1 MATLEKL
8 MKAFESLKSFQQQQ
22 QQTVEGV
29 AGRAGRGHRPMG
41 ERGPLLGVT
50 LAWGVEGTEGTGA
63 AGRVVVRGEL
73 PAPAERGGPQTG
85 DGEGTPVLKVQ
96 IGHDLPRVLPGDRA
110 THAQDFPGQHPPH
123 QTHRTLELSLPSV
136 GLAVHRQLEGTCGV
150 SLPLPPGTRSVHPP
164 PGDPECPP
172 ASRGPGVPTQG
183 RRRLP
188 CGQLWTPAPDSTGGS
203 VCSWAAPAPLP
214 PPGPGSWLIPSSETQ
229 TQRKKELLNTKKDRV
244 NHCQTI
250 CENIVAQSLRNSPE
264 FQKLLGI
271 AVELF
276 LLCSD
281 DAESDV
287 RMVADEC
294 LNKVIK
300 ALMDSNLPRLQL
312 ELYKEIKKN
321 GAPRSLRAALWRFA
335 ELAHLVR
342 PQKCR
347 PYLVNLLPCLTR
359 ISKRTEES
367 VQESL
372 AAAIPKIMASF
383 GNFANDNEI
392 KVLLKAFIAN
402 LKSSSPT
409 IRRTAASSAVSV
421 CQHSR
426 RTQHFYSWL
435 LSVLLGLLVPVG
447 GEPPT
452 LLILGVLLAL
462 RYLVPLLQQQVK
474 DTSLKGSFGV
484 TRKETEVSP
493 STEQLVQVYE
503 LILHYTQHPDHNV
516 VTGALELLQQI
527 FRTPPPELL
536 QVLTTVGGGRR
547 LGAAR
552 DEPGCRSRSG
562 SIVELIAG
570 GGSSCSPVLSRKQKG
585 KVLLG
590 EEEALEDDS
599 ESRSDVSSSAFAA
612 SVKGEVAG
620 ELAASSGVS
629 TPGSTS
635 SAADSVGH
643 DIITEQPRSQHT
655 LQSDP
660 VDLASCDLASAAT
673 DGDEEDILSHSS
685 SQISAVPS
693 DPAMDLNDGTQASSP
708 ISDSSQTTTEGPD
721 SAVTPSD
728 SSEIVLDSADSQ
740 YSGMQMEHLQ
750 DEEEDA
756 AGVLTD
762 EASVA
767 LPHAHALRNAG
778 HSRQSSD
785 SSVER
790 LLPKEEAAELGDPES
805 KPCRIK
811 GDIGQ
816 FTDDDAAPLVHCVRL
831 LAASFLLTGEKNAL
845 VPDRDAR
852 VSVKALAVSCVGAAV
867 ALHPE
872 SFFSKLYKSPLDP
885 VEYPEEQYVSDI
897 LNYIDHGDPQIR
909 GATAILCGT
918 LVHSILTRSRFH
930 VSDWLGAMRG
940 LTGNTFSLVDCV
952 PLLQKTL
959 KDESSV
965 TCKLACTAVRLCVM
979 SLCSSSY
986 SELGLQ
992 LIIDALPLRSS
1003 SYWLVRTE
1011 LLETLAE
1018 IDFRLVS
1025 FLESRAEK
1033 LHRGAHHYT
1042 GLLKLQERVLNNV
1055 VISLLG
1061 DEDSRVRHV
1070 AAASLLRL
1078 VPKLFYKCDQGQA
1091 DPVVAVAR
1099 DQSSVYLKLL
1109 MHEMQ
1114 PPSHFSVSTM
1124 TRIYRGYSLLP
1135 SITDVTLEN
1144 NLSRVIAAVSHQL
1157 VRSTT
1162 RALTFGCCEALCLL
1176 STAFPVCVW
1185 SLGWHC
1191 GVPPLGGADES
1202 RKSCTVGMV
1211 TVILTL
1217 LSSAWFPLDLS
1228 AHQDALT
1235 LAGNLLAASAP
1246 RSLRS
1251 SWSTEEEA
1259 STAATRQEE
1268 AWPALGD
1275 RSLVP
1280 MVEQLFSHLLKVINI
1295 CAHVLDDVAPGPAVK
1310 AALPSLTNPPS
1321 LSPIRRKGK
1330 EKEAGEQVAVP
1341 LSPKKGP
1348 EAGPASRQPDTPGPA
1363 TTSKS
1368 STLGGFYH
1376 LPSYLKLYEVL
1387 KATHTNYKVTL
1398 DLQSS
1403 TEKFGSFLR
1412 SALDVLSQILEL
1424 ATLQDIGKC
1433 VEEILGYLKSCFS
1446 REPMMATVCV
1456 QQLLKTLFG
1465 TNLASQFDGL
1475 SSNPSKS
1482 QGRAQRLGSSS
1493 IRPGL
1498 YHYCFMAPY
1507 THFTQALADAS
1518 LRNMVQA
1525 EQDHDTSGWFDVL
1538 QKVSSQLKT
1547 NLTGVTKNR
1556 ADKNAIHNHIRL
1568 FEPLVIK
1575 ALKQYTTTTSV
1586 QLQRQVLD
1594 LLAQLVQLR
1603 VNYCLLDSDQ
1613 VFIGFVLKQFEY
1625 IEVGQFRESEAII
1638 PNVFFFLV
1646 LLSYERYHSKQIIG
1660 IPKIIQL
1667 CDGIMASGRKAVTHA
1682 IPALQPIVHDLFVLR
1697 GANKA
1702 DAGKELET
1710 QKEVVV
1716 SMLLRLIQH
1725 HQVLEMFI
1733 LVLQQCHKEN
1743 EDKWKRL
1750 SRQVADVILPML
1762 AKQQMHIDSH
1772 EALGVLNTLF
1782 EILAP
1787 SSLRPVDMLLR
1798 SMFVTPST
1806 MASVSTVQLW
1816 ISGILAILRVLI
1828 SQSTEDIVL
1837 SRIQELSFSA
1847 HLLSC
1852 PVINRL
1858 REGSSSPAPE
1868 GHSEGRH
1875 GKSLPEETFS
1885 RFLLQLVGILLD
1897 DIVTKQLRV
1906 DVSEQQHTFYCQE
1919 LGTLLMCLVH
1929 IFKSGMFRRMT
1940 AAATRL
1946 FTSEASDGSFYTLE
1960 GLNAHVRAMVPTHPA
1975 LVLLWCQLLLLVN
1988 YTDYRWWAEVQQ
2000 TPKRHSLSSTKLLS
2014 PQALGEADSDWASRL
2029 GMCNREIV
2037 RRGALILFCDYV
2049 CQNLHDSEHL
2059 TWLTVNH
2066 IQDLISLSH
2075 EPPVQDF
2082 ISAVHRNSAASGLF
2096 IQAIQSR
2103 CDNLSTPTMLRKTLQ
2118 CLEGIHLSQSG
2129 AVLTLYVDRLLHTPF
2144 RVLARRVDTL
2154 ACRRVEMLLA
2164 ANTQS
2169 SVSQLPLE
2177 ELNRIQEYLQSSGL
2191 AQRHQRL
2198 YSLLDRFRLSTV
2210 PESQSPAPPV
2220 TSHPLDGDGHMALEA
2235 VNPDKDWYIR
2245 LVRSQCWTRSDS
2257 ALLEGAELVHRI
2269 PAGELEAFM
2278 MNPEFN
2284 ISLLAP
2290 CLSLGVRELS
2300 GGQGSPLF
2308 ETARLVTLHRMSS
2321 VVQQLPATHQPYQ
2334 PSFPPESSAYWSKLS
2349 DLFGDATVYQSLT
2362 TLARALAQYLVVLS
2376 RVPSHLHL
2384 PPEKEEDVVKFV
2396 VMTLE
2401 ALSWHLIHRQ
2411 MPLSLDL
2418 QAALDCCC
2426 VALQLP
2432 GLWLVLS
2439 SLEFVTHACSLIHCV
2454 RFALEAIAVQPGD
2467 QLLSPERRMNPAA
2480 ALREDRADA
2489 DSAPPQYVTTACE
2502 LVAEMVEALQ
2512 SVLAPGHRRNSNVP
2526 AFLTSVLKNIVVSL
2540 ARLPLVNSYTRVPPL
2555 VWKLGWSPKPG
2566 GDFGTA
2572 LPEIP
2577 VEFLQE
2583 KEVFKEFIYRINTL
2597 GWTSRTQF
2605 EETWATLLGV
2615 LVTQPL
2621 SMEQE
2626 ESQPEEDTERTQIH
2640 VLAVQ
2645 AITSLVLSAMAVP
2658 VAGNPAVSCLEQQP
2672 RNKPL
2677 KALDTRF
2684 GRKLS
2689 VIRGIVEQEVQ
2700 AMVSKRDNI
2709 ATHHSYQ
2716 AWDPVPSLA
2725 PATTGALISHDK
2737 LLLQINPERE
2747 LGNMSYK
2754 LGQVSI
2760 HSVWLGNS
2768 ITPLREEEWDEE
2780 EEEEADV
2787 PLPSSPPTSPVNS
2800 RKHRAGVDIHSCSQ
2814 FLLELYSRWLLPSGS
2829 ARKTPVILISEV
2841 VRSLLVVSDLFT
2853 ERNQF
2858 EMMYSTLMELRRV
2871 HPSEDEILV
2880 QYLVP
2885 ATCKAAAVLG
2895 MDKAVAEPVSR
2906 LLESALRSS
2915 HLPSRLGALHGVLY
2929 VLECDLLDDTAKQ
2942 LIPVVSDYLLS
2953 NLKGI
2958 AHCVNVHSQQHV
2970 LLMCATAFYL
2980 IENYPLDV
2988 GPEFS
2993 ASIIQMCGVMLSGS
3007 EEATP
3012 SAVFHC
3018 VLRGLERLLLSEQLS
3033 RLDAESLVKLSVD
3046 RVNVHSP
3053 HRAMAA
3059 LGLML
3064 TCMYTGKEKVSPGRT
3079 ADPNSSAPD
3088 SESVIVAMERV
3099 SVLFDRIRKGF
3110 PCEARVVA
3118 RILPQF
3124 LDDFFPP
3131 QDVMNKVIGEFLSN
3145 QQPYPQFMATVVY
3158 KVFQTLHSTGQSS
3171 MVRDWVMLSLSN
3183 FTQRTPVAMAMWS
3196 LSCFFVSA
3204 STSPWVSAV
3213 LPHVIS
3219 RMGKLEPVDVNLFCL
3234 VATDF
3239 YRHQIEE
3246 ELDRRAFQSVFEV
3259 VAAPGSPYHRLLA
3272 CLRGAH
3278 QGTTG

>member
-1 MATLEKL
+1 
-8 MKAFESLKSFQQQQ
+8 
-22 QQTVEGV
+22 
-29 AGRAGRGHRPMG
+29 PP
-41 ERGPLLGVT
+41 PL
-50 LAWGVEGTEGTGA
+50 
-63 AGRVVVRGEL
+63 
-73 PAPAERGGPQTG
+73 
-85 DGEGTPVLKVQ
+85 
-96 IGHDLPRVLPGDRA
+96 
-110 THAQDFPGQHPPH
+110 
-123 QTHRTLELSLPSV
+123 
-136 GLAVHRQLEGTCGV
+136 GLAVAEEPLHR
-150 SLPLPPGTRSVHPP
+150 P
-164 PGDPECPP
+164 
-172 ASRGPGVPTQG
+172 
-183 RRRLP
+183 
-188 CGQLWTPAPDSTGGS
+188 
-203 VCSWAAPAPLP
+203 
-214 PPGPGSWLIPSSETQ
+214 
-229 TQRKKELLNTKKDRV
+229 KKELFNTKKDRV
-244 NHCQTI
+244 NHCLTI

-271 AVELF
+271 AMELF

-359 ISKRTEES
+359 ISKRPEES
-367 VQESL
+367 VQETL

-402 LKSSSPT
+402 LKSGSPT
-409 IRRTAASSAVSV
+409 IRRTAAGSAVSV

-426 RTQHFYSWL
+426 RMQYFYSWL
-435 LSVLLGLLVPVG
+435 LNVLLGLLVPV
-447 GEPPT
+447 EDEHPT
-452 LLILGVLLAL
+452 LLILGVLLTL

-474 DTSLKGSFGV
+474 DMSLKGSFGV
-484 TRKETEVSP
+484 TRKEMEVSP

-503 LILHYTQHPDHNV
+503 LTLHYTQHPDHNV

-536 QVLTTVGGGRR
+536 QALTTAGGLGR
-547 LGAAR
+547 LTAAR
-552 DEPGCRSRSG
+552 DEPSCRSRSG

-570 GGSSCSPVLSRKQKG
+570 GGSSCSPVLSRRQKG
-585 KVLLG
+585 KVLQG
-590 EEEALEDDS
+590 EEEGLEDDS
-599 ESRSDVSSSAFAA
+599 ESRSDVSSSTFAA
-612 SVKGEVAG
+612 SVKGEITG

-629 TPGSTS
+629 TPGSSS
-635 SAADSVGH
+635 SAADSTGH

-655 LQSDP
+655 LQSDS
-660 VDLASCDLASAAT
+660 VALASCDLASAAT
-673 DGDEEDILSHSS
+673 EGDEEDILSPSS
-685 SQISAVPS
+685 SQISAIPS

-728 SSEIVLDSADSQ
+728 SSEIVLDGADSQ
-740 YSGMQMEHLQ
+740 YLGMQTGQLQ
-750 DEEEDA
+750 DDDEDA
-756 AGVLTD
+756 AAALPD
-762 EASVA
+762 EATDAFRSSPVA
-767 LPHAHALRNAG
+767 LQQAHLLTNMG
-778 HSRQSSD
+778 YSRQSSD
-785 SSVER
+785 SSVDKFTSR
-790 LLPKEEAAELGDPES
+790 EEGAEPGDQES
-805 KPCRIK
+805 KPCRVK
-811 GDIGQ
+811 GDVGQ
-816 FTDDDAAPLVHCVRL
+816 STDDDAAPLVHCVRL
-831 LAASFLLTGEKNAL
+831 LSASFLLTGEKNAL
-845 VPDRDAR
+845 VPDRDVR
-852 VSVKALAVSCVGAAV
+852 VSVKALAVSCVSAAV

-872 SFFSKLYKSPLDP
+872 SFFSKLYKVPLDAT
-885 VEYPEEQYVSDI
+885 EYPEEQYVSDI
-897 LNYIDHGDPQIR
+897 LNYIDHGDPQVR

-918 LVHSILTRSRFH
+918 LVYSILSRARFH
-930 VSDWLGAMRG
+930 VGDWLGALRS
-940 LTGNTFSLVDCV
+940 LTGNTFSLADCI

-965 TCKLACTAVRLCVM
+965 TCKLACSAVRHCVT
-979 SLCSSSY
+979 SLCGSSY
-986 SELGLQ
+986 SDLGLQ
-992 LIIDALPLRSS
+992 LIIDVLALRSS

-1025 FLESRAEK
+1025 FLEAKAEN

-1042 GLLKLQERVLNNV
+1042 GLLKLQERVLNDV
-1055 VISLLG
+1055 AIYLLG
-1061 DEDSRVRHV
+1061 DEDPRVRHV
-1070 AAASLLRL
+1070 AAASLMRL

-1109 MHEMQ
+1109 MHETQ
-1114 PPSHFSVSTM
+1114 PPSHFSVSTI
-1124 TRIYRGYSLLP
+1124 TRVYRGYNLVP

-1144 NLSRVIAAVSHQL
+1144 NLSRVIAAVSHEL
-1157 VRSTT
+1157 ITSTT

-1191 GVPPLGGADES
+1191 GVPPLSASDES
-1202 RKSCTVGMV
+1202 RKSCTVGMATMV
-1211 TVILTL
+1211 LTL

-1246 RSLRS
+1246 KSLRS
-1251 SWSTEEEA
+1251 SWTAEEEA
-1259 STAATRQEE
+1259 NPAATKQEE
-1268 AWPALGD
+1268 VWPALSD
-1275 RSLVP
+1275 RTLVP

-1330 EKEAGEQVAVP
+1330 EKEAGEQASAP
-1341 LSPKKGP
+1341 LSPKKGT
-1348 EAGPASRQPDTPGPA
+1348 EAGPASRQSDTSGPV

-1368 STLGGFYH
+1368 SSLGSFYH
-1376 LPSYLKLYEVL
+1376 LPSYLKLHDVL
-1387 KATHTNYKVTL
+1387 KATHANYKVTL
-1398 DLQSS
+1398 DLQNSS
-1403 TEKFGSFLR
+1403 EKFGGFLR

-1433 VEEILGYLKSCFS
+1433 VEEILGYLKSCFN

-1493 IRPGL
+1493 VRPGL

-1525 EQDHDTSGWFDVL
+1525 EQEPDASGWFDVL

-1586 QLQRQVLD
+1586 QLQKQVLD

-1625 IEVGQFRESEAII
+1625 IEVGQFRQSEAII
-1638 PNVFFFLV
+1638 PNIFFFLV
-1646 LLSYERYHSKQIIG
+1646 LLSYERYHSKQIVG

-1697 GANKA
+1697 GTNKA

-1716 SMLLRLIQH
+1716 SMLLRLIQY

-1750 SRQVADVILPML
+1750 SRQIADVILPML

-1837 SRIQELSFSA
+1837 SRIQELSFSPY
-1847 HLLSC
+1847 LISC

-1858 REGSSSPAPE
+1858 REGGSNSTPE
-1868 GHSEGRH
+1868 EHSEGRET
-1875 GKSLPEETFS
+1875 KNLPEETFS
-1885 RFLLQLVGILLD
+1885 RFLLQLVGILLE
-1897 DIVTKQLRV
+1897 DIVTKQLKV
-1906 DVSEQQHTFYCQE
+1906 EMSEQQHTFYCQE
-1919 LGTLLMCLVH
+1919 LGTLLMCLIH
-1929 IFKSGMFRRMT
+1929 IFKSGMFRRIT

-1946 FTSEASDGSFYTLE
+1946 LTSDSSDGSFYALE
-1960 GLNAHVRAMVPTHPA
+1960 GLNSHVRAMIPTHPS
-1975 LVLLWCQLLLLVN
+1975 LVLLWCQLLLLAN

-2000 TPKRHSLSSTKLLS
+2000 TPKRCSLSSTKLLS
-2014 PQALGEADSDWASRL
+2014 PQTLGEEDDSDLASKL

-2059 TWLTVNH
+2059 TWLIVNH
-2066 IQDLISLSH
+2066 IQDLISLSQ

-2103 CDNLSTPTMLRKTLQ
+2103 CENLSTPTTLRKTLQ

-2129 AVLTLYVDRLLHTPF
+2129 AVLTLYVDRLLCTPL

-2164 ANTQS
+2164 ANAQS
-2169 SVSQLPLE
+2169 SMSQLPLE

-2210 PESQSPAPPV
+2210 PESPSPSPPV
-2220 TSHPLDGDGHMALEA
+2220 TSHPLDRDGQMSLET
-2235 VNPDKDWYIR
+2235 VSPDKDWYIR
-2245 LVRSQCWTRSDS
+2245 LVKSQCWTRSDS

-2269 PAGELEAFM
+2269 PPSELGAFM

-2284 ISLLAP
+2284 LSLLAP
-2290 CLSLGVRELS
+2290 CLSLGMSEIS
-2300 GGQGSPLF
+2300 GGHRSHLF
-2308 ETARLVTLHRMSS
+2308 ETARLVTLERMSS
-2321 VVQQLPATHQPYQ
+2321 IVQQLPTTHQVFQ
-2334 PSFPPESSAYWSKLS
+2334 PFLPAESSAYWSKLN
-2349 DLFGDATVYQSLT
+2349 DLFGDTALYHSMT
-2362 TLARALAQYLVVLS
+2362 TLARALAQYLMVLS
-2376 RVPSHLHL
+2376 ILPGHLHL
-2384 PPEKEEDVVKFV
+2384 PTDKEQDAVKFV
-2396 VMTLE
+2396 VMILE
-2401 ALSWHLIHRQ
+2401 ALSWHLIHEQ

-2418 QAALDCCC
+2418 QAGLDCCC
-2426 VALQLP
+2426 LALQRQ
-2432 GLWLVLS
+2432 GLWLVVS
-2439 SLEFVTHACSLIHCV
+2439 SPEFVSHACSLIHCV
-2454 RFALEAIAVQPGD
+2454 RFILEAIAVQPGD
-2467 QLLSPERRMNPAA
+2467 QLLSPERRTSAPKAI
-2480 ALREDRADA
+2480 REDRV
-2489 DSAPPQYVTTACE
+2489 DSNTPHRQSITTACE
-2502 LVAEMVEALQ
+2502 MVAEMVEALQ
-2512 SVLAPGHRRNSNVP
+2512 SVLALGHKRNSGMP
-2526 AFLTSVLKNIVVSL
+2526 AFLTSVLKNIVISL

-2621 SMEQE
+2621 AMEQE
-2626 ESQPEEDTERTQIH
+2626 ESQPEEDTERTQIN

-2645 AITSLVLSAMAVP
+2645 AITSLVLSAMTVP
-2658 VAGNPAVSCLEQQP
+2658 MAGNPAVSCLEQQP

-2700 AMVSKRDNI
+2700 AMVSKRENI

-2716 AWDPVPSLA
+2716 AWDPVPSLS
-2725 PATTGALISHDK
+2725 PATTGALISHDR
-2737 LLLQINPERE
+2737 LLLQANPERE

-2760 HSVWLGNS
+2760 HSVWLGNN
-2768 ITPLREEEWDEE
+2768 ITPLREEEWGEE
-2780 EEEEADV
+2780 EEEEVDV
-2787 PLPSSPPTSPVNS
+2787 PAPSSPPTSPVNS

-2814 FLLELYSRWLLPSGS
+2814 FLLELYSRWVLPSSS
-2829 ARKTPVILISEV
+2829 ARRTPVILISEV

-2853 ERNQF
+2853 ERSQF
-2858 EMMYSTLMELRRV
+2858 EMMYATLTELRRV
-2871 HPSEDEILV
+2871 HPSEDEILI

-2915 HLPSRLGALHGVLY
+2915 HLPSRIGALHGMLY

-2942 LIPVVSDYLLS
+2942 LIPVISDYLLS
-2953 NLKGI
+2953 NLKGV

-3007 EEATP
+3007 EESTP

-3046 RVNVHSP
+3046 RVSVHSP

-3064 TCMYTGKEKVSPGRT
+3064 TCMYTGKEKVSPGRST
-3079 ADPNSSAPD
+3079 DPTPAAPD

-3183 FTQRTPVAMAMWS
+3183 FTQRTPVAMAVWS

-3204 STSPWVSAV
+3204 STSPWVSAA

-3259 VAAPGSPYHRLLA
+3259 VAAPGSPYHRLLT
-3272 CLRGAH
+3272 CLRNVH
-3278 QGTTG
+3278 QGATG

>member
-1 MATLEKL
+1 
-8 MKAFESLKSFQQQQ
+8 MKAFESLRSFQQQQ
-22 QQTVEGV
+22 GPAAIPEEPLQ
-29 AGRAGRGHRPMG
+29 RP
-41 ERGPLLGVT
+41 
-50 LAWGVEGTEGTGA
+50 
-63 AGRVVVRGEL
+63 
-73 PAPAERGGPQTG
+73 
-85 DGEGTPVLKVQ
+85 
-96 IGHDLPRVLPGDRA
+96 
-110 THAQDFPGQHPPH
+110 
-123 QTHRTLELSLPSV
+123 
-136 GLAVHRQLEGTCGV
+136 
-150 SLPLPPGTRSVHPP
+150 
-164 PGDPECPP
+164 
-172 ASRGPGVPTQG
+172 
-183 RRRLP
+183 
-188 CGQLWTPAPDSTGGS
+188 
-203 VCSWAAPAPLP
+203 
-214 PPGPGSWLIPSSETQ
+214 
-229 TQRKKELLNTKKDRV
+229 KKELSTTKKDRV
-244 NHCQTI
+244 NHCLTI

-271 AVELF
+271 AMEVF
-276 LLCSD
+276 LLCSE

-300 ALMDSNLPRLQL
+300 VLMDSNLPRLQL

-321 GAPRSLRAALWRFA
+321 GASRSLRAALWRFA

-359 ISKRTEES
+359 ISKRPEES
-367 VQESL
+367 VQETL
-372 AAAIPKIMASF
+372 AAAIPKIMAAF

-409 IRRTAASSAVSV
+409 IRRTAAGSAVSI

-426 RTQHFYSWL
+426 RMQYFYAWL
-435 LSVLLGLLVPVG
+435 LNVLLGLLVPVDDDH
-447 GEPPT
+447 PT
-452 LLILGVLLAL
+452 LLILGVLLTL
-462 RYLVPLLQQQVK
+462 RYLIPLLQQQVK

-484 TRKETEVSP
+484 TRKEAEISP
-493 STEQLVQVYE
+493 SPDQLVQVYE
-503 LILHYTQHPDHNV
+503 LTLHYTQHQDHNV
-516 VTGALELLQQI
+516 VTGALELLQQL

-536 QVLTTVGGGRR
+536 HALTTTGGI
-547 LGAAR
+547 AQVSVSK
-552 DEPGCRSRSG
+552 DESTIRNRSG
-562 SIVELIAG
+562 SIVELI
-570 GGSSCSPVLSRKQKG
+570 G
-585 KVLLG
+585 KILLG
-590 EEEALEDDS
+590 EEEGLEDDS
-599 ESRSDVSSSAFAA
+599 ETRSDVSAASFAA
-612 SVKGEVAG
+612 SVKGEITS
-620 ELAASSGVS
+620 ELASSSGVS
-629 TPGSTS
+629 TAGSAGS
-635 SAADSVGH
+635 SAADPTGH

-655 LQSDP
+655 LQSDS
-660 VDLASCDLASAAT
+660 VDLTSCDLTSTAT
-673 DGDEEDILSHSS
+673 EGEDDDVLSRSS
-685 SQISAVPS
+685 SQISAVQS
-693 DPAMDLNDGTQASSP
+693 DPTMDLNDGTQASSP

-728 SSEIVLDSADSQ
+728 SSEIVLEGAEGQ
-740 YSGMQMEHLQ
+740 YSGMQIGQLQ
-750 DEEEDA
+750 DEEDEAANILQDDSSESFRNSSIALQQPHLLKTTSHSRQPSDGSVDRFTSKEDA
-756 AGVLTD
+756 AD
-762 EASVA
+762 
-767 LPHAHALRNAG
+767 P
-778 HSRQSSD
+778 
-785 SSVER
+785 
-790 LLPKEEAAELGDPES
+790 GDHEN
-805 KPCRIK
+805 KPSRIK
-811 GDIGQ
+811 GDIGHY
-816 FTDDDAAPLVHCVRL
+816 TDGNSAPLVHCVRL
-831 LAASFLLTGEKNAL
+831 LSASFLLTGEKGAL
-845 VPDRDAR
+845 VPDRDVR
-852 VSVKALAVSCVGAAV
+852 VSVKALAVSCVGAAI

-872 SFFSKLYKSPLDP
+872 AFFSKLYKTPLEAMGE
-885 VEYPEEQYVSDI
+885 EYEEQYVSDI

-918 LVHSILTRSRFH
+918 IINSILLKSRFD
-930 VSDWLGAMRG
+930 VEKWLINIRSS
-940 LTGNTFSLVDCV
+940 TGNLFSLVDCI

-965 TCKLACTAVRLCVM
+965 TCKLACTAVRHCIM

-992 LIIDALPLRSS
+992 LIVDLLTLKNS

-1018 IDFRLVS
+1018 VDFRLVN
-1025 FLESRAEK
+1025 FLEGKTDS
-1033 LHRGAHHYT
+1033 LHRGVHHYT

-1061 DEDSRVRHV
+1061 DEDPRVRHV
-1070 AAASLLRL
+1070 AASSLMRL
-1078 VPKLFYKCDQGQA
+1078 VPKLFYNCDQGQA

-1109 MHEMQ
+1109 MHETQ
-1114 PPSHFSVSTM
+1114 PPSHFAVSTI
-1124 TRIYRGYSLLP
+1124 TRTYRGYNMLQSP
-1135 SITDVTLEN
+1135 TDVTMEN
-1144 NLSRVIAAVSHQL
+1144 NLSRVVAAISHAL
-1157 VRSTT
+1157 TISTT

-1176 STAFPVCVW
+1176 STTFPVCTWTV
-1185 SLGWHC
+1185 GWHC
-1191 GVPPLGGADES
+1191 GVSQPNSSDEAQ
-1202 RKSCTVGMV
+1202 KGCTIGMAGMV
-1211 TVILTL
+1211 LSL

-1228 AHQDALT
+1228 AHQDALILT
-1235 LAGNLLAASAP
+1235 GNLLAASAP
-1246 RSLRS
+1246 KCLKNP
-1251 SWSTEEEA
+1251 WSAEED
-1259 STAATRQEE
+1259 SNQGAAKQEE
-1268 AWPALGD
+1268 PWPALAD
-1275 RSLVP
+1275 RTLVTL
-1280 MVEQLFSHLLKVINI
+1280 VEQLFSHLLKVINI
-1295 CAHVLDDVAPGPAVK
+1295 CAHVMDDVAPGPAVK

-1330 EKEAGEQVAVP
+1330 EREPVEQASVP
-1341 LSPKKGP
+1341 MSPKKGG
-1348 EAGPASRQPDTPGPA
+1348 ETSPA
-1363 TTSKS
+1363 TRQTDASGPVPTSKS
-1368 STLGGFYH
+1368 SSVGSFYH
-1376 LPSYLKLYEVL
+1376 LPSYLKLYDVL
-1387 KATHTNYKVTL
+1387 KATHANYKVTL
-1398 DLQSS
+1398 DLQNSN
-1403 TEKFGSFLR
+1403 EKFGCFLR

-1433 VEEILGYLKSCFS
+1433 VEEILGYLKSCFN
-1446 REPMMATVCV
+1446 REPTMATVCV

-1465 TNLASQFDGL
+1465 TNLASQYDGL
-1475 SSNPSKS
+1475 SSNTSKA
-1482 QGRAQRLGSSS
+1482 QGKAQRLGSSNL
-1493 IRPGL
+1493 RPGL

-1525 EQDHDTSGWFDVL
+1525 EQEHDASGWFDVL
-1538 QKVSSQLKT
+1538 QKVSTQLKT
-1547 NLTGVTKNR
+1547 SISSAAKHR

-1638 PNVFFFLV
+1638 PNIFFFLV

-1697 GANKA
+1697 GTNKA

-1716 SMLLRLIQH
+1716 SMLLRLIQY

-1750 SRQVADVILPML
+1750 SRQIADIILPML

-1772 EALGVLNTLF
+1772 DALGVLNTLF

-1798 SMFVTPST
+1798 SMFVTPKT

-1837 SRIQELSFSA
+1837 SRIQELSFSPY
-1847 HLLSC
+1847 LISC
-1852 PVINRL
+1852 QAINRL
-1858 REGSSSPAPE
+1858 RRGENNVSTPE
-1868 GHSEGRH
+1868 DRAEV
-1875 GKSLPEETFS
+1875 KQAKYLPEETFS
-1885 RFLLQLVGILLD
+1885 RFLLQLVGILLE
-1897 DIVTKQLRV
+1897 DIVTKQLKV
-1906 DVSEQQHTFYCQE
+1906 DMNEQQHTFYCQE
-1919 LGTLLMCLVH
+1919 LGTLLMCLIH
-1929 IFKSGMFRRMT
+1929 IFKSGMFRRIT

-1946 FTSEASDGSFYTLE
+1946 FTGDGSDGSFYTLE
-1960 GLNAHVRAMVPTHPA
+1960 SLSDLVQSMIPTHPS
-1975 LVLLWCQLLLLVN
+1975 LVLLWCQILLLVN
-1988 YTDYRWWAEVQQ
+1988 YTNYNWWSEVHQ
-2000 TPKRHSLSSTKLLS
+2000 TPKRHSLSTTKLLS
-2014 PQALGEADSDWASRL
+2014 PQICGDSDESDSESKR

-2059 TWLTVNH
+2059 TWLIVNH
-2066 IQDLISLSH
+2066 VQDLINLSH

-2103 CDNLSTPTMLRKTLQ
+2103 CENLAAPTTLKKTLQ

-2129 AVLTLYVDRLLHTPF
+2129 AVLTLYVDKLLCTPF
-2144 RVLARRVDTL
+2144 RVLARMVDTL

-2164 ANTQS
+2164 ATLQNSIT
-2169 SVSQLPLE
+2169 QLPVE
-2177 ELNRIQEYLQSSGL
+2177 ELDRIQEYLQSSGL
-2191 AQRHQRL
+2191 ATRHQRL
-2198 YSLLDRFRLSTV
+2198 YSLLDRFRLMVAPDTT
-2210 PESQSPAPPV
+2210 SPSPVV
-2220 TSHPLDGDGHMALEA
+2220 TSHPLDGEGQPALET
-2235 VNPDKDWYIR
+2235 VVLDKDWYVS
-2245 LVRSQCWTRSDS
+2245 LVRSQCCIKSDS
-2257 ALLEGAELVHRI
+2257 ALLEGAELVNRI
-2269 PAGELEAFM
+2269 PQPDLNSFM
-2278 MNPEFN
+2278 TCKEFN
-2284 ISLLAP
+2284 LSLLAP
-2290 CLSLGVRELS
+2290 CLSLGMNEISRDQKS
-2300 GGQGSPLF
+2300 SLF
-2308 ETARLVTLHRMSS
+2308 ETSRRVTLDHVSTT
-2321 VVQQLPATHQPYQ
+2321 VLNLPANHQVFQ
-2334 PSFPPESSAYWSKLS
+2334 PLLPTEPSAYWKKLS
-2349 DLFGDATVYQSLT
+2349 DIFGDEVMYRSVM
-2362 TLARALAQYLVVLS
+2362 TLCRALAQYLLLLS
-2376 RVPSHLHL
+2376 KLPTGLRVP
-2384 PPEKEEDVVKFV
+2384 PDKEDDILKFV
-2396 VMTLE
+2396 VMSVE
-2401 ALSWHLIHRQ
+2401 ALSWRLMHDQL
-2411 MPLSLDL
+2411 PLSIDL

-2426 VALQLP
+2426 LTLQQP
-2432 GLWLVLS
+2432 NLWNLLASAVN
-2439 SLEFVTHACSLIHCV
+2439 VTYACSLINCI
-2454 RFALEAIAVQPGD
+2454 RFIIEAVAVEPGN
-2467 QLLSPERRMNPAA
+2467 QLLSPERKKNTSKG
-2480 ALREDRADA
+2480 LNEDEV
-2489 DSAPPQYVTTACE
+2489 DSNAQKNKHVTAACE
-2502 LVAEMVEALQ
+2502 MVAEMVECLQ
-2512 SVLAPGHRRNSNVP
+2512 TVLALGHQRNSSIP
-2526 AFLTSVLKNIVVSL
+2526 AFLTPVLKNIIISL

-2555 VWKLGWSPKPG
+2555 VWKLGWSPKPA
-2566 GDFGTA
+2566 GDFGTVF
-2572 LPEIP
+2572 PEIP

-2583 KEVFKEFIYRINTL
+2583 KEIFKEFIYRINTL
-2597 GWTSRTQF
+2597 GWISRTQF

-2615 LVTQPL
+2615 LVTQPIV
-2621 SMEQE
+2621 MDQE
-2626 ESQPEEDTERTQIH
+2626 ESQQEEDTERTQIN

-2645 AITSLVLSAMAVP
+2645 AITSLVLSAMTIP

-2672 RNKPL
+2672 RNKAL

-2689 VIRGIVEQEVQ
+2689 VIRGIVEQEIQ

-2709 ATHHSYQ
+2709 ATHHLYQ
-2716 AWDPVPSLA
+2716 AWDPVPSLS
-2725 PATTGALISHDK
+2725 PATTGALISHEK
-2737 LLLQINPERE
+2737 LLLQINTERE
-2747 LGNMSYK
+2747 IGDMDYK

-2760 HSVWLGNS
+2760 HSIWLGNN
-2768 ITPLREEEWDEE
+2768 ITPLREEEWGEDEE
-2780 EEEEADV
+2780 DENDV
-2787 PLPSSPPTSPVNS
+2787 PAPSSPPTSPINT

-2814 FLLELYSRWLLPSGS
+2814 FLLELYSQWILPSNPS
-2829 ARKTPVILISEV
+2829 KRTPVILISEV
-2841 VRSLLVVSDLFT
+2841 VRSLLAVSDLFT

-2858 EMMYSTLMELRRV
+2858 EMMYTTLTELRKV
-2871 HPSEDEILV
+2871 HPSEDEILI
-2880 QYLVP
+2880 QYLIP

-2906 LLESALRSS
+2906 LLESTLRST
-2915 HLPSRLGALHGVLY
+2915 HMPSRIGALHGILY
-2929 VLECDLLDDTAKQ
+2929 ILECDLLDETAKQ
-2942 LIPVVSDYLLS
+2942 LIPIISDYLLS
-2953 NLKGI
+2953 NLRGV
-2958 AHCVNVHSQQHV
+2958 AHCVNVHNQQHILV
-2970 LLMCATAFYL
+2970 MCAAAFYL

-2993 ASIIQMCGVMLSGS
+2993 AGIIQMCGVMVSGS
-3007 EEATP
+3007 DESTP
-3012 SAVFHC
+3012 SIIYHC

-3033 RLDAESLVKLSVD
+3033 RLDSESLVKLSVD
-3046 RVNVHSP
+3046 RVNVQSP

-3064 TCMYTGKEKVSPGRT
+3064 TCMYTGKEKISPSRST
-3079 ADPNSSAPD
+3079 DANPAAPD

-3110 PCEARVVA
+3110 PFEARVVA

-3158 KVFQTLHSTGQSS
+3158 KVFQTLHTTGQSS

-3204 STSPWVSAV
+3204 STSQWISAI
-3213 LPHVIS
+3213 LPHIIS
-3219 RMGKLEPVDVNLFCL
+3219 RMGKLEQVDVNIFCL
-3234 VATDF
+3234 VAIDF
-3239 YRHQIEE
+3239 YRHQIDE

-3259 VAAPGSPYHRLLA
+3259 VASPGTPYHRLLTCLQNVHKVTA
-3272 CLRGAH
+3272 C
-3278 QGTTG
+3278 

>member
-22 QQTVEGV
+22 QQQQQQPAPPPQPPQPPQPPPQAQPPPQPPPPPPPPPPLPLGPAAAEEPL
-29 AGRAGRGHRPMG
+29 HRP
-41 ERGPLLGVT
+41 
-50 LAWGVEGTEGTGA
+50 
-63 AGRVVVRGEL
+63 
-73 PAPAERGGPQTG
+73 
-85 DGEGTPVLKVQ
+85 
-96 IGHDLPRVLPGDRA
+96 
-110 THAQDFPGQHPPH
+110 
-123 QTHRTLELSLPSV
+123 
-136 GLAVHRQLEGTCGV
+136 
-150 SLPLPPGTRSVHPP
+150 
-164 PGDPECPP
+164 
-172 ASRGPGVPTQG
+172 
-183 RRRLP
+183 
-188 CGQLWTPAPDSTGGS
+188 
-203 VCSWAAPAPLP
+203 
-214 PPGPGSWLIPSSETQ
+214 
-229 TQRKKELLNTKKDRV
+229 
-244 NHCQTI
+244 
-250 CENIVAQSLRNSPE
+250 NSPE

-271 AVELF
+271 AMELF

-321 GAPRSLRAALWRFA
+321 GAARSLRAALWRFA

-359 ISKRTEES
+359 TSKRPEES
-367 VQESL
+367 VQETL

-402 LKSSSPT
+402 LQSSSPT
-409 IRRTAASSAVSV
+409 VRRTAAGSAVSV

-426 RTQHFYSWL
+426 RTQYFYSWL
-435 LSVLLGLLVPVG
+435 LSVLLGLLVPVE
-447 GEPPT
+447 GEHPT

-484 TRKETEVSP
+484 TRKEMEVSP

-503 LILHYTQHPDHNV
+503 LTLHYTQHQDHNV
-516 VTGALELLQQI
+516 VTGALELLQQLL
-527 FRTPPPELL
+527 RTPPPELL
-536 QVLTTVGGGRR
+536 RALTTAGGVRQ
-547 LGAAR
+547 LAAAK
-552 DEPGCRSRSG
+552 DEPGGRSRSG

-585 KVLLG
+585 KVLFG
-590 EEEALEDDS
+590 EAAPLEDDS
-599 ESRSDVSSSAFAA
+599 ESRSEGSSPAFSA
-612 SVKGEVAG
+612 SVKGEVGG

-635 SAADSVGH
+635 SAADSTGH

-655 LQSDP
+655 LQTDS
-660 VDLASCDLASAAT
+660 VGLAACDSTGTAA
-673 DGDEEDILSHSS
+673 DGDEEDILSRSS
-685 SQISAVPS
+685 SQMSAVPS

-708 ISDSSQTTTEGPD
+708 VSDSSQTTTEGPD

-728 SSEIVLDSADSQ
+728 SSEIVLDGTDSQ
-740 YSGMQMEHLQ
+740 YPGMQAGPTQ
-750 DEEEDA
+750 DEDEDA
-756 AGVLTD
+756 A
-762 EASVA
+762 AA
-767 LPHAHALRNAG
+767 LPDEDTEAFRNSSIVYFFDFEALQQAHLLKSMG
-778 HSRQSSD
+778 HSRQASD
-785 SSVER
+785 SSVDKFVSR
-790 LLPKEEAAELGDPES
+790 EEAAEPGDPEN

-816 FTDDDAAPLVHCVRL
+816 STDEDSAPLVHCVRL
-831 LAASFLLTGEKNAL
+831 LSASFLLTGEKNAL
-845 VPDRDAR
+845 VPDRDVR
-852 VSVKALAVSCVGAAV
+852 VSVKALALSCVGAAV

-872 SFFSKLYKSPLDP
+872 SFFSKLYRAPLDT
-885 VEYPEEQYVSDI
+885 VECPEEQYVSDV
-897 LNYIDHGDPQIR
+897 LNYIEHGDPQVR

-918 LVHSILTRSRFH
+918 LVCSVLRRCRFH
-930 VSDWLGAMRG
+930 VAAWMGAVRAR
-940 LTGNTFSLVDCV
+940 TGNTFSLADCI

-965 TCKLACTAVRLCVM
+965 TCKLACAAVRLCVM

-986 SELGLQ
+986 SAWGLQ
-992 LIIDALPLRSS
+992 LITDLLALRSS

-1011 LLETLAE
+1011 LLETVAE

-1025 FLESRAEK
+1025 FLEAKAET

-1055 VISLLG
+1055 VIYLLG
-1061 DEDSRVRHV
+1061 DEDPRVRHV
-1070 AAASLLRL
+1070 AAASLMRL

-1099 DQSSVYLKLL
+1099 DQSSVHLMLL
-1109 MHEMQ
+1109 MHETQ
-1114 PPSHFSVSTM
+1114 PPSHSSVSTV
-1124 TRIYRGYSLLP
+1124 TRIYRGYNLLP

-1144 NLSRVIAAVSHQL
+1144 NLSRVIAAVSHEL
-1157 VRSTT
+1157 VTSTT

-1191 GVPPLGGADES
+1191 GVPPLSASDES

-1211 TVILTL
+1211 TMILTL

-1228 AHQDALT
+1228 AHQDALI

-1246 RSLRS
+1246 RCLRS
-1251 SWSTEEEA
+1251 SWTSEDEA
-1259 STAATRQEE
+1259 STAATKQEE
-1268 AWPALGD
+1268 VWPALGD
-1275 RSLVP
+1275 RTLVP

-1295 CAHVLDDVAPGPAVK
+1295 CAHVLDEVAPGPAVK

-1330 EKEAGEQVAVP
+1330 EKEPGEQASVP
-1341 LSPKKGP
+1341 VSPKKGG
-1348 EAGPASRQPDTPGPA
+1348 EASPASRPPETSGPVA
-1363 TTSKS
+1363 ANKS
-1368 STLGGFYH
+1368 SSLGSFCH
-1376 LPSYLKLYEVL
+1376 LPSYLKLHDVL
-1387 KATHTNYKVTL
+1387 KATHANYKVTL

-1403 TEKFGSFLR
+1403 SEKFGGFLR

-1433 VEEILGYLKSCFS
+1433 VEEILGYLKSCFN

-1465 TNLASQFDGL
+1465 TNLASQFDSL
-1475 SSNPSKS
+1475 SSHPSKA

-1493 IRPGL
+1493 ARPGL

-1518 LRNMVQA
+1518 LRNAVQA
-1525 EQDHDTSGWFDVL
+1525 EQDQETSGWFDVL

-1547 NLTGVTKNR
+1547 NLSSVTKNR

-1586 QLQRQVLD
+1586 QLQKQVLD

-1638 PNVFFFLV
+1638 PNIFFFLV

-1682 IPALQPIVHDLFVLR
+1682 VPALQPIVHDLFVLR
-1697 GANKA
+1697 GTNKA

-1716 SMLLRLIQH
+1716 SMLLRLIQY
-1725 HQVLEMFI
+1725 HQVLEMFT
-1733 LVLQQCHKEN
+1733 LVLRQCHKES

-1798 SMFVTPST
+1798 SMFVTPDT
-1806 MASVSTVQLW
+1806 LGSVSAVQLW
-1816 ISGILAILRVLI
+1816 VSGILAILRVLI

-1837 SRIQELSFSA
+1837 SRIQELSFSPC
-1847 HLLSC
+1847 LVSC
-1852 PVINRL
+1852 PTISRL
-1858 REGSSSPAPE
+1858 RDGDSTSALEEHG
-1868 GHSEGRH
+1868 EGRQT
-1875 GKSLPEETFS
+1875 KNLPEETFA
-1885 RFLLQLVGILLD
+1885 RFLLQLVGILLE

-1906 DVSEQQHTFYCQE
+1906 EMSEQQHTFYCQE
-1919 LGTLLMCLVH
+1919 LGTLLMCLIH
-1929 IFKSGMFRRMT
+1929 IFKSGTFRRIT
-1940 AAATRL
+1940 AAASRL
-1946 FTSEASDGSFYTLE
+1946 LTDGADGGFYSLE
-1960 GLNAHVRAMVPTHPA
+1960 SLNAWVRSMIPTHPA
-1975 LVLLWCQLLLLVN
+1975 LVLLWCQILLLVSH
-1988 YTDYRWWAEVQQ
+1988 TDYRWWAEVQQ
-2000 TPKRHSLSSTKLLS
+2000 TPKRRSLSSTKSLS
-2014 PQALGEADSDWASRL
+2014 PEMSGEDEDPDVASKL

-2059 TWLTVNH
+2059 TWLIVNH
-2066 IQDLISLSH
+2066 IQDLINLSH

-2082 ISAVHRNSAASGLF
+2082 ISAIHRNSAASGLF

-2103 CDNLSTPTMLRKTLQ
+2103 CENLSTPTMLKRTLQ

-2129 AVLTLYVDRLLHTPF
+2129 AVLTLYADKLLCTPF
-2144 RVLARRVDTL
+2144 RVLARMVDTL

-2164 ANTQS
+2164 ANLQS
-2169 SVSQLPLE
+2169 STAQLPAE
-2177 ELNRIQEYLQSSGL
+2177 ELIRIQEHLQSSGL

-2198 YSLLDRFRLSTV
+2198 YSLLDRLRLATAPGSRGPT
-2210 PESQSPAPPV
+2210 PPV
-2220 TSHPLDGDGHMALEA
+2220 TSHPLDGDGPLALEA
-2235 VNPDKDWYIR
+2235 VNPDKDWYVR
-2245 LVRSQCWTRSDS
+2245 LVKSQCWTRSDS
-2257 ALLEGAELVHRI
+2257 ALLEGAELVSRI
-2269 PAGELEAFM
+2269 PAGDLGAFM
-2278 MNPEFN
+2278 MHSEFN
-2284 ISLLAP
+2284 LSLLAP
-2290 CLSLGVRELS
+2290 CLGLGLREIS
-2300 GGQGSPLF
+2300 GGQRSPLF
-2308 ETARLVTLHRMSS
+2308 EAARAATLDRVSV
-2321 VVQQLPATHQPYQ
+2321 VVQQLPAVHQAFQ
-2334 PSFPPESSAYWSKLS
+2334 PSLPVQPTAYWSKLG
-2349 DLFGDATVYQSLT
+2349 DLFGDAALYRTLAA
-2362 TLARALAQYLVVLS
+2362 LARALGQYLLVFS
-2376 RVPSHLHL
+2376 RLPSHLHL
-2384 PPEKEEDVVKFV
+2384 PPEKERDTVKFV

-2401 ALSWHLIHRQ
+2401 ALSWHLIHARV
-2411 MPLSLDL
+2411 PLSLDL
-2418 QAALDCCC
+2418 QAGLDCCC
-2426 VALQLP
+2426 LALQLP
-2432 GLWLVLS
+2432 GLW
-2439 SLEFVTHACSLIHCV
+2439 SLLAAPDMVTHACSLIHCV
-2454 RFALEAIAVQPGD
+2454 RFILEAIVVQPGD
-2467 QLLSPERRMNPAA
+2467 QLLSPERRTSTPKAA
-2480 ALREDRADA
+2480 REDDV
-2489 DSAPPQYVTTACE
+2489 DSDTQNPQYITAACGM
-2502 LVAEMVEALQ
+2502 VAEMVECLP
-2512 SVLAPGHRRNSNVP
+2512 SVLALGHKRNSHTP
-2526 AFLTSVLKNIVVSL
+2526 AFLTPVLRNIIISL

-2566 GDFGTA
+2566 GDFGTVF
-2572 LPEIP
+2572 PEIP

-2621 SMEQE
+2621 VMEQE
-2626 ESQPEEDTERTQIH
+2626 ESPPEEDTERTQIH

-2645 AITSLVLSAMAVP
+2645 AITSLVLSAMTVP

-2689 VIRGIVEQEVQ
+2689 IIRGIVEQEIQ
-2700 AMVSKRDNI
+2700 AMVSRRENA
-2709 ATHHSYQ
+2709 ATHHLYQ

-2737 LLLQINPERE
+2737 LLLQLNPERE
-2747 LGNMSYK
+2747 LGDMSYK

-2780 EEEEADV
+2780 EEEEAEA
-2787 PLPSSPPTSPVNS
+2787 PAPPSPPTSPVNS

-2814 FLLELYSRWLLPSGS
+2814 FLLELYSRWILPPSS
-2829 ARKTPVILISEV
+2829 ARRTPVILISEV

-2853 ERNQF
+2853 ERTQF
-2858 EMMYSTLMELRRV
+2858 EMMYLTLTELRKV
-2871 HPSEDEILV
+2871 HPQEDEILL

-2915 HLPSRLGALHGVLY
+2915 HLPSTLGALHGVLY

-2942 LIPVVSDYLLS
+2942 LVPVVSDYLLS
-2953 NLKGI
+2953 NLQGR

-2970 LLMCATAFYL
+2970 LVMCATAFYL

-2993 ASIIQMCGVMLSGS
+2993 ASIIQLCGVMLSGS

-3012 SAVFHC
+3012 SVVYHC

-3079 ADPNSSAPD
+3079 SEPSPAAPD

-3118 RILPQF
+3118 RVLPQF

-3131 QDVMNKVIGEFLSN
+3131 QDVMNKVIGEFLSS

-3158 KVFQTLHSTGQSS
+3158 QVFQTLHGAGQSS

-3183 FTQRTPVAMAMWS
+3183 FTQRSPVAMATWS

-3204 STSPWVSAV
+3204 STSPWVSAI
-3213 LPHVIS
+3213 LPHVVS
-3219 RMGKLEPVDVNLFCL
+3219 RMGKLEQVDVSLFCL
-3234 VATDF
+3234 VAADF

-3259 VAAPGSPYHRLLA
+3259 VAAPGNPYHRLLA
-3272 CLRGAH
+3272 CLRSVHKAAAC
-3278 QGTTG
+3278 

>member
-22 QQTVEGV
+22 
-29 AGRAGRGHRPMG
+29 
-41 ERGPLLGVT
+41 
-50 LAWGVEGTEGTGA
+50 
-63 AGRVVVRGEL
+63 
-73 PAPAERGGPQTG
+73 APPPQ
-85 DGEGTPVLKVQ
+85 PSQ
-96 IGHDLPRVLPGDRA
+96 PSPQA
-110 THAQDFPGQHPPH
+110 PPP
-123 QTHRTLELSLPSV
+123 Q
-136 GLAVHRQLEGTCGV
+136 A
-150 SLPLPPGTRSVHPP
+150 HPP
-164 PGDPECPP
+164 PPPPP
-172 ASRGPGVPTQG
+172 AGLSGPEE
-183 RRRLP
+183 
-188 CGQLWTPAPDSTGGS
+188 
-203 VCSWAAPAPLP
+203 PLP
-214 PPGPGSWLIPSSETQ
+214 RP
-229 TQRKKELLNTKKDRV
+229 KKELSATKKDRV
-244 NHCQTI
+244 NHCLTI

-271 AVELF
+271 AMELF

-359 ISKRTEES
+359 TSKRPEES
-367 VQESL
+367 VQETL
-372 AAAIPKIMASF
+372 AAAVPKIMASF

-409 IRRTAASSAVSV
+409 VRRTAAGSAVSI

-426 RTQHFYSWL
+426 RTQYFYSWL
-435 LSVLLGLLVPVG
+435 LNVLLGLLVPV
-447 GEPPT
+447 EEEHPT
-452 LLILGVLLAL
+452 LLILGVLLTL

-484 TRKETEVSP
+484 TQKEMEVSP
-493 STEQLVQVYE
+493 SAEQLVQVYE
-503 LILHYTQHPDHNV
+503 LTLHHTQHQDHNV
-516 VTGALELLQQI
+516 VTGALELLQQL
-527 FRTPPPELL
+527 FRTPPPVLL
-536 QVLTTVGGGRR
+536 QALTTPGGLAQLSAAQDEARGR
-547 LGAAR
+547 G
-552 DEPGCRSRSG
+552 RSE
-562 SIVELIAG
+562 SIVELLAG
-570 GGSSCSPVLSRKQKG
+570 GGSCSPGLSRKQKG

-599 ESRSDVSSSAFAA
+599 ESRSDTSSSAFAA
-612 SVKGEVAG
+612 SVKGEISG
-620 ELAASSGVS
+620 ELAAASGVS
-629 TPGSTS
+629 TPG
-635 SAADSVGH
+635 SVGH

-655 LQSDP
+655 LQADS
-660 VDLASCDLASAAT
+660 VDLSSCDLTSAAT

-693 DPAMDLNDGTQASSP
+693 DAAIDLNDGTQASSP

-721 SAVTPSD
+721 SAITPSD
-728 SSEIVLDSADSQ
+728 SSEIVLDGADSQ
-740 YSGMQMEHLQ
+740 YSGLQTGLPEDEDENEAEAESVPMPVPVPSGLPAGTSDAFRNSSLSLQQAHLL
-750 DEEEDA
+750 E
-756 AGVLTD
+756 
-762 EASVA
+762 SV
-767 LPHAHALRNAG
+767 G
-778 HSRQSSD
+778 HSQQPSESSID
-785 SSVER
+785 KFVSR
-790 LLPKEEAAELGDPES
+790 EEAAEPGDQEN
-805 KPCRIK
+805 KPCRVK

-816 FTDDDAAPLVHCVRL
+816 SADDDSAPLIYCVRL
-831 LAASFLLTGEKNAL
+831 LSASFLLTGEKNVL
-845 VPDRDAR
+845 VPDRDVR
-852 VSVKALAVSCVGAAV
+852 VSVKALALSCVGAAV

-872 SFFSKLYKSPLDP
+872 SFFSKLYKHPLDTT
-885 VEYPEEQYVSDI
+885 EYPEEQYVSDV
-897 LNYIDHGDPQIR
+897 LNYIDHGDPQVR

-918 LVHSILTRSRFH
+918 LISSVLSRSRFH
-930 VSDWLGAMRG
+930 VGDWLGTIRM
-940 LTGNTFSLVDCV
+940 LTGNRFSLADCI
-952 PLLQKTL
+952 PLLRKTL

-965 TCKLACTAVRLCVM
+965 TCKLACAAVRHCVM

-986 SELGLQ
+986 SDLGLQ
-992 LIIDALPLRSS
+992 LLVDLLALRDS

-1018 IDFRLVS
+1018 MDFRLVS
-1025 FLESRAEK
+1025 FLEAKSEN

-1042 GLLKLQERVLNNV
+1042 GLLKLQERVLSNV

-1061 DEDSRVRHV
+1061 DEDPRVRHV
-1070 AAASLLRL
+1070 AAASLVRL

-1099 DQSSVYLKLL
+1099 DQSSVHLKLL
-1109 MHEMQ
+1109 MHETR
-1114 PPSHFSVSTM
+1114 PPSHFSVSTI
-1124 TRIYRGYSLLP
+1124 TRDYTLKRFSINSPLRIYRGYSLLP
-1135 SITDVTLEN
+1135 SITDVTMEN
-1144 NLSRVIAAVSHQL
+1144 NLSRVIAAVSHEL
-1157 VRSTT
+1157 ITATT

-1176 STAFPVCVW
+1176 SAAFPVCVW

-1191 GVPPLGGADES
+1191 GAPPLNISDES
-1202 RKSCTVGMV
+1202 RKSCTVGMA

-1217 LSSAWFPLDLS
+1217 LSSAWFPLDIS
-1228 AHQDALT
+1228 AHQDALI

-1246 RSLRS
+1246 KSLRS
-1251 SWSTEEEA
+1251 SWASEEEA
-1259 STAATRQEE
+1259 NPTATRQEE
-1268 AWPALGD
+1268 VWPALGD
-1275 RSLVP
+1275 RTLVP

-1295 CAHVLDDVAPGPAVK
+1295 CAHVLDDVAPGPAIK

-1330 EKEAGEQVAVP
+1330 EKEPGEQASAP
-1341 LSPKKGP
+1341 LSPKKGS
-1348 EAGPASRQPDTPGPA
+1348 EASTVSRQSDTSGPVTA
-1363 TTSKS
+1363 SKLLS
-1368 STLGGFYH
+1368 LGSFYH
-1376 LPSYLKLYEVL
+1376 LPSYLKLHDVL
-1387 KATHTNYKVTL
+1387 KATHANYKVTL
-1398 DLQSS
+1398 DLQNS
-1403 TEKFGSFLR
+1403 TEKFGGFLR

-1446 REPMMATVCV
+1446 REPMMATLCV

-1475 SSNPSKS
+1475 SSNSCKS

-1493 IRPGL
+1493 VRPGL

-1518 LRNMVQA
+1518 LRNMVQT
-1525 EQDHDTSGWFDVL
+1525 EQEHDNSGWFDVL

-1547 NLTGVTKNR
+1547 NLTGATKNR
-1556 ADKNAIHNHIRL
+1556 TDKNAIHNHIRL

-1586 QLQRQVLD
+1586 QLQKQVLD

-1638 PNVFFFLV
+1638 PNIFFFLV

-1716 SMLLRLIQH
+1716 SMLLRLIQY

-1733 LVLQQCHKEN
+1733 LVLQQCHKES

-1750 SRQVADVILPML
+1750 SRQVADIILPML

-1798 SMFVTPST
+1798 SMFVTPDT
-1806 MASVSTVQLW
+1806 LASVSTVQLW

-1837 SRIQELSFSA
+1837 SRIQELSFSPY
-1847 HLLSC
+1847 LISC
-1852 PVINRL
+1852 SVINRL
-1858 REGSSSPAPE
+1858 RDGDSTSTAEEHNEGKQLKNS
-1868 GHSEGRH
+1868 
-1875 GKSLPEETFS
+1875 PEETFS
-1885 RFLLQLVGILLD
+1885 RFLLQLVGILLE
-1897 DIVTKQLRV
+1897 DIVTKQLKV
-1906 DVSEQQHTFYCQE
+1906 EMSEQQHTFYCQE
-1919 LGTLLMCLVH
+1919 LGTLLMCLIH
-1929 IFKSGMFRRMT
+1929 IFKSGMFRRIT

-1946 FTSEASDGSFYTLE
+1946 FTSDACEGGFYTLE
-1960 GLNAHVRAMVPTHPA
+1960 SLNARVRSMVPTHPA
-1975 LVLLWCQLLLLVN
+1975 LVLLWCQILLLVN
-1988 YTDYRWWAEVQQ
+1988 HTDHRWWAEVQQ
-2000 TPKRHSLSSTKLLS
+2000 TPKRHSLSCTKSLS
-2014 PQALGEADSDWASRL
+2014 PQLSSEKEDSDSTAEL

-2059 TWLTVNH
+2059 TWLIINH

-2103 CDNLSTPTMLRKTLQ
+2103 CENLSTPTTLKKTLQ

-2129 AVLTLYVDRLLHTPF
+2129 AVLTLYVDRLLGTPF
-2144 RVLARRVDTL
+2144 RALSHRVDTL

-2164 ANTQS
+2164 ANLQS
-2169 SVSQLPLE
+2169 STAQLPVE
-2177 ELNRIQEYLQSSGL
+2177 ELNRIQEHLQSSGL

-2210 PESQSPAPPV
+2210 QDSLSPLPLI
-2220 TSHPLDGDGHMALEA
+2220 TSHPLDGDGHVALET
-2235 VNPDKDWYIR
+2235 VSPDKDWYIR
-2245 LVRSQCWTRSDS
+2245 LVKSQCWTRSDS
-2257 ALLEGAELVHRI
+2257 ALLEGAELVNCL
-2269 PAGELEAFM
+2269 PAEDMRVFM
-2278 MNPEFN
+2278 MSTEFN
-2284 ISLLAP
+2284 LSLLAP
-2290 CLSLGVRELS
+2290 CLSLSLNEIAA
-2300 GGQGSPLF
+2300 GQKSPLF
-2308 ETARLVTLHRMSS
+2308 EVARGVTLDRMTSI
-2321 VVQQLPATHQPYQ
+2321 VQQLPAVHQVFQ
-2334 PSFPPESSAYWSKLS
+2334 PFLPTKLTAYWSKLN
-2349 DLFGDATVYQSLT
+2349 DLFGDATLYQSLT
-2362 TLARALAQYLVVLS
+2362 TLARALAQYLVVVS
-2376 RVPSHLHL
+2376 KVPAYLHL
-2384 PPEKEEDVVKFV
+2384 PPEKEKDMVKFV

-2401 ALSWHLIHRQ
+2401 ALSWHLIHEQ
-2411 MPLSLDL
+2411 IPLSLDL
-2418 QAALDCCC
+2418 QAGLDCCC
-2426 VALQLP
+2426 LALQQP
-2432 GLWLVLS
+2432 SLWNVVS
-2439 SLEFVTHACSLIHCV
+2439 SPEFVTHACSLIHCL
-2454 RFALEAIAVQPGD
+2454 RFILEAIAVQPGD
-2467 QLLSPERRMNPAA
+2467 QLLSPESRMSMQ
-2480 ALREDRADA
+2480 EDEVDA
-2489 DSAPPQYVTTACE
+2489 DTRNPKYITTACE
-2502 LVAEMVEALQ
+2502 MVAEMVESLQ
-2512 SVLAPGHRRNSNVP
+2512 SVLALGHKRNSSVP
-2526 AFLTSVLKNIVVSL
+2526 AFLTAVLKNIVVSL

-2566 GDFGTA
+2566 GDFSTVF
-2572 LPEIP
+2572 PEIP

-2621 SMEQE
+2621 VMEQE
-2626 ESQPEEDTERTQIH
+2626 ESPPEEDTERTQIH

-2645 AITSLVLSAMAVP
+2645 AITSLVLSAMTVP

-2689 VIRGIVEQEVQ
+2689 IIRGIVEQEIQ
-2700 AMVSKRDNI
+2700 AMVSNRENI

-2716 AWDPVPSLA
+2716 AWDPVPSLS
-2725 PATTGALISHDK
+2725 PATTGTLISHDR

-2780 EEEEADV
+2780 EEEEADAPV
-2787 PLPSSPPTSPVNS
+2787 PASPPTSPVSS

-2814 FLLELYSRWLLPSGS
+2814 FLLELYSRWLLPSSS
-2829 ARKTPVILISEV
+2829 ARRTPVILISEV

-2858 EMMYSTLMELRRV
+2858 EMMYSTLTELRRV
-2871 HPSEDEILV
+2871 HPSEDEILI

-2906 LLESALRSS
+2906 LLESTLRSS
-2915 HLPSRLGALHGVLY
+2915 HLPSQIGALHGTLY

-2953 NLKGI
+2953 SLKGA

-2970 LLMCATAFYL
+2970 LVMCATAFYL

-3007 EEATP
+3007 EESTP
-3012 SAVFHC
+3012 SIIYHC
-3018 VLRGLERLLLSEQLS
+3018 ALRGLERLLLSEQLS

-3064 TCMYTGKEKVSPGRT
+3064 TCMYTGKEKASPGRT
-3079 ADPNSSAPD
+3079 SDPNPAAPD

-3158 KVFQTLHSTGQSS
+3158 KVFQTLHSAGQSP

-3204 STSPWVSAV
+3204 STSPWVSAI

-3219 RMGKLEPVDVNLFCL
+3219 RMGKLEQVDVNLFCL

-3259 VAAPGSPYHRLLA
+3259 VAAPGSPYHRLLT
-3272 CLRGAH
+3272 CLRNVH
-3278 QGTTG
+3278 KVTTC

>member
-22 QQTVEGV
+22 QQQQPPPQAPPPPPPPPPQPPQPPPQGQPPPPPPLPGPAEEPL
-29 AGRAGRGHRPMG
+29 HRP
-41 ERGPLLGVT
+41 
-50 LAWGVEGTEGTGA
+50 
-63 AGRVVVRGEL
+63 
-73 PAPAERGGPQTG
+73 
-85 DGEGTPVLKVQ
+85 
-96 IGHDLPRVLPGDRA
+96 
-110 THAQDFPGQHPPH
+110 
-123 QTHRTLELSLPSV
+123 
-136 GLAVHRQLEGTCGV
+136 
-150 SLPLPPGTRSVHPP
+150 
-164 PGDPECPP
+164 
-172 ASRGPGVPTQG
+172 
-183 RRRLP
+183 
-188 CGQLWTPAPDSTGGS
+188 
-203 VCSWAAPAPLP
+203 
-214 PPGPGSWLIPSSETQ
+214 
-229 TQRKKELLNTKKDRV
+229 KKELSATKKDRV
-244 NHCQTI
+244 NHCLTI

-271 AVELF
+271 AMELF

-359 ISKRTEES
+359 TSKRPEES
-367 VQESL
+367 VQETL
-372 AAAIPKIMASF
+372 AAAVPKIMASF

-409 IRRTAASSAVSV
+409 VRRTAAGSAVSI

-426 RTQHFYSWL
+426 RTQYFYNWL
-435 LSVLLGLLVPVG
+435 LNVLLGLLVPM
-447 GEPPT
+447 EEEHPT
-452 LLILGVLLAL
+452 LLILGVLLTL
-462 RYLVPLLQQQVK
+462 RCLVPLLQQQVK

-484 TRKETEVSP
+484 TRKEMEVSP
-493 STEQLVQVYE
+493 SAEQLVQVYE
-503 LILHYTQHPDHNV
+503 LTLHHTQHQDHNV
-516 VTGALELLQQI
+516 VTGALELLQQL

-536 QVLTTVGGGRR
+536 QALTTPGGLGQLTLVREEAGGR
-547 LGAAR
+547 G
-552 DEPGCRSRSG
+552 RSG
-562 SIVELIAG
+562 SIVELLAG

-612 SVKGEVAG
+612 SVKSEIGG
-620 ELAASSGVS
+620 ELAASSSGVS
-629 TPGSTS
+629 TPG
-635 SAADSVGH
+635 SVGH

-655 LQSDP
+655 LQADS
-660 VDLASCDLASAAT
+660 VDLSGCDLTSAAT

-685 SQISAVPS
+685 SQFSAVPS

-728 SSEIVLDSADSQ
+728 SSEIVLDGADSQ
-740 YSGMQMEHLQ
+740 YLGVQIGQPQEE
-750 DEEEDA
+750 DEEEA
-756 AGVLTD
+756 AGVLSGEVSD
-762 EASVA
+762 VFRNSSLA
-767 LPHAHALRNAG
+767 LQQAHLLERMG
-778 HSRQSSD
+778 HSRQPSD
-785 SSVER
+785 SSVDKFVSKDEVA
-790 LLPKEEAAELGDPES
+790 EAGDPES

-816 FTDDDAAPLVHCVRL
+816 PNDDDSAPLVHCVRL
-831 LAASFLLTGEKNAL
+831 LSASFLLTGEKKAL
-845 VPDRDAR
+845 VPDRDVR
-852 VSVKALAVSCVGAAV
+852 VSVKALALSCIGAAV

-872 SFFSKLYKSPLDP
+872 SFFSKLYKVPLSTM
-885 VEYPEEQYVSDI
+885 ESTEEQYVSDI
-897 LNYIDHGDPQIR
+897 LNYIDHGDPQVR

-918 LVHSILTRSRFH
+918 LVYSILSRSRLR
-930 VSDWLGAMRG
+930 VGDWLGTIRA
-940 LTGNTFSLVDCV
+940 LTGNTFSLVDCI

-965 TCKLACTAVRLCVM
+965 TCKLACTAVRHCVL

-986 SELGLQ
+986 SDLGLQ
-992 LIIDALPLRSS
+992 LLIDMLPLKNS

-1025 FLESRAEK
+1025 FLEAKAES

-1042 GLLKLQERVLNNV
+1042 GFLKLQERVLNNV
-1055 VISLLG
+1055 VIYLLG
-1061 DEDSRVRHV
+1061 DEDPRVRHV
-1070 AAASLLRL
+1070 AATTLTRL

-1109 MHEMQ
+1109 MHETQ
-1114 PPSHFSVSTM
+1114 PPSHFSVSTI

-1135 SITDVTLEN
+1135 SVTDVTMEN
-1144 NLSRVIAAVSHQL
+1144 NLSRVVAAVSHEL
-1157 VRSTT
+1157 ITSTT
-1162 RALTFGCCEALCLL
+1162 RALTFGCCEALCVL
-1176 STAFPVCVW
+1176 SAAFPVCTW

-1191 GVPPLGGADES
+1191 GVPPLSASDES
-1202 RKSCTVGMV
+1202 RKSCTVGMASM
-1211 TVILTL
+1211 ILTL

-1228 AHQDALT
+1228 AHQDALI

-1246 RSLRS
+1246 KSLRS
-1251 SWSTEEEA
+1251 SWASEEEGN
-1259 STAATRQEE
+1259 SAATRQEE
-1268 AWPALGD
+1268 IWPALGD
-1275 RSLVP
+1275 RTLVP

-1295 CAHVLDDVAPGPAVK
+1295 CAHVLDDVTPGPAIK

-1330 EKEAGEQVAVP
+1330 EKEPGEQTSTQM
-1341 LSPKKGP
+1341 SPKKGG
-1348 EAGPASRQPDTPGPA
+1348 EASTASRQSDTSGPVTA
-1363 TTSKS
+1363 SKS
-1368 STLGGFYH
+1368 SSLGSFYH
-1376 LPSYLKLYEVL
+1376 LPSYLRLHDVL
-1387 KATHTNYKVTL
+1387 KATHANYKVTL
-1398 DLQSS
+1398 DLQNS
-1403 TEKFGSFLR
+1403 TEKFGGFLR

-1433 VEEILGYLKSCFS
+1433 VEEVLGYLKSCFS

-1482 QGRAQRLGSSS
+1482 QCRAQRLGSSS
-1493 IRPGL
+1493 VRPGL

-1525 EQDHDTSGWFDVL
+1525 EQEHDASGWFDVL
-1538 QKVSSQLKT
+1538 QKVSAQLKT
-1547 NLTGVTKNR
+1547 NLTSVTKNR

-1586 QLQRQVLD
+1586 QLQKQVLD

-1638 PNVFFFLV
+1638 PNIFFFLV

-1697 GANKA
+1697 GTNKA

-1716 SMLLRLIQH
+1716 SMLLRLIQY

-1750 SRQVADVILPML
+1750 SRQVADIILPML

-1798 SMFVTPST
+1798 SMFITPST

-1837 SRIQELSFSA
+1837 SRIQELSFSPY
-1847 HLLSC
+1847 LISC

-1858 REGSSSPAPE
+1858 RDGDSNPTLGER
-1868 GHSEGRH
+1868 SEG
-1875 GKSLPEETFS
+1875 KQVKNLPEDTFS
-1885 RFLLQLVGILLD
+1885 RFLLQLVGILLE
-1897 DIVTKQLRV
+1897 DIVTKQLKV
-1906 DVSEQQHTFYCQE
+1906 DMSEQQHTFYCQE
-1919 LGTLLMCLVH
+1919 LGTLLMCLIH
-1929 IFKSGMFRRMT
+1929 IFKSGMFRRIT

-1946 FTSEASDGSFYTLE
+1946 FTSDGCEGSFYTLDS
-1960 GLNAHVRAMVPTHPA
+1960 LNARVRAMVPTHPA
-1975 LVLLWCQLLLLVN
+1975 LVLLWCQILLLIN
-1988 YTDYRWWAEVQQ
+1988 HTDHRWWAEVQQ
-2000 TPKRHSLSSTKLLS
+2000 TPKRHSLSCTKSLN
-2014 PQALGEADSDWASRL
+2014 PQISAEEDSGSAAQL

-2059 TWLTVNH
+2059 TWLIVNH

-2082 ISAVHRNSAASGLF
+2082 ISAIHRNSAASGLF

-2103 CDNLSTPTMLRKTLQ
+2103 CENLSTPTTLKKTLQ

-2129 AVLTLYVDRLLHTPF
+2129 AVLTLYVDRLLGTPF
-2144 RVLARRVDTL
+2144 RALARMVDTL

-2164 ANTQS
+2164 ANLQS
-2169 SVSQLPLE
+2169 SMAQLPEE
-2177 ELNRIQEYLQSSGL
+2177 ELNRIQEHLQNTGL

-2210 PESQSPAPPV
+2210 QDSLSPLPPV
-2220 TSHPLDGDGHMALEA
+2220 TSHPLDGDGHTSLET
-2235 VNPDKDWYIR
+2235 VNPDKDWYLQ

-2257 ALLEGAELVHRI
+2257 ALLEGAELVNRI
-2269 PAGELEAFM
+2269 PAEDMNDFM
-2278 MNPEFN
+2278 MSSEFN
-2284 ISLLAP
+2284 LSLLAP
-2290 CLSLGVRELS
+2290 CLSLGMSEIAN
-2300 GGQGSPLF
+2300 GQKSPLF
-2308 ETARLVTLHRMSS
+2308 EAARRVTLDRVTN
-2321 VVQQLPATHQPYQ
+2321 VVQQLPAVHQVFQ
-2334 PSFPPESSAYWSKLS
+2334 PFLPTEPTAYWSKLN
-2349 DLFGDATVYQSLT
+2349 DLFGDTTSYQSLT

-2376 RVPSHLHL
+2376 KVPAPLHL
-2384 PPEKEEDVVKFV
+2384 PPEKEGHTVKFV

-2401 ALSWHLIHRQ
+2401 ALSWHLIHEQ
-2411 MPLSLDL
+2411 IPLSLDL
-2418 QAALDCCC
+2418 QAGLDCCC
-2426 VALQLP
+2426 LALQVP
-2432 GLWLVLS
+2432 GLWGVLS
-2439 SLEFVTHACSLIHCV
+2439 SPEYVTHTCSLIHCV
-2454 RFALEAIAVQPGD
+2454 RFILEAIAVQPGD
-2467 QLLSPERRMNPAA
+2467 QLLGPESRSHTP
-2480 ALREDRADA
+2480 RAVRKEEV
-2489 DSAPPQYVTTACE
+2489 DSDIQNLSHITSACE
-2502 LVAEMVEALQ
+2502 MVADMVESLQ
-2512 SVLAPGHRRNSNVP
+2512 SVLALGHKRNSTLP
-2526 AFLTSVLKNIVVSL
+2526 SFLTAVLKNIVVSL

-2566 GDFGTA
+2566 GDFGTVF
-2572 LPEIP
+2572 PEIP

-2583 KEVFKEFIYRINTL
+2583 KEVLKEFIYRINTL

-2621 SMEQE
+2621 VMEQE
-2626 ESQPEEDTERTQIH
+2626 ESPPEEDTERTQIH

-2689 VIRGIVEQEVQ
+2689 MIRGIVEQEIQ
-2700 AMVSKRDNI
+2700 EMVSQRENT
-2709 ATHHSYQ
+2709 ATHHSHQ
-2716 AWDPVPSLA
+2716 AWDPVPSLL

-2737 LLLQINPERE
+2737 LLLQINSERE
-2747 LGNMSYK
+2747 PGNMSYK

-2760 HSVWLGNS
+2760 HSVWLGNN

-2780 EEEEADV
+2780 EEEEADA
-2787 PLPSSPPTSPVNS
+2787 PAPTSPPVSPVNS

-2814 FLLELYSRWLLPSGS
+2814 FLLELYSRWILPSS
-2829 ARKTPVILISEV
+2829 AARRTPVILISEV

-2853 ERNQF
+2853 ERTQF
-2858 EMMYSTLMELRRV
+2858 EMMYLTLTELRRV
-2871 HPSEDEILV
+2871 HPSEDEILI

-2895 MDKAVAEPVSR
+2895 MDKTVAEPVSR
-2906 LLESALRSS
+2906 LLESTLRST
-2915 HLPSRLGALHGVLY
+2915 HLPSQIGALHGILY
-2929 VLECDLLDDTAKQ
+2929 VLECDLLDDTVKQ

-2958 AHCVNVHSQQHV
+2958 AHCVNIHSQQHV
-2970 LLMCATAFYL
+2970 LVMCATAFYL
-2980 IENYPLDV
+2980 MENYPLDV

-2993 ASIIQMCGVMLSGS
+2993 ASVIQMCGVMLSGS
-3007 EEATP
+3007 EESTP
-3012 SAVFHC
+3012 SIIYHC
-3018 VLRGLERLLLSEQLS
+3018 ALRGLERLLLSEQLS
-3033 RLDAESLVKLSVD
+3033 RLDTESLVKLSVD
-3046 RVNVHSP
+3046 RVNVQSP

-3064 TCMYTGKEKVSPGRT
+3064 TCMYTGKEKASPGR
-3079 ADPNSSAPD
+3079 ASDPSPATPD

-3158 KVFQTLHSTGQSS
+3158 KVFQTLHSAGQSS

-3196 LSCFFVSA
+3196 LSCFLVSA
-3204 STSPWVSAV
+3204 STSPWVSAI

-3219 RMGKLEPVDVNLFCL
+3219 RMGKLEQVDVNLFCL

-3246 ELDRRAFQSVFEV
+3246 EFDRRAFQSVFEV

-3272 CLRGAH
+3272 CLQNVHKVTAC
-3278 QGTTG
+3278 

>member
-22 QQTVEGV
+22 QQ
-29 AGRAGRGHRPMG
+29 
-41 ERGPLLGVT
+41 
-50 LAWGVEGTEGTGA
+50 
-63 AGRVVVRGEL
+63 
-73 PAPAERGGPQTG
+73 Q
-85 DGEGTPVLKVQ
+85 Q
-96 IGHDLPRVLPGDRA
+96 
-110 THAQDFPGQHPPH
+110 QPP
-123 QTHRTLELSLPSV
+123 
-136 GLAVHRQLEGTCGV
+136 
-150 SLPLPPGTRSVHPP
+150 PLPPQPPQPP
-164 PGDPECPP
+164 PQAQPP
-172 ASRGPGVPTQG
+172 PPQ
-183 RRRLP
+183 P
-188 CGQLWTPAPDSTGGS
+188 QPP
-203 VCSWAAPAPLP
+203 PPPPPPP
-214 PPGPGSWLIPSSETQ
+214 PPGPAAAEEPLHRP
-229 TQRKKELLNTKKDRV
+229 KKELSATKKDRV
-244 NHCQTI
+244 NHCLTI

-271 AVELF
+271 AMELF

-294 LNKVIK
+294 LNRVIK
-300 ALMDSNLPRLQL
+300 ALMDSSLPRLQL

-359 ISKRTEES
+359 ISKRPEES
-367 VQESL
+367 VQETL
-372 AAAIPKIMASF
+372 AAAVPKIMASF

-409 IRRTAASSAVSV
+409 IRRTAAGSAVSI

-426 RTQHFYSWL
+426 RTQYFYSWL
-435 LSVLLGLLVPVG
+435 LNVLLGLLVPVE
-447 GEPPT
+447 GEHST
-452 LLILGVLLAL
+452 LLILGVLLTL

-484 TRKETEVSP
+484 TRKELEVSP
-493 STEQLVQVYE
+493 STEQLIQVYE
-503 LILHYTQHPDHNV
+503 LTLHYTQHQDHNA
-516 VTGALELLQQI
+516 VTGALELLQQL

-536 QVLTTVGGGRR
+536 QALSTPGGGP
-547 LGAAR
+547 LAAVHR
-552 DEPGCRSRSG
+552 QPGCRSRSG
-562 SIVELIAG
+562 SIVELLAG

-585 KVLLG
+585 KVLFG
-590 EEEALEDDS
+590 EAAALEDDS
-599 ESRSDVSSSAFAA
+599 ESRSEGSSPAFAA
-612 SVKGEVAG
+612 SVKGEIGG

-629 TPGSTS
+629 TPGSAS
-635 SAADSVGH
+635 SATDSVGH

-655 LQSDP
+655 LQPDSA
-660 VDLASCDLASAAT
+660 DLTGCDLASAAT

-708 ISDSSQTTTEGPD
+708 VSDSSQTTTEGPD

-728 SSEIVLDSADSQ
+728 SSEIVLDGADSQ
-740 YSGMQMEHLQ
+740 YSGVQIGQPQ
-750 DEEEDA
+750 DEDEEATGIHPDEDA
-756 AGVLTD
+756 DAFRNS
-762 EASVA
+762 SVA
-767 LPHAHALRNAG
+767 LQQAHLLKSMG
-778 HSRQSSD
+778 HSRQPSD
-785 SSVER
+785 SSVDKFVSR
-790 LLPKEEAAELGDPES
+790 DEAAEPGDQEN

-816 FTDDDAAPLVHCVRL
+816 STDDDSVPLVHCVRL
-831 LAASFLLTGEKNAL
+831 LSASFLLTGEKNVL
-845 VPDRDAR
+845 VPDRDVR
-852 VSVKALAVSCVGAAV
+852 VSVKALALSCVGAAV

-872 SFFSKLYKSPLDP
+872 SFFSKLYKVPLDT

-897 LNYIDHGDPQIR
+897 LSYIDHGDPQVR
-909 GATAILCGT
+909 GATAVLCGT
-918 LVHSILTRSRFH
+918 LISSILSRSRFQ
-930 VSDWLGAMRG
+930 VGDWMGTVRA
-940 LTGNTFSLVDCV
+940 LTGNTFSLADCI

-965 TCKLACTAVRLCVM
+965 TCKLACTAVRHCVM

-992 LIIDALPLRSS
+992 LITDVLTLRDS

-1025 FLESRAEK
+1025 FLEAKAEN

-1042 GLLKLQERVLNNV
+1042 GLLKLQERVLHDV
-1055 VISLLG
+1055 VIHLLG
-1061 DEDSRVRHV
+1061 DEDPRVRHV
-1070 AAASLLRL
+1070 AAAALMRL

-1109 MHEMQ
+1109 MHETQ
-1114 PPSHFSVSTM
+1114 PPSHFSVSTI
-1124 TRIYRGYSLLP
+1124 TRIYRGYNLLP
-1135 SITDVTLEN
+1135 NMTDVTVEN
-1144 NLSRVIAAVSHQL
+1144 NLSRVIAAVSREL
-1157 VRSTT
+1157 VTSTT

-1176 STAFPVCVW
+1176 SAAFPVCIW

-1191 GVPPLGGADES
+1191 GVPPLSASDES
-1202 RKSCTVGMV
+1202 RKSCTVGMA
-1211 TVILTL
+1211 TMILTL

-1228 AHQDALT
+1228 AHQDALV

-1246 RSLRS
+1246 KSLRS
-1251 SWSTEEEA
+1251 SWTSEEEA
-1259 STAATRQEE
+1259 NPAAAKQEE
-1268 AWPALGD
+1268 VWPALGD
-1275 RSLVP
+1275 RTLVP

-1295 CAHVLDDVAPGPAVK
+1295 CAHVLDDVAPGPAIK

-1330 EKEAGEQVAVP
+1330 EKEPGEPASVP
-1341 LSPKKGP
+1341 LSPKKGS
-1348 EAGPASRQPDTPGPA
+1348 EASPASRQSDAPGPVTA
-1363 TTSKS
+1363 NKS
-1368 STLGGFYH
+1368 SSLGSFCH
-1376 LPSYLKLYEVL
+1376 LPSYLKLHDVL
-1387 KATHTNYKVTL
+1387 KATHANYKVTL
-1398 DLQSS
+1398 DLQNS
-1403 TEKFGSFLR
+1403 TEKFGGFLR

-1446 REPMMATVCV
+1446 REPVMATVCV

-1493 IRPGL
+1493 VRPGL

-1538 QKVSSQLKT
+1538 QKVSTQLKT
-1547 NLTGVTKNR
+1547 NLTSATKNR

-1638 PNVFFFLV
+1638 PNIFFFLV

-1697 GANKA
+1697 GTNKA

-1716 SMLLRLIQH
+1716 SMLLRLIQY

-1750 SRQVADVILPML
+1750 SRQIADVILPML
-1762 AKQQMHIDSH
+1762 ARQQMHIDSH

-1798 SMFVTPST
+1798 SMFVTPDT

-1837 SRIQELSFSA
+1837 SRIQELSFSPY
-1847 HLLSC
+1847 LISC
-1852 PVINRL
+1852 PIINRL
-1858 REGSSSPAPE
+1858 RDGDSTSTPE
-1868 GHSEGRH
+1868 EHNEGRQT
-1875 GKSLPEETFS
+1875 KSLPEETFS
-1885 RFLLQLVGILLD
+1885 RFLLQLVGILLE
-1897 DIVTKQLRV
+1897 DIVTKQLKV
-1906 DVSEQQHTFYCQE
+1906 EMSEQQHTFYCQE
-1919 LGTLLMCLVH
+1919 LGTLLMCLIH
-1929 IFKSGMFRRMT
+1929 IFKSGMFRRIT
-1940 AAATRL
+1940 AAASRL
-1946 FTSEASDGSFYTLE
+1946 FTVDSADGSFYGLE
-1960 GLNAHVRAMVPTHPA
+1960 RLNARVRAMVPTHPA
-1975 LVLLWCQLLLLVN
+1975 LVLLWCQILLLVSH
-1988 YTDYRWWAEVQQ
+1988 TDYRWWAEVQQ
-2000 TPKRHSLSSTKLLS
+2000 TPRRRSLSSTKSLS
-2014 PQALGEADSDWASRL
+2014 PQMPGEEEGPDAACKL

-2059 TWLTVNH
+2059 TWLIVNH

-2103 CDNLSTPTMLRKTLQ
+2103 CENLSAPTALKKTLQ

-2129 AVLTLYVDRLLHTPF
+2129 AVLTLYVDKLLCTPF
-2144 RVLARRVDTL
+2144 RVLARMVDTL

-2164 ANTQS
+2164 ANLQS
-2169 SVSQLPLE
+2169 STAQLPVE
-2177 ELNRIQEYLQSSGL
+2177 ELSRIQEYLQSSGL

-2198 YSLLDRFRLSTV
+2198 YSLLDRLRLATAPGSRG
-2210 PESQSPAPPV
+2210 PSPPV
-2220 TSHPLDGDGHMALEA
+2220 TSHPLDGDGPLALET
-2235 VNPDKDWYIR
+2235 VTPDKDWYLR
-2245 LVRSQCWTRSDS
+2245 LVKSQCWTRSDS
-2257 ALLEGAELVHRI
+2257 ALLEGAELVNRI
-2269 PAGELEAFM
+2269 PPSDMSTFM
-2278 MNPEFN
+2278 MNSEFN
-2284 ISLLAP
+2284 LSLLAP
-2290 CLSLGVRELS
+2290 CLGLGMREIS
-2300 GGQGSPLF
+2300 GGQRSPLF
-2308 ETARLVTLHRMSS
+2308 EAARLATLDRVTGL
-2321 VVQQLPATHQPYQ
+2321 VQQLPAAHHVFQPFL
-2334 PSFPPESSAYWSKLS
+2334 PVEPTTYWSKLN
-2349 DLFGDATVYQSLT
+2349 DLFGDAVLYRSLT
-2362 TLARALAQYLVVLS
+2362 TLARALAQYLLVFSKL
-2376 RVPSHLHL
+2376 PSHLHL
-2384 PPEKEEDVVKFV
+2384 PPEKERDTVKFV

-2401 ALSWHLIHRQ
+2401 ALAWHLIHEQ
-2411 MPLSLDL
+2411 IPLSLDL
-2418 QAALDCCC
+2418 QAGLDCCC
-2426 VALQLP
+2426 LALQLP
-2432 GLWLVLS
+2432 SLWSVLS
-2439 SLEFVTHACSLIHCV
+2439 SPEMVTHACSLIHCV
-2454 RFALEAIAVQPGD
+2454 RFVLEAVVVQPGD
-2467 QLLSPERRMNPAA
+2467 QLLSPERRRNTPKASREDEVDSNTQNPA
-2480 ALREDRADA
+2480 
-2489 DSAPPQYVTTACE
+2489 YITTACGMA
-2502 LVAEMVEALQ
+2502 AEMVESLP
-2512 SVLAPGHRRNSNVP
+2512 SVLALGHKRNSSTP
-2526 AFLTSVLKNIVVSL
+2526 AFLTSVLRNIIISL

-2572 LPEIP
+2572 FPEIP

-2583 KEVFKEFIYRINTL
+2583 KEVFKEFIYRINVL

-2621 SMEQE
+2621 VMEQE
-2626 ESQPEEDTERTQIH
+2626 ESPPEEDTERTQIN

-2645 AITSLVLSAMAVP
+2645 AITSLVLSAMTVP

-2689 VIRGIVEQEVQ
+2689 IIRGIVEQEIQ
-2700 AMVSKRDNI
+2700 AMVSKRENI
-2709 ATHHSYQ
+2709 ATHHLYQ
-2716 AWDPVPSLA
+2716 AWDPVPSLS
-2725 PATTGALISHDK
+2725 PATTGTLISHDK

-2768 ITPLREEEWDEE
+2768 ITPLREEEWEEE

-2787 PLPSSPPTSPVNS
+2787 PVPASPPTSPVNS

-2814 FLLELYSRWLLPSGS
+2814 FLLELYSRWILPSGS
-2829 ARKTPVILISEV
+2829 ARRTPIILISEV

-2853 ERNQF
+2853 ERTQF
-2858 EMMYSTLMELRRV
+2858 EMMYLALTELRRV
-2871 HPSEDEILV
+2871 HPAEDEILV

-2906 LLESALRSS
+2906 LLESTLRSS
-2915 HLPSRLGALHGVLY
+2915 HLPSKVGALHGALY
-2929 VLECDLLDDTAKQ
+2929 VLECDLLDETAKQ
-2942 LIPVVSDYLLS
+2942 LVPVISDYLLS
-2953 NLKGI
+2953 NLKGV
-2958 AHCVNVHSQQHV
+2958 AHCVNIHSQQHV
-2970 LLMCATAFYL
+2970 LVMCATAFYL

-3007 EEATP
+3007 EESTP
-3012 SAVFHC
+3012 SIIYHC
-3018 VLRGLERLLLSEQLS
+3018 VLRGLERLLLSEQLC

-3064 TCMYTGKEKVSPGRT
+3064 TCMYTGKEKISPGRSS
-3079 ADPNSSAPD
+3079 DPSPAAPD

-3099 SVLFDRIRKGF
+3099 SVLFDRVRKGF

-3183 FTQRTPVAMAMWS
+3183 FTQRTPVAMAVWS

-3219 RMGKLEPVDVNLFCL
+3219 RMGKLEQVDVNLFCL

-3259 VAAPGSPYHRLLA
+3259 VAAPGNPYHRLLT
-3272 CLRGAH
+3272 CLRNVHKVA
-3278 QGTTG
+3278 TC

>member
-1 MATLEKL
+1 MATMEKL
-8 MKAFESLKSFQQQQ
+8 MKAFESLRSFQQQQ
-22 QQTVEGV
+22 GPAAIPEEPLQ
-29 AGRAGRGHRPMG
+29 RP
-41 ERGPLLGVT
+41 
-50 LAWGVEGTEGTGA
+50 
-63 AGRVVVRGEL
+63 
-73 PAPAERGGPQTG
+73 
-85 DGEGTPVLKVQ
+85 
-96 IGHDLPRVLPGDRA
+96 
-110 THAQDFPGQHPPH
+110 
-123 QTHRTLELSLPSV
+123 
-136 GLAVHRQLEGTCGV
+136 
-150 SLPLPPGTRSVHPP
+150 
-164 PGDPECPP
+164 
-172 ASRGPGVPTQG
+172 
-183 RRRLP
+183 
-188 CGQLWTPAPDSTGGS
+188 
-203 VCSWAAPAPLP
+203 
-214 PPGPGSWLIPSSETQ
+214 
-229 TQRKKELLNTKKDRV
+229 KKELSTTKKDRV
-244 NHCQTI
+244 NHCLTI

-271 AVELF
+271 AMEVF
-276 LLCSD
+276 LLCSE

-300 ALMDSNLPRLQL
+300 VLMDSNLPRLQL

-321 GAPRSLRAALWRFA
+321 GASRSLRAALWRFA

-359 ISKRTEES
+359 ISKRPEES
-367 VQESL
+367 VQETL
-372 AAAIPKIMASF
+372 AAAIPKIMAAF

-409 IRRTAASSAVSV
+409 IRRTAAGSAVSI

-426 RTQHFYSWL
+426 RMQYFYAWL
-435 LSVLLGLLVPVG
+435 LNVLLGLLVPVDDDH
-447 GEPPT
+447 PT
-452 LLILGVLLAL
+452 LLILGVLLTL
-462 RYLVPLLQQQVK
+462 RYLIPLLQQQVK

-484 TRKETEVSP
+484 TRKEAEISP
-493 STEQLVQVYE
+493 SPDQLVQVYE
-503 LILHYTQHPDHNV
+503 LTLHYTQHQDHNV
-516 VTGALELLQQI
+516 VTGALELLQQL

-536 QVLTTVGGGRR
+536 HALTTTGGI
-547 LGAAR
+547 AQVSVSK
-552 DEPGCRSRSG
+552 DESTIRNRSG
-562 SIVELIAG
+562 SIVELI
-570 GGSSCSPVLSRKQKG
+570 G
-585 KVLLG
+585 KILLG
-590 EEEALEDDS
+590 EEEGLEDDS
-599 ESRSDVSSSAFAA
+599 ETRSDVSAASFAA
-612 SVKGEVAG
+612 SVKGEITS
-620 ELAASSGVS
+620 ELASSSGVS
-629 TPGSTS
+629 TAGSAGS
-635 SAADSVGH
+635 SAADPTGH

-655 LQSDP
+655 LQSDS
-660 VDLASCDLASAAT
+660 VDLTSCDLTSTAT
-673 DGDEEDILSHSS
+673 EGEDDDVLSRSS
-685 SQISAVPS
+685 SQISAVQS
-693 DPAMDLNDGTQASSP
+693 DPTMDLNDGTQASSP

-728 SSEIVLDSADSQ
+728 SSEIVLEGAEGQ
-740 YSGMQMEHLQ
+740 YSGMQIGQLQ
-750 DEEEDA
+750 DEEDEAANILQDDSSESFRNSSIALQQPHLLKTTSHSRQPSDGSVDRFTSKEDA
-756 AGVLTD
+756 AD
-762 EASVA
+762 
-767 LPHAHALRNAG
+767 P
-778 HSRQSSD
+778 
-785 SSVER
+785 
-790 LLPKEEAAELGDPES
+790 GDHEN
-805 KPCRIK
+805 KPSRIK
-811 GDIGQ
+811 GDIGHY
-816 FTDDDAAPLVHCVRL
+816 TDGNSAPLVHCVRL
-831 LAASFLLTGEKNAL
+831 LSASFLLTGEKGAL
-845 VPDRDAR
+845 VPDRDVR
-852 VSVKALAVSCVGAAV
+852 VSVKALAVSCVGAAI

-872 SFFSKLYKSPLDP
+872 AFFSKLYKTPLEAMGE
-885 VEYPEEQYVSDI
+885 EYEEQYVSDI

-918 LVHSILTRSRFH
+918 IINSILLKSRFD
-930 VSDWLGAMRG
+930 VEKWLINIRSS
-940 LTGNTFSLVDCV
+940 TGNLFSLVDCI

-965 TCKLACTAVRLCVM
+965 TCKLACTAVRHCIM

-992 LIIDALPLRSS
+992 LIVDLLTLKNS

-1018 IDFRLVS
+1018 VDFRLVN
-1025 FLESRAEK
+1025 FLEGKTDS
-1033 LHRGAHHYT
+1033 LHRGVHHYT

-1061 DEDSRVRHV
+1061 DEDPRVRHV
-1070 AAASLLRL
+1070 AASSLMRL
-1078 VPKLFYKCDQGQA
+1078 VPKLFYNCDQGQA

-1109 MHEMQ
+1109 MHETQ
-1114 PPSHFSVSTM
+1114 PPSHFAVSTI
-1124 TRIYRGYSLLP
+1124 TRTYRGYNMLQSP
-1135 SITDVTLEN
+1135 TDVTMEN
-1144 NLSRVIAAVSHQL
+1144 NLSRVVAAISHAL
-1157 VRSTT
+1157 TISTT

-1176 STAFPVCVW
+1176 STTFPVCTWTV
-1185 SLGWHC
+1185 GWHC
-1191 GVPPLGGADES
+1191 GVSQPNSSDEAQ
-1202 RKSCTVGMV
+1202 KGCTIGMAGMV
-1211 TVILTL
+1211 LSL

-1228 AHQDALT
+1228 AHQDALILT
-1235 LAGNLLAASAP
+1235 GNLLAASAP
-1246 RSLRS
+1246 KCLKNP
-1251 SWSTEEEA
+1251 WSAEED
-1259 STAATRQEE
+1259 SNQGAAKQEE
-1268 AWPALGD
+1268 PWPALAD
-1275 RSLVP
+1275 RTLVTL
-1280 MVEQLFSHLLKVINI
+1280 VEQLFSHLLKVINI
-1295 CAHVLDDVAPGPAVK
+1295 CAHVMDDVAPGPAVK

-1330 EKEAGEQVAVP
+1330 EREPVEQASVP
-1341 LSPKKGP
+1341 MSPKKGG
-1348 EAGPASRQPDTPGPA
+1348 ETSPA
-1363 TTSKS
+1363 TRQTDASGPVPTSKS
-1368 STLGGFYH
+1368 SSVGSFYH
-1376 LPSYLKLYEVL
+1376 LPSYLKLYDVL
-1387 KATHTNYKVTL
+1387 KATHANYKVTL
-1398 DLQSS
+1398 DLQNSN
-1403 TEKFGSFLR
+1403 EKFGCFLR

-1433 VEEILGYLKSCFS
+1433 VEEILGYLKSCFN
-1446 REPMMATVCV
+1446 REPTMATVCV

-1465 TNLASQFDGL
+1465 TNLASQYDGL
-1475 SSNPSKS
+1475 SSNTSKA
-1482 QGRAQRLGSSS
+1482 QGKAQRLGSSNL
-1493 IRPGL
+1493 RPGL

-1525 EQDHDTSGWFDVL
+1525 EQEHDASGWFDVL
-1538 QKVSSQLKT
+1538 QKVSTQLKT
-1547 NLTGVTKNR
+1547 SISSAAKHR

-1638 PNVFFFLV
+1638 PNIFFFLV

-1697 GANKA
+1697 GTNKA

-1716 SMLLRLIQH
+1716 SMLLRLIQY

-1750 SRQVADVILPML
+1750 SRQIADIILPML

-1772 EALGVLNTLF
+1772 DALGVLNTLF

-1798 SMFVTPST
+1798 SMFVTPKT

-1837 SRIQELSFSA
+1837 SRIQELSFSPY
-1847 HLLSC
+1847 LISC
-1852 PVINRL
+1852 QAINRL
-1858 REGSSSPAPE
+1858 RRGENNVSTPE
-1868 GHSEGRH
+1868 DRAEV
-1875 GKSLPEETFS
+1875 KQAKYLPEETFS
-1885 RFLLQLVGILLD
+1885 RFLLQLVGILLE
-1897 DIVTKQLRV
+1897 DIVTKQLKV
-1906 DVSEQQHTFYCQE
+1906 DMNEQQHTFYCQE
-1919 LGTLLMCLVH
+1919 LGTLLMCLIH
-1929 IFKSGMFRRMT
+1929 IFKSGMFRRIT

-1946 FTSEASDGSFYTLE
+1946 FTGDGSDGSFYTLE
-1960 GLNAHVRAMVPTHPA
+1960 SLSDLVQSMIPTHPS
-1975 LVLLWCQLLLLVN
+1975 LVLLWCQILLLVN
-1988 YTDYRWWAEVQQ
+1988 YTNYNWWSEVHQ
-2000 TPKRHSLSSTKLLS
+2000 TPKRHSLSTTKLLS
-2014 PQALGEADSDWASRL
+2014 PQICGDSDESDSESKR

-2059 TWLTVNH
+2059 TWLIVNH
-2066 IQDLISLSH
+2066 VQDLINLSH

-2103 CDNLSTPTMLRKTLQ
+2103 CENLAAPTTLKKTLQ

-2129 AVLTLYVDRLLHTPF
+2129 AVLTLYVDKLLCTPF
-2144 RVLARRVDTL
+2144 RVLARMVDTL

-2164 ANTQS
+2164 ATLQNSIT
-2169 SVSQLPLE
+2169 QLPVE
-2177 ELNRIQEYLQSSGL
+2177 ELDRIQEYLQSSGL
-2191 AQRHQRL
+2191 ATRHQRL
-2198 YSLLDRFRLSTV
+2198 YSLLDRFRLMVAPDTT
-2210 PESQSPAPPV
+2210 SPSPVV
-2220 TSHPLDGDGHMALEA
+2220 TSHPLDGEGQPALET
-2235 VNPDKDWYIR
+2235 VVLDKDWYVS
-2245 LVRSQCWTRSDS
+2245 LVRSQCCIKSDS
-2257 ALLEGAELVHRI
+2257 ALLEGAELVNRI
-2269 PAGELEAFM
+2269 PQPDLNSFM
-2278 MNPEFN
+2278 TCKEFN
-2284 ISLLAP
+2284 LSLLAP
-2290 CLSLGVRELS
+2290 CLSLGMNKISRDQKS
-2300 GGQGSPLF
+2300 SLF
-2308 ETARLVTLHRMSS
+2308 ETSRRVTLDHVSTT
-2321 VVQQLPATHQPYQ
+2321 VLNLPANHQVFQ
-2334 PSFPPESSAYWSKLS
+2334 PLLPTEPSAYWKKLS
-2349 DLFGDATVYQSLT
+2349 DIFGDEAMYRSVM
-2362 TLARALAQYLVVLS
+2362 TLCRALAQYLLLLS
-2376 RVPSHLHL
+2376 KLPTGLRVP
-2384 PPEKEEDVVKFV
+2384 PDKEDDILKFV
-2396 VMTLE
+2396 VMSVE
-2401 ALSWHLIHRQ
+2401 ALSWRLMHDQL
-2411 MPLSLDL
+2411 PLSIDL

-2426 VALQLP
+2426 LTLQQP
-2432 GLWLVLS
+2432 NLWNLLASAVN
-2439 SLEFVTHACSLIHCV
+2439 VTYACSLINCI
-2454 RFALEAIAVQPGD
+2454 RFIIEAVAVEPGN
-2467 QLLSPERRMNPAA
+2467 QLLSPERKKNTSKG
-2480 ALREDRADA
+2480 LNEDEV
-2489 DSAPPQYVTTACE
+2489 DSNAQKNKHVTAACE
-2502 LVAEMVEALQ
+2502 MVAEMVECLQ
-2512 SVLAPGHRRNSNVP
+2512 TVLALGHQRNSSIP
-2526 AFLTSVLKNIVVSL
+2526 AFLTPVLKNIIISL

-2555 VWKLGWSPKPG
+2555 VWKLGWSPKPA
-2566 GDFGTA
+2566 GDFGTVF
-2572 LPEIP
+2572 PEIP

-2583 KEVFKEFIYRINTL
+2583 KEIFKEFIYRINTL
-2597 GWTSRTQF
+2597 GWISRTQF

-2615 LVTQPL
+2615 LVTQPIV
-2621 SMEQE
+2621 MDQE
-2626 ESQPEEDTERTQIH
+2626 ESQQEEDTERTQIN

-2645 AITSLVLSAMAVP
+2645 AITSLVLSAMTIP

-2672 RNKPL
+2672 RNKAL

-2689 VIRGIVEQEVQ
+2689 VIRGIVEQEIQ

-2709 ATHHSYQ
+2709 ATHHLYQ
-2716 AWDPVPSLA
+2716 AWDPVPSLS
-2725 PATTGALISHDK
+2725 PATTGALISHEK
-2737 LLLQINPERE
+2737 LLLQINTERE
-2747 LGNMSYK
+2747 IGDMDYK

-2760 HSVWLGNS
+2760 HSIWLGNN
-2768 ITPLREEEWDEE
+2768 ITPLREEEWGEDEE
-2780 EEEEADV
+2780 DENDV
-2787 PLPSSPPTSPVNS
+2787 PAPSSPPTSPINT

-2814 FLLELYSRWLLPSGS
+2814 FLLELYSQWILPSNPS
-2829 ARKTPVILISEV
+2829 KRTPVILISEV
-2841 VRSLLVVSDLFT
+2841 VRSLLAVSDLFT

-2858 EMMYSTLMELRRV
+2858 EMMYTTLTELRKV
-2871 HPSEDEILV
+2871 HPSEDEILI
-2880 QYLVP
+2880 QYLIP

-2906 LLESALRSS
+2906 LLESTLRST
-2915 HLPSRLGALHGVLY
+2915 HMPSRIGALHGILY
-2929 VLECDLLDDTAKQ
+2929 ILECDLLDETAKQ
-2942 LIPVVSDYLLS
+2942 LIPIISDYLLS
-2953 NLKGI
+2953 NLRGV
-2958 AHCVNVHSQQHV
+2958 AHCVNVHNQQHILV
-2970 LLMCATAFYL
+2970 MCAAAFYL

-2993 ASIIQMCGVMLSGS
+2993 AGIIQMCGVMVSGS
-3007 EEATP
+3007 DESTP
-3012 SAVFHC
+3012 SIIYHC

-3033 RLDAESLVKLSVD
+3033 RLDSESLVKLSVD
-3046 RVNVHSP
+3046 RVNVQSP

-3064 TCMYTGKEKVSPGRT
+3064 TCMYTGKEKISPSRST
-3079 ADPNSSAPD
+3079 DANPAAPD

-3110 PCEARVVA
+3110 PFEARVVA

-3158 KVFQTLHSTGQSS
+3158 KVFQTLHTTGQSS

-3204 STSPWVSAV
+3204 STSQWISAI
-3213 LPHVIS
+3213 LPHIIS
-3219 RMGKLEPVDVNLFCL
+3219 RMGKLEQVDVNIFCL
-3234 VATDF
+3234 VAIDF
-3239 YRHQIEE
+3239 YRHQIDE

-3259 VAAPGSPYHRLLA
+3259 VASPGTPYHRLLTCLQNVHKVTA
-3272 CLRGAH
+3272 C
-3278 QGTTG
+3278 

>member
-22 QQTVEGV
+22 Q
-29 AGRAGRGHRPMG
+29 
-41 ERGPLLGVT
+41 
-50 LAWGVEGTEGTGA
+50 
-63 AGRVVVRGEL
+63 
-73 PAPAERGGPQTG
+73 PAPPQ
-85 DGEGTPVLKVQ
+85 
-96 IGHDLPRVLPGDRA
+96 
-110 THAQDFPGQHPPH
+110 
-123 QTHRTLELSLPSV
+123 
-136 GLAVHRQLEGTCGV
+136 
-150 SLPLPPGTRSVHPP
+150 PP
-164 PGDPECPP
+164 PQPPQPAPP
-172 ASRGPGVPTQG
+172 AQSPPQ
-183 RRRLP
+183 P
-188 CGQLWTPAPDSTGGS
+188 PP
-203 VCSWAAPAPLP
+203 PP
-214 PPGPGSWLIPSSETQ
+214 PPGPPPAEEPPP
-229 TQRKKELLNTKKDRV
+229 RPKKELSATKKDRV
-244 NHCQTI
+244 NHCLTI

-271 AVELF
+271 AMELF

-281 DAESDV
+281 DTESDV

-300 ALMDSNLPRLQL
+300 ALMDSSLPRLQL

-359 ISKRTEES
+359 TSKRPEES
-367 VQESL
+367 VQETL
-372 AAAIPKIMASF
+372 AAAVPKIMASF
-383 GNFANDNEI
+383 GNFANDSEI

-409 IRRTAASSAVSV
+409 VRRTAASSAVSI
-421 CQHSR
+421 CQYSR
-426 RTQHFYSWL
+426 RTQYFYSWL
-435 LSVLLGLLVPVG
+435 LNVLLGLLLPV
-447 GEPPT
+447 EEEHPT
-452 LLILGVLLAL
+452 LLILGVLLTL

-484 TRKETEVSP
+484 TRKEMEVSP
-493 STEQLVQVYE
+493 STEQLIQVYE
-503 LILHYTQHPDHNV
+503 LTLHHTQHQDHNV
-516 VTGALELLQQI
+516 VTGALELLQQL

-536 QVLTTVGGGRR
+536 QALTSPGG
-547 LGAAR
+547 LVQLSTAR
-552 DEPGCRSRSG
+552 EESGGRSRSG
-562 SIVELIAG
+562 SIVELLAG

-585 KVLLG
+585 RVLLG

-599 ESRSDVSSSAFAA
+599 ESRSDVSSSALAA
-612 SVKGEVAG
+612 SVKGEISG
-620 ELAASSGVS
+620 ELATSSGVS
-629 TPGSTS
+629 TPG
-635 SAADSVGH
+635 SVGH

-655 LQSDP
+655 LQAES
-660 VDLASCDLASAAT
+660 VDLSSCDLTSAAT

-728 SSEIVLDSADSQ
+728 SSEIVLDGADSQ
-740 YSGMQMEHLQ
+740 YPAAQAGQPQEEGEAAVGTLPAVGSDTFGGSPLALQ
-750 DEEEDA
+750 R
-756 AGVLTD
+756 
-762 EASVA
+762 
-767 LPHAHALRNAG
+767 AHFLESMG
-778 HSRQSSD
+778 HSRQPSD
-785 SSVER
+785 SSVEKFVSR
-790 LLPKEEAAELGDPES
+790 DEAAEPGDHENR
-805 KPCRIK
+805 PCRIK
-811 GDIGQ
+811 GEIGQ
-816 FTDDDAAPLVHCVRL
+816 PTDVDSAPLVHCVRL
-831 LAASFLLTGEKNAL
+831 LSASFLLTGKKNVL
-845 VPDRDAR
+845 VPDRDVR
-852 VSVKALAVSCVGAAV
+852 VSVKALTLSCVGAAV
-867 ALHPE
+867 ALLPE
-872 SFFSKLYKSPLDP
+872 SFFSKLYKVPLDTA
-885 VEYPEEQYVSDI
+885 EHPEEQYVSDI
-897 LNYIDHGDPQIR
+897 LNYIDHGDPQVR

-918 LVHSILTRSRFH
+918 LVCSILSRARFH
-930 VSDWLGAMRG
+930 VGDWLATVRAQ
-940 LTGNTFSLVDCV
+940 TGSTFSLVGCV
-952 PLLQKTL
+952 PLLQQAL

-965 TCKLACTAVRLCVM
+965 TCKLACTAVRHCVM

-986 SELGLQ
+986 SDLGLQ
-992 LIIDALPLRSS
+992 LLVDLLALRKS

-1011 LLETLAE
+1011 LLETFAE
-1018 IDFRLVS
+1018 VDFRLVS
-1025 FLESRAEK
+1025 FLETRAES

-1042 GLLKLQERVLNNV
+1042 GLLKLQERVLSDL
-1055 VISLLG
+1055 VICLLG
-1061 DEDSRVRHV
+1061 DEDARVRH
-1070 AAASLLRL
+1070 AAAAALARL
-1078 VPKLFYKCDQGQA
+1078 VPKLFYNCDQGQA

-1109 MHEMQ
+1109 MHETQ
-1114 PPSHFSVSTM
+1114 PPSRFSVSTI

-1135 SITDVTLEN
+1135 SITDVTMEN
-1144 NLSRVIAAVSHQL
+1144 NLSRVIAAVSHEL
-1157 VRSTT
+1157 ITSTT

-1176 STAFPVCVW
+1176 SATFPVCVW

-1191 GVPPLGGADES
+1191 GVPPLSAPAES
-1202 RKSCTVGMV
+1202 RKSCTVGMA
-1211 TVILTL
+1211 TMILTL

-1228 AHQDALT
+1228 AHRDALV

-1246 RSLRS
+1246 RSLKS
-1251 SWSTEEEA
+1251 PWTSEEEA
-1259 STAATRQEE
+1259 SSAAARQEE

-1275 RSLVP
+1275 RALVP

-1295 CAHVLDDVAPGPAVK
+1295 CAHVLDDVAPGPAIK
-1310 AALPSLTNPPS
+1310 AALPSLANPPS

-1330 EKEAGEQVAVP
+1330 DKEPGEQASAPV
-1341 LSPKKGP
+1341 SPKKGS
-1348 EAGPASRQPDTPGPA
+1348 EAGTASRQSDTSGPA
-1363 TTSKS
+1363 TASKS
-1368 STLGGFYH
+1368 SSLGSFSH
-1376 LPSYLKLYEVL
+1376 LPSYLKLHDVL
-1387 KATHTNYKVTL
+1387 KATHANYKVTL
-1398 DLQSS
+1398 DLQNS
-1403 TEKFGSFLR
+1403 TEKFGAFLR

-1465 TNLASQFDGL
+1465 TNLASQFDGF

-1493 IRPGL
+1493 LRPGL

-1525 EQDHDTSGWFDVL
+1525 EQEHDTSGWFDVL
-1538 QKVSSQLKT
+1538 QKVSTQLKT
-1547 NLTGVTKNR
+1547 NLTSVAKNR

-1586 QLQRQVLD
+1586 QLQKQVLD

-1638 PNVFFFLV
+1638 PNIFFFLV

-1697 GANKA
+1697 GTNKA

-1750 SRQVADVILPML
+1750 SRQVADIILPML

-1806 MASVSTVQLW
+1806 MASVNTVQLW
-1816 ISGILAILRVLI
+1816 VSGILAILRVLI

-1837 SRIQELSFSA
+1837 SRIQELSFSPYFI
-1847 HLLSC
+1847 SC
-1852 PVINRL
+1852 SVINSL
-1858 REGSSSPAPE
+1858 RDRDSNLPPEDHDDGRQMKSS
-1868 GHSEGRH
+1868 
-1875 GKSLPEETFS
+1875 PEETFS
-1885 RFLLQLVGILLD
+1885 RFLLQLVGILLE
-1897 DIVTKQLRV
+1897 DIVTKQPKV
-1906 DVSEQQHTFYCQE
+1906 DMSEQQHTFYCQE

-1929 IFKSGMFRRMT
+1929 IFKSGMFRRIT
-1940 AAATRL
+1940 ATATRL
-1946 FTSEASDGSFYTLE
+1946 FTSDSADGSFYTL
-1960 GLNAHVRAMVPTHPA
+1960 GSLNARVRAMVPTHPA
-1975 LVLLWCQLLLLVN
+1975 LVLLWCQILLLVN
-1988 YTDYRWWAEVQQ
+1988 HTDHRWWAEVQQ
-2000 TPKRHSLSSTKLLS
+2000 TPKRHSLSCTKSLS
-2014 PQALGEADSDWASRL
+2014 PQTSVEEEDSELTAQL

-2059 TWLTVNH
+2059 TWLIVNH
-2066 IQDLISLSH
+2066 VQDLISLSH

-2103 CDNLSTPTMLRKTLQ
+2103 CENLSTLTTLRKTLW

-2129 AVLTLYVDRLLHTPF
+2129 AVLTLYIDRLLGTPF
-2144 RVLARRVDTL
+2144 RALAHRVDTL

-2164 ANTQS
+2164 ANLQS
-2169 SVSQLPLE
+2169 STAQLPLE
-2177 ELNRIQEYLQSSGL
+2177 ELNRIQEHLQSSGL

-2210 PESQSPAPPV
+2210 QGSLSPLPPV
-2220 TSHPLDGDGHMALEA
+2220 TSHPLDGDGHMSLET
-2235 VNPDKDWYIR
+2235 VSPDIDWYIR
-2245 LVRSQCWTRSDS
+2245 LVRSQCWTRSDA
-2257 ALLEGAELVHRI
+2257 ALLEGAELVNRI
-2269 PAGELEAFM
+2269 PAEDMTPFM
-2278 MNPEFN
+2278 MSSEFN
-2284 ISLLAP
+2284 LSLLAP
-2290 CLSLGVRELS
+2290 CLSLGVSEVAA
-2300 GGQGSPLF
+2300 GQKSPLF
-2308 ETARLVTLHRMSS
+2308 EAARGVTLDRVTS
-2321 VVQQLPATHQPYQ
+2321 VTEQLPAAHQVFQ
-2334 PSFPPESSAYWSKLS
+2334 PFLPPEPTAYWSKLN
-2349 DLFGDATVYQSLT
+2349 DLFGDAALYQSLT

-2376 RVPSHLHL
+2376 KVPSHLHL
-2384 PPEKEEDVVKFV
+2384 PAEKEKDTVKFV

-2401 ALSWHLIHRQ
+2401 ALSWHLIHGQ
-2411 MPLSLDL
+2411 IPLSLDL
-2418 QAALDCCC
+2418 QAGLDCCC
-2426 VALQLP
+2426 LALQQP
-2432 GLWLVLS
+2432 GLWSVLS
-2439 SLEFVTHACSLIHCV
+2439 SAEFVTQACSLIHCV
-2454 RFALEAIAVQPGD
+2454 RFILEAIAVQPGE
-2467 QLLSPERRMNPAA
+2467 QLLSPESRM
-2480 ALREDRADA
+2480 
-2489 DSAPPQYVTTACE
+2489 SAPRAVTGDGVTDKQNPEYIATACE
-2502 LVAEMVEALQ
+2502 MAAEMVESLQ
-2512 SVLAPGHRRNSNVP
+2512 SVLALGHKRNSSVP
-2526 AFLTSVLKNIVVSL
+2526 AFLTTVLKNIVISL
-2540 ARLPLVNSYTRVPPL
+2540 ARLPLVNSFTRVPPL
-2555 VWKLGWSPKPG
+2555 VWKLGWSPTPG
-2566 GDFGTA
+2566 GDFGTVF
-2572 LPEIP
+2572 PEIP
-2577 VEFLQE
+2577 VELLQE
-2583 KEVFKEFIYRINTL
+2583 KEVFKEFIYRINAL

-2621 SMEQE
+2621 VMEQE
-2626 ESQPEEDTERTQIH
+2626 ESPPEEDTERTQIH

-2645 AITSLVLSAMAVP
+2645 AITSLVLSAMTVP
-2658 VAGNPAVSCLEQQP
+2658 IAGNPAVSCLEQQP

-2689 VIRGIVEQEVQ
+2689 LIRGIVEQEIQ
-2700 AMVSKRDNI
+2700 AMVSKRENA
-2709 ATHHSYQ
+2709 ATHHPYQ
-2716 AWDPVPSLA
+2716 AWDPVPSLS

-2780 EEEEADV
+2780 EEEEADA
-2787 PLPSSPPTSPVNS
+2787 PAPASPPTSPVNS

-2814 FLLELYSRWLLPSGS
+2814 FLLELYSRWILPSSS
-2829 ARKTPVILISEV
+2829 ARRTPVILVSEV

-2858 EMMYSTLMELRRV
+2858 EMMYLTLMELRRV
-2871 HPSEDEILV
+2871 HPSEDEILI

-2895 MDKAVAEPVSR
+2895 MDKAVAEPVTR
-2906 LLESALRSS
+2906 LLESTLRSS
-2915 HLPSRLGALHGVLY
+2915 HLPSQVGALHGILY

-2953 NLKGI
+2953 NLKGA
-2958 AHCVNVHSQQHV
+2958 AHCVNIHSQQHV
-2970 LLMCATAFYL
+2970 LVMCAAAFYL

-2993 ASIIQMCGVMLSGS
+2993 ASIIQVCGVMLSGS
-3007 EEATP
+3007 EESTP
-3012 SAVFHC
+3012 SVIYHC
-3018 VLRGLERLLLSEQLS
+3018 ALRGLERLLLSEQLS

-3064 TCMYTGKEKVSPGRT
+3064 TCMYTGKEKASPGIT
-3079 ADPNSSAPD
+3079 SDPNPAAPD

-3158 KVFQTLHSTGQSS
+3158 KVFQTLHSAGQSS

-3183 FTQRTPVAMAMWS
+3183 FTQRTPVAMAVWS

-3204 STSPWVSAV
+3204 STSPWVSAI

-3219 RMGKLEPVDVNLFCL
+3219 RMGKLEQVDVNLFCL

-3259 VAAPGSPYHRLLA
+3259 VAAPGSPYYRLLT
-3272 CLRGAH
+3272 CLRSVHKVA
-3278 QGTTG
+3278 TC

>member
-1 MATLEKL
+1 MATMEKL
-8 MKAFESLKSFQQQQ
+8 MKAFESLRSFQHQQ
-22 QQTVEGV
+22 G
-29 AGRAGRGHRPMG
+29 
-41 ERGPLLGVT
+41 
-50 LAWGVEGTEGTGA
+50 
-63 AGRVVVRGEL
+63 
-73 PAPAERGGPQTG
+73 
-85 DGEGTPVLKVQ
+85 
-96 IGHDLPRVLPGDRA
+96 
-110 THAQDFPGQHPPH
+110 
-123 QTHRTLELSLPSV
+123 
-136 GLAVHRQLEGTCGV
+136 
-150 SLPLPPGTRSVHPP
+150 
-164 PGDPECPP
+164 PP
-172 ASRGPGVPTQG
+172 AIPEE
-183 RRRLP
+183 
-188 CGQLWTPAPDSTGGS
+188 
-203 VCSWAAPAPLP
+203 PL
-214 PPGPGSWLIPSSETQ
+214 
-229 TQRKKELLNTKKDRV
+229 QRAKKELSTTKKDRV
-244 NHCQTI
+244 NHCLTI

-271 AVELF
+271 AMELF

-321 GAPRSLRAALWRFA
+321 GASRSLRAAVWRFA

-359 ISKRTEES
+359 ISKRPEES
-367 VQESL
+367 VQETL
-372 AAAIPKIMASF
+372 AAAIPKIMAAF

-409 IRRTAASSAVSV
+409 IRRTAAGSAVSI

-426 RTQHFYSWL
+426 RTQYFYTWL
-435 LSVLLGLLVPVG
+435 LNVLLGLLIPV
-447 GEPPT
+447 EDEHPT
-452 LLILGVLLAL
+452 LLILGVLLTL
-462 RYLVPLLQQQVK
+462 RYLIPLLKQQVK

-484 TRKETEVSP
+484 TRKETEISP
-493 STEQLVQVYE
+493 SPDQLIQVYE
-503 LILHYTQHPDHNV
+503 LTLHYTQHQDHNV
-516 VTGALELLQQI
+516 VTGALELLQQL
-527 FRTPPPELL
+527 FRTPPPDLL
-536 QVLTTVGGGRR
+536 HALTTSGGIMQVSVS
-547 LGAAR
+547 R
-552 DEPGCRSRSG
+552 DETISRSRSG
-562 SIVELIAG
+562 SIVELI
-570 GGSSCSPVLSRKQKG
+570 G

-590 EEEALEDDS
+590 EEEGLEDDPETRS
-599 ESRSDVSSSAFAA
+599 EVSTATFAA
-612 SVKGEVAG
+612 SMKTEVTS
-620 ELAASSGVS
+620 ELASSSGVS
-629 TPGSTS
+629 TAGSTVS
-635 SAADSVGH
+635 SASDPTGH

-655 LQSDP
+655 LQSDS
-660 VDLASCDLASAAT
+660 VDLTTCDLAST
-673 DGDEEDILSHSS
+673 TTEGEEDDMLSRSS
-685 SQISAVPS
+685 SQISTVQS
-693 DPAMDLNDGTQASSP
+693 DPTMDLNDGTQASSP
-708 ISDSSQTTTEGPD
+708 VSDSSQTTTEGPD

-728 SSEIVLDSADSQ
+728 SSEIVLEGTESQ
-740 YSGMQMEHLQ
+740 YSGMQIGQLQ
-750 DEEEDA
+750 DEE
-756 AGVLTD
+756 D
-762 EASVA
+762 EAANVLQDESSDPFRNCSLA
-767 LPHAHALRNAG
+767 LQQSHLLKNMG
-778 HSRQSSD
+778 HNRQPSD
-785 SSVER
+785 SSVDR
-790 LLPKEEAAELGDPES
+790 FMAKEEAVESGDNEN
-805 KPCRIK
+805 KPSRIK
-811 GDIGQ
+811 GDIGHY
-816 FTDDDAAPLVHCVRL
+816 TDGSSAPLVHCVRL
-831 LAASFLLTGEKNAL
+831 LSASFLLTGEKGAL
-845 VPDRDAR
+845 VPDRDVR

-872 SFFSKLYKSPLDP
+872 SFFSKLYKTPL
-885 VEYPEEQYVSDI
+885 ENMGEESEEQYVSDI

-918 LVHSILTRSRFH
+918 IVYSILNKSRF
-930 VSDWLGAMRG
+930 DAENWLANVRSS
-940 LTGNTFSLVDCV
+940 TGNLFSLVDCI

-965 TCKLACTAVRLCVM
+965 TCKLACAAVRHCIM

-992 LIIDALPLRSS
+992 LIIDLLTLRNS

-1025 FLESRAEK
+1025 FLEGKADN
-1033 LHRGAHHYT
+1033 LHRGVHHYT

-1055 VISLLG
+1055 VIYLLG
-1061 DEDSRVRHV
+1061 DEDPRVRHI
-1070 AAASLLRL
+1070 AASSLLRL
-1078 VPKLFYKCDQGQA
+1078 VPKLFYNCDQGQA

-1109 MHEMQ
+1109 MHETQ
-1114 PPSHFSVSTM
+1114 PPSHFAVSTI
-1124 TRIYRGYSLLP
+1124 TRTYRGYNMVQSP
-1135 SITDVTLEN
+1135 TDVTMEN
-1144 NLSRVIAAVSHQL
+1144 NLSRVISAVSHAL
-1157 VRSTT
+1157 TTSTT

-1176 STAFPVCVW
+1176 STTFPVCTWTV
-1185 SLGWHC
+1185 GWHC
-1191 GVPPLGGADES
+1191 GVSPLSPSEES
-1202 RKSCTVGMV
+1202 RKSCTIGMAGMV
-1211 TVILTL
+1211 LSL
-1217 LSSAWFPLDLS
+1217 LSTAWFPLDLS
-1228 AHQDALT
+1228 AHQDALI

-1246 RSLRS
+1246 KSLKNP
-1251 SWSTEEEA
+1251 WSTEEDMNQG
-1259 STAATRQEE
+1259 AAKQEE
-1268 AWPALGD
+1268 PWPALAD
-1275 RSLVP
+1275 RTLVTL
-1280 MVEQLFSHLLKVINI
+1280 VEQFFSHLLKAINI
-1295 CAHVLDDVAPGPAVK
+1295 CAHVVDDVAPGPAIK
-1310 AALPSLTNPPS
+1310 AALPSLSNPPS

-1330 EKEAGEQVAVP
+1330 EREPVEQTSVP
-1341 LSPKKGP
+1341 MSPKKGSETNP
-1348 EAGPASRQPDTPGPA
+1348 ATRQTDTSGPAP
-1363 TTSKS
+1363 TSKS
-1368 STLGGFYH
+1368 SSLGSFYH
-1376 LPSYLKLYEVL
+1376 LPSYLKLYDVL
-1387 KATHTNYKVTL
+1387 KATHANYKVTL
-1398 DLQSS
+1398 DLQNNN
-1403 TEKFGSFLR
+1403 EKFGGFLR

-1433 VEEILGYLKSCFS
+1433 VEEILGYLKSCFN

-1465 TNLASQFDGL
+1465 TNLASQYDGL

-1482 QGRAQRLGSSS
+1482 QGKVQRLGSSNL
-1493 IRPGL
+1493 RPGL

-1525 EQDHDTSGWFDVL
+1525 EQEHDASGWFDVL
-1538 QKVSSQLKT
+1538 QKVSTQLKT
-1547 NLTGVTKNR
+1547 SLTSVTKHR

-1638 PNVFFFLV
+1638 PNIFFFLV

-1697 GANKA
+1697 GTNKA

-1716 SMLLRLIQH
+1716 SMLLRLIQY

-1750 SRQVADVILPML
+1750 SRQIADIILPML

-1837 SRIQELSFSA
+1837 SRIQELSFSPY
-1847 HLLSC
+1847 LMSC
-1852 PVINRL
+1852 QTINRL
-1858 REGSSSPAPE
+1858 RDGENNIPTPE
-1868 GHSEGRH
+1868 E
-1875 GKSLPEETFS
+1875 KIELKQAKYLPEETFS
-1885 RFLLQLVGILLD
+1885 RFLLQLVGILLE
-1897 DIVTKQLRV
+1897 DIVTKQLKV
-1906 DVSEQQHTFYCQE
+1906 DMNEQQHTFYCQE
-1919 LGTLLMCLVH
+1919 LGTLLMCLIH
-1929 IFKSGMFRRMT
+1929 IFKSGMFRRIT

-1946 FTSEASDGSFYTLE
+1946 FTGDGSDGSFYTLE
-1960 GLNAHVRAMVPTHPA
+1960 SLSGLVQFMIPTHPA
-1975 LVLLWCQLLLLVN
+1975 LVLLWCQILLLVN
-1988 YTDYRWWAEVQQ
+1988 YTNYSWWSEVHQ

-2014 PQALGEADSDWASRL
+2014 PQISEDSDEFDSESKF

-2059 TWLTVNH
+2059 TWLIVNH
-2066 IQDLISLSH
+2066 VQDLINLSH

-2103 CDNLSTPTMLRKTLQ
+2103 CENLATPTTLKKTLQ

-2129 AVLTLYVDRLLHTPF
+2129 AVLMLYVDKLLCTPF
-2144 RVLARRVDTL
+2144 RVLARMVDTL
-2154 ACRRVEMLLA
+2154 ACRRIEMLLA
-2164 ANTQS
+2164 ATLQNS
-2169 SVSQLPLE
+2169 ISQLPVE
-2177 ELNRIQEYLQSSGL
+2177 ELDRIQEYLQNSGL
-2191 AQRHQRL
+2191 APRHQRL
-2198 YSLLDRFRLSTV
+2198 YSLLDRFRLIV
-2210 PESQSPAPPV
+2210 APETTSPSPLV
-2220 TSHPLDGDGHMALEA
+2220 TSHPLDGENQPALEN
-2235 VNPDKDWYIR
+2235 VIPDKDWYVS
-2245 LVRSQCWTRSDS
+2245 LVRSQCCIKSDS
-2257 ALLEGAELVHRI
+2257 ALLEGAELVNRI
-2269 PAGELEAFM
+2269 PQPDLNSFM
-2278 MNPEFN
+2278 TNKEFSL
-2284 ISLLAP
+2284 SLLAP
-2290 CLSLGVRELS
+2290 CLSLGMNEIS
-2300 GGQGSPLF
+2300 ENQKSSLF
-2308 ETARLVTLHRMSS
+2308 ETARRITLDHVSTI
-2321 VVQQLPATHQPYQ
+2321 VQKLPANHQVFQ
-2334 PSFPPESSAYWSKLS
+2334 PLQPVETSAYWNKLS
-2349 DLFGDATVYQSLT
+2349 DIFGDMMVYQTGMRLS
-2362 TLARALAQYLVVLS
+2362 RALAQYLLLLS
-2376 RVPSHLHL
+2376 KL
-2384 PPEKEEDVVKFV
+2384 PASLCIPPDKENDILKFV
-2396 VMTLE
+2396 LMSVE
-2401 ALSWHLIHRQ
+2401 ALSWHLIHEQ
-2411 MPLSLDL
+2411 IPLSIDL
-2418 QAALDCCC
+2418 QAALECCC
-2426 VALQLP
+2426 LTLQQP
-2432 GLWLVLS
+2432 GLWNLLAS
-2439 SLEFVTHACSLIHCV
+2439 AAYVTQACSLINCV
-2454 RFALEAIAVQPGD
+2454 RFIIEAVAIEPGN
-2467 QLLSPERRMNPAA
+2467 QLLSPERKKNTSKGISEDEVDSN
-2480 ALREDRADA
+2480 ALKMK
-2489 DSAPPQYVTTACE
+2489 YITTACE
-2502 LVAEMVEALQ
+2502 MMAEMVECLQ
-2512 SVLAPGHRRNSNVP
+2512 TVLALGHKRNNSIP
-2526 AFLTSVLKNIVVSL
+2526 AFLTPVLKNIIISL
-2540 ARLPLVNSYTRVPPL
+2540 GRLPLVNSYTRIPPL
-2555 VWKLGWSPKPG
+2555 VWKLGWSPKPV

-2572 LPEIP
+2572 FPEIP

-2583 KEVFKEFIYRINTL
+2583 KEIFKEFIYRINIL

-2615 LVTQPL
+2615 LVTQPIV
-2621 SMEQE
+2621 MDQE
-2626 ESQPEEDTERTQIH
+2626 ESQQEEDTERTQIN

-2645 AITSLVLSAMAVP
+2645 AITSLVLSAMTIP

-2672 RNKPL
+2672 RNKAL
-2677 KALDTRF
+2677 KVLDTRF

-2689 VIRGIVEQEVQ
+2689 VIRGIVEQEIQ
-2700 AMVSKRDNI
+2700 AMISKRDNI
-2709 ATHHSYQ
+2709 ATHHFYQ
-2716 AWDPVPSLA
+2716 AWDPVPSLSS
-2725 PATTGALISHDK
+2725 ATTGGLISHEK
-2737 LLLQINPERE
+2737 LLLQINTERE
-2747 LGNMSYK
+2747 MGNMGYK

-2760 HSVWLGNS
+2760 HSVWLGNN
-2768 ITPLREEEWDEE
+2768 ITPLREEEWDEDE
-2780 EEEEADV
+2780 EDEIDMPA
-2787 PLPSSPPTSPVNS
+2787 PSSPPTSPINS

-2814 FLLELYSRWLLPSGS
+2814 FLLELYSQWILPSNPS
-2829 ARKTPVILISEV
+2829 KRTPVILISEV
-2841 VRSLLVVSDLFT
+2841 VRSLLAVSDLFT

-2858 EMMYSTLMELRRV
+2858 EMMYTTLTELRKV
-2871 HPSEDEILV
+2871 HPSEDEILI

-2895 MDKAVAEPVSR
+2895 MDKAVADPVSR
-2906 LLESALRSS
+2906 LLESTLRSTNM
-2915 HLPSRLGALHGVLY
+2915 PSRIGALHGILY
-2929 VLECDLLDDTAKQ
+2929 ILECDLLDETAKQ
-2942 LIPVVSDYLLS
+2942 LIPIISEYLLS
-2953 NLKGI
+2953 NLRGI
-2958 AHCVNVHSQQHV
+2958 AHCVNVHNQQHILV
-2970 LLMCATAFYL
+2970 MCAAAFYL

-2993 ASIIQMCGVMLSGS
+2993 AGIIQMCGVMVSGS
-3007 EEATP
+3007 DESTP
-3012 SAVFHC
+3012 SIIYHC

-3033 RLDAESLVKLSVD
+3033 RLDSESLVKLSVD
-3046 RVNVHSP
+3046 RVNTHSP

-3064 TCMYTGKEKVSPGRT
+3064 TCMYTGKEKISPSRAT
-3079 ADPNSSAPD
+3079 DANPTTPD

-3110 PCEARVVA
+3110 PFEARVVA

-3158 KVFQTLHSTGQSS
+3158 KVFQTLHTTGQSS

-3204 STSPWVSAV
+3204 STTEWISAV
-3213 LPHVIS
+3213 LPHIIS
-3219 RMGKLEPVDVNLFCL
+3219 RMGKSEQVDINLFCL
-3234 VATDF
+3234 VAIDF
-3239 YRHQIEE
+3239 YRHQIDE
-3246 ELDRRAFQSVFEV
+3246 ELDRRAFQSVFEM
-3259 VAAPGSPYHRLLA
+3259 VASPGSPYHRLLTCLQNVHKSTA
-3272 CLRGAH
+3272 C
-3278 QGTTG
+3278 

>member
-1 MATLEKL
+1 MATMEKL
-8 MKAFESLKSFQQQQ
+8 MKAFESLRSFQQQQ
-22 QQTVEGV
+22 GPAAIPEEPLQ
-29 AGRAGRGHRPMG
+29 RP
-41 ERGPLLGVT
+41 
-50 LAWGVEGTEGTGA
+50 
-63 AGRVVVRGEL
+63 
-73 PAPAERGGPQTG
+73 
-85 DGEGTPVLKVQ
+85 
-96 IGHDLPRVLPGDRA
+96 
-110 THAQDFPGQHPPH
+110 
-123 QTHRTLELSLPSV
+123 
-136 GLAVHRQLEGTCGV
+136 
-150 SLPLPPGTRSVHPP
+150 
-164 PGDPECPP
+164 
-172 ASRGPGVPTQG
+172 
-183 RRRLP
+183 
-188 CGQLWTPAPDSTGGS
+188 
-203 VCSWAAPAPLP
+203 
-214 PPGPGSWLIPSSETQ
+214 
-229 TQRKKELLNTKKDRV
+229 KKELSTTKKDRV
-244 NHCQTI
+244 NHCLTI

-271 AVELF
+271 AMELF
-276 LLCSD
+276 LLCSE

-321 GAPRSLRAALWRFA
+321 GASRSLRAALWRFA

-359 ISKRTEES
+359 ISKRPEES
-367 VQESL
+367 VQETL
-372 AAAIPKIMASF
+372 AAAIPKIMAAF

-409 IRRTAASSAVSV
+409 IRRTAAGSAVSI

-426 RTQHFYSWL
+426 RMQYFYAWL
-435 LSVLLGLLVPVG
+435 LNVLLGLLVPV
-447 GEPPT
+447 EDDHPT
-452 LLILGVLLAL
+452 LLILGVLLTL
-462 RYLVPLLQQQVK
+462 RYLIPLLQQQVK

-484 TRKETEVSP
+484 TRKETEISP
-493 STEQLVQVYE
+493 SPEQLIQVYE
-503 LILHYTQHPDHNV
+503 LTLHYTQHQDHNV
-516 VTGALELLQQI
+516 VTGALELLQQL

-536 QVLTTVGGGRR
+536 HALTTSGGI
-547 LGAAR
+547 AQVSVSK
-552 DEPGCRSRSG
+552 DESASRIRSG
-562 SIVELIAG
+562 SIVELI
-570 GGSSCSPVLSRKQKG
+570 G
-585 KVLLG
+585 KILLG
-590 EEEALEDDS
+590 EEEGLEDDP
-599 ESRSDVSSSAFAA
+599 ETRSDVSAASFAA
-612 SVKGEVAG
+612 SMKGEITS
-620 ELAASSGVS
+620 ELASSSGVS
-629 TPGSTS
+629 TAGSVGS
-635 SAADSVGH
+635 SAADSTGH

-655 LQSDP
+655 LQSDS
-660 VDLASCDLASAAT
+660 VDLTSCDLTSTAAE
-673 DGDEEDILSHSS
+673 GEEDDVLSRSS
-685 SQISAVPS
+685 SQISAVQS
-693 DPAMDLNDGTQASSP
+693 DPTMDLNDGTQASSP

-728 SSEIVLDSADSQ
+728 SSEIVLEGAEGQ
-740 YSGMQMEHLQ
+740 YSGMQIGQLQ
-750 DEEEDA
+750 DEE
-756 AGVLTD
+756 D
-762 EASVA
+762 EAANILQDDSSESFRNSSIA
-767 LPHAHALRNAG
+767 LQQPHLLKTIS
-778 HSRQSSD
+778 HSRQPSD
-785 SSVER
+785 SSVDR
-790 LLPKEEAAELGDPES
+790 FTSKEDAADPGDHEN
-805 KPCRIK
+805 KPSRVK
-811 GDIGQ
+811 GDIGHY
-816 FTDDDAAPLVHCVRL
+816 TDGNSAPLVHCVRL
-831 LAASFLLTGEKNAL
+831 LSASFLLTGEKGAF
-845 VPDRDAR
+845 VPDRDVR
-852 VSVKALAVSCVGAAV
+852 VSVKALAVSCVGAAI

-872 SFFSKLYKSPLDP
+872 SFFSKLYKTPLEAMGE
-885 VEYPEEQYVSDI
+885 EYEEQYVSDI

-918 LVHSILTRSRFH
+918 IVNSILIKSRFDVEKWLIH
-930 VSDWLGAMRG
+930 VRSS
-940 LTGNTFSLVDCV
+940 TGNLFSLVDCI

-965 TCKLACTAVRLCVM
+965 TCKLACTAVRHCIM

-992 LIIDALPLRSS
+992 LIIDLLTLKNS

-1018 IDFRLVS
+1018 VDFRLVS
-1025 FLESRAEK
+1025 FLEGKTES
-1033 LHRGAHHYT
+1033 LHRGVHHYT
-1042 GLLKLQERVLNNV
+1042 DLLKLQERVLNNV
-1055 VISLLG
+1055 VICLLG
-1061 DEDSRVRHV
+1061 DEDPRVRHV
-1070 AAASLLRL
+1070 AAASLMRL
-1078 VPKLFYKCDQGQA
+1078 VPKLFYNCDQGQA

-1109 MHEMQ
+1109 MHETQ
-1114 PPSHFSVSTM
+1114 PPSHFAVSTI
-1124 TRIYRGYSLLP
+1124 TRTYRGYNMLQSP
-1135 SITDVTLEN
+1135 TDVTMEN
-1144 NLSRVIAAVSHQL
+1144 NLSRVIAAISHAL
-1157 VRSTT
+1157 TISTT

-1176 STAFPVCVW
+1176 STMFPVCTWNV
-1185 SLGWHC
+1185 GWHC
-1191 GVPPLGGADES
+1191 GVSQPSPSDEAQ
-1202 RKSCTVGMV
+1202 KGCTIGMAGMV
-1211 TVILTL
+1211 LSL

-1228 AHQDALT
+1228 AHQDALILT
-1235 LAGNLLAASAP
+1235 GNLLAASAP
-1246 RSLRS
+1246 KCLKNP
-1251 SWSTEEEA
+1251 WSAEED
-1259 STAATRQEE
+1259 SNQGAAKQEE
-1268 AWPALGD
+1268 PWPALAD
-1275 RSLVP
+1275 RTLVTL
-1280 MVEQLFSHLLKVINI
+1280 VEQLFSHLLKVINI
-1295 CAHVLDDVAPGPAVK
+1295 CAHVMDDVAPGPAVK

-1330 EKEAGEQVAVP
+1330 ERESVEQASVP
-1341 LSPKKGP
+1341 MSPKKGG
-1348 EAGPASRQPDTPGPA
+1348 ETSPA
-1363 TTSKS
+1363 TRQTDATGPVPTSKS
-1368 STLGGFYH
+1368 SSVGSFYH
-1376 LPSYLKLYEVL
+1376 LPSYLKLYDVL
-1387 KATHTNYKVTL
+1387 KATHANYKVTL
-1398 DLQSS
+1398 DLQNSN
-1403 TEKFGSFLR
+1403 EKFGCFLR

-1433 VEEILGYLKSCFS
+1433 VEEILGYLKSCFN
-1446 REPMMATVCV
+1446 REPTMATVCV

-1465 TNLASQFDGL
+1465 TNLASQYDGL
-1475 SSNPSKS
+1475 SSNPNKA
-1482 QGRAQRLGSSS
+1482 QGKAQRLGSSNL
-1493 IRPGL
+1493 RPGL

-1525 EQDHDTSGWFDVL
+1525 EQEHDASGWFDVL
-1538 QKVSSQLKT
+1538 QKVSTQLKT
-1547 NLTGVTKNR
+1547 SITSAAKHR

-1638 PNVFFFLV
+1638 PNIFFFLV

-1697 GANKA
+1697 GTNKA

-1716 SMLLRLIQH
+1716 SMLLRLIQY

-1750 SRQVADVILPML
+1750 SRQIADIILPML

-1772 EALGVLNTLF
+1772 DALGVLNTLF

-1798 SMFVTPST
+1798 SMFVTPKT

-1837 SRIQELSFSA
+1837 SRIQELSFSPY
-1847 HLLSC
+1847 LISC
-1852 PVINRL
+1852 QAINRL
-1858 REGSSSPAPE
+1858 RRGENNLSIPE
-1868 GHSEGRH
+1868 DRTEV
-1875 GKSLPEETFS
+1875 KQAKYLPEETFS
-1885 RFLLQLVGILLD
+1885 RFLLQLVGILLE
-1897 DIVTKQLRV
+1897 DIVTKQLKV
-1906 DVSEQQHTFYCQE
+1906 DMNEQQHTFYCQE
-1919 LGTLLMCLVH
+1919 LGTLLMCLIH
-1929 IFKSGMFRRMT
+1929 IFKSGMFRRIT

-1946 FTSEASDGSFYTLE
+1946 FTGDGSDGSFYTLE
-1960 GLNAHVRAMVPTHPA
+1960 SLSDLVQSMIPTHPS
-1975 LVLLWCQLLLLVN
+1975 LVLLWCQILLLVN
-1988 YTDYRWWAEVQQ
+1988 YTNYSWWSEVHQ
-2000 TPKRHSLSSTKLLS
+2000 TPKRHSLSTTKLLS
-2014 PQALGEADSDWASRL
+2014 RQISGDSDESNSESKR

-2059 TWLTVNH
+2059 TWLIVNH
-2066 IQDLISLSH
+2066 VQDLINLSH

-2103 CDNLSTPTMLRKTLQ
+2103 CENLAAPTTLKKTLQ

-2129 AVLTLYVDRLLHTPF
+2129 AVLTLYVDKLLCTPF
-2144 RVLARRVDTL
+2144 RVLARMVDTL

-2164 ANTQS
+2164 ATLQNSIT
-2169 SVSQLPLE
+2169 QLPVE
-2177 ELNRIQEYLQSSGL
+2177 ELDRIQEYLQNSGL
-2191 AQRHQRL
+2191 ATRHQRL
-2198 YSLLDRFRLSTV
+2198 YSLLDRFRLMVAPDTS
-2210 PESQSPAPPV
+2210 SPSPLV
-2220 TSHPLDGDGHMALEA
+2220 TSHPLDGEDQPALEN
-2235 VNPDKDWYIR
+2235 VILDKDWYVS
-2245 LVRSQCWTRSDS
+2245 LVRSQCCIKSDS
-2257 ALLEGAELVHRI
+2257 ALLEGAELVNRI
-2269 PAGELEAFM
+2269 PQPDLISFM
-2278 MNPEFN
+2278 TSKEFN
-2284 ISLLAP
+2284 LSLLAP
-2290 CLSLGVRELS
+2290 CLSLGMNEIS
-2300 GGQGSPLF
+2300 KDQKSSFF
-2308 ETARLVTLHRMSS
+2308 ETARRVTLDHVSTT
-2321 VVQQLPATHQPYQ
+2321 VQNLPANHQVFQ
-2334 PSFPPESSAYWSKLS
+2334 PLLPTEPSAYWKKLS
-2349 DLFGDATVYQSLT
+2349 DIFGDEVMYQSMM
-2362 TLARALAQYLVVLS
+2362 TLCRALAQYLLLLS
-2376 RVPSHLHL
+2376 KLPACLHVP
-2384 PPEKEEDVVKFV
+2384 PDKEDDILKFV
-2396 VMTLE
+2396 VMSVE
-2401 ALSWHLIHRQ
+2401 ALSWHLMHDQI
-2411 MPLSLDL
+2411 PLSVDL

-2426 VALQLP
+2426 LTLQQP
-2432 GLWLVLS
+2432 SLWNLLAS
-2439 SLEFVTHACSLIHCV
+2439 AANVTYACSLINCI
-2454 RFALEAIAVQPGD
+2454 RFIIEAVAVEPGN
-2467 QLLSPERRMNPAA
+2467 QLLSPERKKNTSKG
-2480 ALREDRADA
+2480 LSEGEG
-2489 DSAPPQYVTTACE
+2489 DSNTQKTKHITAACE
-2502 LVAEMVEALQ
+2502 MVAEMVECLQ
-2512 SVLAPGHRRNSNVP
+2512 TVLALGHRRNSSIP
-2526 AFLTSVLKNIVVSL
+2526 AFLTPVLKNIIISL

-2555 VWKLGWSPKPG
+2555 VWKLGWSPKPA
-2566 GDFGTA
+2566 GDFGTVF
-2572 LPEIP
+2572 PEIP

-2583 KEVFKEFIYRINTL
+2583 KEIFKEFIYRINTL
-2597 GWTSRTQF
+2597 GWISRTQF

-2615 LVTQPL
+2615 LVTQPIV
-2621 SMEQE
+2621 MDQE
-2626 ESQPEEDTERTQIH
+2626 ENQQEEDTERTQIN

-2645 AITSLVLSAMAVP
+2645 AITSLVLSAMTIP

-2672 RNKPL
+2672 RNKAL

-2689 VIRGIVEQEVQ
+2689 VIRGIVEQEIQ

-2709 ATHHSYQ
+2709 ATHHLYQ
-2716 AWDPVPSLA
+2716 AWDPVPSLS
-2725 PATTGALISHDK
+2725 PATTGALISHEK
-2737 LLLQINPERE
+2737 LLLQINTERE
-2747 LGNMSYK
+2747 IGDMDYK

-2760 HSVWLGNS
+2760 HSIWLGNN
-2768 ITPLREEEWDEE
+2768 ITPLREEEWGEDEE
-2780 EEEEADV
+2780 DENDIPA
-2787 PLPSSPPTSPVNS
+2787 PSSPPTSPVNT

-2814 FLLELYSRWLLPSGS
+2814 FLLELYSQWILPANPSK
-2829 ARKTPVILISEV
+2829 RTPVILISEV
-2841 VRSLLVVSDLFT
+2841 VRSLLAVSDLFT

-2858 EMMYSTLMELRRV
+2858 EMMYTTLTELRKV

-2880 QYLVP
+2880 QYLIP

-2906 LLESALRSS
+2906 LLESTLRST
-2915 HLPSRLGALHGVLY
+2915 HMPSRIGALHGILY
-2929 VLECDLLDDTAKQ
+2929 ILECDLLDETAKQ
-2942 LIPVVSDYLLS
+2942 LIPIISEYLLS
-2953 NLKGI
+2953 NLRGV
-2958 AHCVNVHSQQHV
+2958 AHCVNIHNQQHILV
-2970 LLMCATAFYL
+2970 MCAAAFYL

-2993 ASIIQMCGVMLSGS
+2993 AGIIQMCGVMVSGS
-3007 EEATP
+3007 DESTP
-3012 SAVFHC
+3012 SIIYHC

-3033 RLDAESLVKLSVD
+3033 RLDSESLVKLSVD
-3046 RVNVHSP
+3046 RVNVQSP

-3064 TCMYTGKEKVSPGRT
+3064 TCMYTGKEKISPSRT
-3079 ADPNSSAPD
+3079 TDANPAAPD

-3110 PCEARVVA
+3110 PFEARVVA

-3131 QDVMNKVIGEFLSN
+3131 QDIMNKVIGEFLSN

-3158 KVFQTLHSTGQSS
+3158 KVVFQTLHSTGQSS

-3204 STSPWVSAV
+3204 STSPWISAI

-3219 RMGKLEPVDVNLFCL
+3219 RMGKSEQVDVNIFCL
-3234 VATDF
+3234 VAIDF
-3239 YRHQIEE
+3239 YRHQIDE

-3259 VAAPGSPYHRLLA
+3259 VASPGTPYHRLLTCLQNVHKVTA
-3272 CLRGAH
+3272 C
-3278 QGTTG
+3278 

>member
-1 MATLEKL
+1 MATMEKL
-8 MKAFESLKSFQQQQ
+8 MKAFESLRSFQQQQ
-22 QQTVEGV
+22 GPAAIPEEPLQ
-29 AGRAGRGHRPMG
+29 RP
-41 ERGPLLGVT
+41 
-50 LAWGVEGTEGTGA
+50 
-63 AGRVVVRGEL
+63 
-73 PAPAERGGPQTG
+73 
-85 DGEGTPVLKVQ
+85 
-96 IGHDLPRVLPGDRA
+96 
-110 THAQDFPGQHPPH
+110 
-123 QTHRTLELSLPSV
+123 
-136 GLAVHRQLEGTCGV
+136 
-150 SLPLPPGTRSVHPP
+150 
-164 PGDPECPP
+164 
-172 ASRGPGVPTQG
+172 
-183 RRRLP
+183 
-188 CGQLWTPAPDSTGGS
+188 
-203 VCSWAAPAPLP
+203 
-214 PPGPGSWLIPSSETQ
+214 
-229 TQRKKELLNTKKDRV
+229 KKELSTTKKDRV
-244 NHCQTI
+244 NHCLTI

-271 AVELF
+271 AMEVF
-276 LLCSD
+276 LLCSE

-300 ALMDSNLPRLQL
+300 VLMDSNLPRLQL

-321 GAPRSLRAALWRFA
+321 GASRSLRAALWRFA

-359 ISKRTEES
+359 ISKRPEES
-367 VQESL
+367 VQETL
-372 AAAIPKIMASF
+372 AAAIPKIMAAF

-409 IRRTAASSAVSV
+409 IRRTAAGSAVSI

-426 RTQHFYSWL
+426 RMQYFYAWL
-435 LSVLLGLLVPVG
+435 LNVLLGLLVPVDDDH
-447 GEPPT
+447 PT
-452 LLILGVLLAL
+452 LLILGVLLTL
-462 RYLVPLLQQQVK
+462 RYLIPLLQQQVK

-484 TRKETEVSP
+484 TRKEAEISP
-493 STEQLVQVYE
+493 SPDQLVQVYE
-503 LILHYTQHPDHNV
+503 LTLHYTQHQDHNV
-516 VTGALELLQQI
+516 VTGALELLQQL

-536 QVLTTVGGGRR
+536 HALTTTGGI
-547 LGAAR
+547 AQVSVSK
-552 DEPGCRSRSG
+552 DESTIRNRSG

-570 GGSSCSPVLSRKQKG
+570 GGSSCSPVLARKHKG
-585 KVLLG
+585 KILLG
-590 EEEALEDDS
+590 EEEGLEDDS
-599 ESRSDVSSSAFAA
+599 ETRSDVSAASFAA
-612 SVKGEVAG
+612 SVKGEITS
-620 ELAASSGVS
+620 ELASSSGVS
-629 TPGSTS
+629 TAGSAGS
-635 SAADSVGH
+635 SAADPTGH

-655 LQSDP
+655 LQSDS
-660 VDLASCDLASAAT
+660 VDLTSCDLTSTAT
-673 DGDEEDILSHSS
+673 EGEDDDVLSRSS
-685 SQISAVPS
+685 SQISAVQS
-693 DPAMDLNDGTQASSP
+693 DPTMDLNDGTQASSP

-728 SSEIVLDSADSQ
+728 SSEIVSVQRAEGGSTSTEGPDISQSSSMEGPDLDSSPYSSSTFPSSASNNGKVLEGAEGQ
-740 YSGMQMEHLQ
+740 YSGMQIGQLQ
-750 DEEEDA
+750 DEEDEAANILQDDSSESFRNSSIALQQPHLLKTTSHSRQPSDGSVDRFTSKEDA
-756 AGVLTD
+756 AD
-762 EASVA
+762 
-767 LPHAHALRNAG
+767 P
-778 HSRQSSD
+778 
-785 SSVER
+785 
-790 LLPKEEAAELGDPES
+790 GDHEN
-805 KPCRIK
+805 KPSRIK
-811 GDIGQ
+811 GDIGHY
-816 FTDDDAAPLVHCVRL
+816 TDGNSAPLVHCVRL
-831 LAASFLLTGEKNAL
+831 LSASFLLTGEKGAL
-845 VPDRDAR
+845 VPDRDVR
-852 VSVKALAVSCVGAAV
+852 VSVKALAVSCVGAAI

-872 SFFSKLYKSPLDP
+872 AFFSKLYKTPLEAMGE
-885 VEYPEEQYVSDI
+885 EYEEQYVSDI

-918 LVHSILTRSRFH
+918 IINSILLKSRFD
-930 VSDWLGAMRG
+930 VEKWLINIRSS
-940 LTGNTFSLVDCV
+940 TGNLFSLVDCI

-965 TCKLACTAVRLCVM
+965 TCKLACTAVRHCIM

-992 LIIDALPLRSS
+992 LIVDLLTLKNS

-1018 IDFRLVS
+1018 VDFRLVN
-1025 FLESRAEK
+1025 FLEGKTDS
-1033 LHRGAHHYT
+1033 LHRGVHHYT

-1061 DEDSRVRHV
+1061 DEDPRVRHV
-1070 AAASLLRL
+1070 AASSLMRL
-1078 VPKLFYKCDQGQA
+1078 VPKLFYNCDQGQA

-1109 MHEMQ
+1109 MHETQ
-1114 PPSHFSVSTM
+1114 PPSHFAVSTI
-1124 TRIYRGYSLLP
+1124 TRTYRGYNMLQSP
-1135 SITDVTLEN
+1135 TDVTMEN
-1144 NLSRVIAAVSHQL
+1144 NLSRVVAAISHAL
-1157 VRSTT
+1157 TISTT

-1176 STAFPVCVW
+1176 STTFPVCTWTV
-1185 SLGWHC
+1185 GWHC
-1191 GVPPLGGADES
+1191 GVSQPNSSDEAQ
-1202 RKSCTVGMV
+1202 KGCTIGMAGMV
-1211 TVILTL
+1211 LSL

-1228 AHQDALT
+1228 AHQDALILT
-1235 LAGNLLAASAP
+1235 GNLLAASAP
-1246 RSLRS
+1246 KCLKNP
-1251 SWSTEEEA
+1251 WSAEED
-1259 STAATRQEE
+1259 SNQGAAKQEE
-1268 AWPALGD
+1268 PWPALAD
-1275 RSLVP
+1275 RTLVTL
-1280 MVEQLFSHLLKVINI
+1280 VEQLFSHLLKVINI
-1295 CAHVLDDVAPGPAVK
+1295 CAHVMDDVAPGPAVK

-1330 EKEAGEQVAVP
+1330 EREPVEQASVP
-1341 LSPKKGP
+1341 MSPKKGG
-1348 EAGPASRQPDTPGPA
+1348 ETSPA
-1363 TTSKS
+1363 TRQTDASGPVPTSKS
-1368 STLGGFYH
+1368 SSVGSFYH
-1376 LPSYLKLYEVL
+1376 LPSYLKLYDVL
-1387 KATHTNYKVTL
+1387 KATHANYKVTL
-1398 DLQSS
+1398 DLQNSN
-1403 TEKFGSFLR
+1403 EKFGCFLR

-1433 VEEILGYLKSCFS
+1433 VEEILGYLKSCFN
-1446 REPMMATVCV
+1446 REPTMATVCV

-1465 TNLASQFDGL
+1465 TNLASQYDGL
-1475 SSNPSKS
+1475 SSNTSKT
-1482 QGRAQRLGSSS
+1482 QGKAQRLGSSNL
-1493 IRPGL
+1493 RPGL

-1525 EQDHDTSGWFDVL
+1525 EQEHDASGWFDVL
-1538 QKVSSQLKT
+1538 QKVSTQLKT
-1547 NLTGVTKNR
+1547 SISSAAKHR

-1638 PNVFFFLV
+1638 PNIFFFLV

-1697 GANKA
+1697 GTNKA

-1716 SMLLRLIQH
+1716 SMLLRLIQY

-1750 SRQVADVILPML
+1750 SRQIADIILPML

-1772 EALGVLNTLF
+1772 DALGVLNTLF

-1798 SMFVTPST
+1798 SMFVTPKT

-1837 SRIQELSFSA
+1837 SRIQELSFSPY
-1847 HLLSC
+1847 LISC
-1852 PVINRL
+1852 QAINRL
-1858 REGSSSPAPE
+1858 RRGENNVSTPE
-1868 GHSEGRH
+1868 DRAEV
-1875 GKSLPEETFS
+1875 KQAKYLPEETFS
-1885 RFLLQLVGILLD
+1885 RFLLQLVGILLE
-1897 DIVTKQLRV
+1897 DIVTKQLKV
-1906 DVSEQQHTFYCQE
+1906 DMNEQQHTFYCQE
-1919 LGTLLMCLVH
+1919 LGTLLMCLIH
-1929 IFKSGMFRRMT
+1929 IFKSGMFRRIT

-1946 FTSEASDGSFYTLE
+1946 FTGDGSDGSFYTLE
-1960 GLNAHVRAMVPTHPA
+1960 SLSDLVQSMIPTHPS
-1975 LVLLWCQLLLLVN
+1975 LVLLWCQILLLVN
-1988 YTDYRWWAEVQQ
+1988 YTNYNWWSEVHQ
-2000 TPKRHSLSSTKLLS
+2000 TPKRHSLSTTKLLS
-2014 PQALGEADSDWASRL
+2014 PQICGDSDESDSESKR

-2059 TWLTVNH
+2059 TWLIVNH
-2066 IQDLISLSH
+2066 VQDLINLSH

-2103 CDNLSTPTMLRKTLQ
+2103 CENLAAPTTLKKTLQ

-2129 AVLTLYVDRLLHTPF
+2129 AVLTLYVDKLLCTPF
-2144 RVLARRVDTL
+2144 RVLARMVDTL

-2164 ANTQS
+2164 ATLQNSIT
-2169 SVSQLPLE
+2169 QLPVE
-2177 ELNRIQEYLQSSGL
+2177 ELDRIQEYLQSSGL
-2191 AQRHQRL
+2191 ATRHQRL
-2198 YSLLDRFRLSTV
+2198 YSLLDRFRLMVAPDTT
-2210 PESQSPAPPV
+2210 SPSPVV
-2220 TSHPLDGDGHMALEA
+2220 TSHPLDGEGQPALET
-2235 VNPDKDWYIR
+2235 VVLDKDWYVS
-2245 LVRSQCWTRSDS
+2245 LVRSQCCIKSDS
-2257 ALLEGAELVHRI
+2257 ALLEGAELVNRI
-2269 PAGELEAFM
+2269 PQPDLNSFM
-2278 MNPEFN
+2278 TCKEFN
-2284 ISLLAP
+2284 LSLLAP
-2290 CLSLGVRELS
+2290 CLSLGMNEISRDQKS
-2300 GGQGSPLF
+2300 SLF
-2308 ETARLVTLHRMSS
+2308 ETSRRVTLDHVSTT
-2321 VVQQLPATHQPYQ
+2321 VLNLPANHQVFQ
-2334 PSFPPESSAYWSKLS
+2334 PLLPTEPSAYWKKLS
-2349 DLFGDATVYQSLT
+2349 DIFGDEVMYRSVM
-2362 TLARALAQYLVVLS
+2362 TLCRALAQYLLLLS
-2376 RVPSHLHL
+2376 KLPTGLRVP
-2384 PPEKEEDVVKFV
+2384 PDKEDDILKFV
-2396 VMTLE
+2396 VMSVE
-2401 ALSWHLIHRQ
+2401 ALSWRLMHDQL
-2411 MPLSLDL
+2411 PLSIDL

-2426 VALQLP
+2426 LTLQQP
-2432 GLWLVLS
+2432 NLWNLLASAVN
-2439 SLEFVTHACSLIHCV
+2439 VTYACSLINCI
-2454 RFALEAIAVQPGD
+2454 RFIIEAVAVEPGN
-2467 QLLSPERRMNPAA
+2467 QLLSPERKKNTSKG
-2480 ALREDRADA
+2480 LNEDEV
-2489 DSAPPQYVTTACE
+2489 DSNAQKNKHVTAACE
-2502 LVAEMVEALQ
+2502 MVAEMVECLQ
-2512 SVLAPGHRRNSNVP
+2512 TVLALGHQRNSSIP
-2526 AFLTSVLKNIVVSL
+2526 AFLTPVLKNIIISL

-2555 VWKLGWSPKPG
+2555 VWKLGWSPKPA
-2566 GDFGTA
+2566 GDFGTVF
-2572 LPEIP
+2572 PEIP

-2583 KEVFKEFIYRINTL
+2583 KEIFKEFIYRINTL
-2597 GWTSRTQF
+2597 GWISRTQF

-2615 LVTQPL
+2615 LVTQPIV
-2621 SMEQE
+2621 MDQE
-2626 ESQPEEDTERTQIH
+2626 ESQQEEDTERTQIN

-2645 AITSLVLSAMAVP
+2645 AITSLVLSAMTIP

-2672 RNKPL
+2672 RNKAL

-2689 VIRGIVEQEVQ
+2689 VIRGIVEQEIQ

-2709 ATHHSYQ
+2709 ATHHLYQ
-2716 AWDPVPSLA
+2716 AWDPVPSLS
-2725 PATTGALISHDK
+2725 PATTGALISHEK
-2737 LLLQINPERE
+2737 LLLQINTERE
-2747 LGNMSYK
+2747 IGDMDYK

-2760 HSVWLGNS
+2760 HSIWLGNN
-2768 ITPLREEEWDEE
+2768 ITPLREEEWGEDEE
-2780 EEEEADV
+2780 DENDV
-2787 PLPSSPPTSPVNS
+2787 PAPSSPPTSPINT

-2814 FLLELYSRWLLPSGS
+2814 FLLELYSQWILPSNPS
-2829 ARKTPVILISEV
+2829 KRTPVILISEV
-2841 VRSLLVVSDLFT
+2841 VRSLLAVSDLFT

-2858 EMMYSTLMELRRV
+2858 EMMYTTLTELRKV
-2871 HPSEDEILV
+2871 HPSEDEILI
-2880 QYLVP
+2880 QYLIP

-2906 LLESALRSS
+2906 LLESTLRST
-2915 HLPSRLGALHGVLY
+2915 HMPSRIGALHGILY
-2929 VLECDLLDDTAKQ
+2929 ILECDLLDETAKQ
-2942 LIPVVSDYLLS
+2942 LIPIISDYLLS
-2953 NLKGI
+2953 NLRGV
-2958 AHCVNVHSQQHV
+2958 AHCVNVHNQQHILV
-2970 LLMCATAFYL
+2970 MCAAAFYL

-2993 ASIIQMCGVMLSGS
+2993 AGIIQMCGVMVSGS
-3007 EEATP
+3007 DESTP
-3012 SAVFHC
+3012 SIIYHC

-3033 RLDAESLVKLSVD
+3033 RLDSESLVKLSVD
-3046 RVNVHSP
+3046 RVNVQSP

-3064 TCMYTGKEKVSPGRT
+3064 TCMYTGKEKISPSRST
-3079 ADPNSSAPD
+3079 DANPAAPD

-3110 PCEARVVA
+3110 PFEARVVA

-3158 KVFQTLHSTGQSS
+3158 KVFQTLHTTGQSS

-3204 STSPWVSAV
+3204 STSQWISAI
-3213 LPHVIS
+3213 LPHIIS
-3219 RMGKLEPVDVNLFCL
+3219 RMGKLEQVDVNIFCL
-3234 VATDF
+3234 VAIDF
-3239 YRHQIEE
+3239 YRHQIDE

-3259 VAAPGSPYHRLLA
+3259 VASPGTPYHRLLTCLQNVHKVTA
-3272 CLRGAH
+3272 C
-3278 QGTTG
+3278 

>member
-1 MATLEKL
+1 MATMEKL
-8 MKAFESLKSFQQQQ
+8 TKAFESLRSFQQQQ
-22 QQTVEGV
+22 GPAALPEEPLQ
-29 AGRAGRGHRPMG
+29 RP
-41 ERGPLLGVT
+41 
-50 LAWGVEGTEGTGA
+50 
-63 AGRVVVRGEL
+63 
-73 PAPAERGGPQTG
+73 
-85 DGEGTPVLKVQ
+85 
-96 IGHDLPRVLPGDRA
+96 
-110 THAQDFPGQHPPH
+110 
-123 QTHRTLELSLPSV
+123 
-136 GLAVHRQLEGTCGV
+136 
-150 SLPLPPGTRSVHPP
+150 
-164 PGDPECPP
+164 
-172 ASRGPGVPTQG
+172 
-183 RRRLP
+183 
-188 CGQLWTPAPDSTGGS
+188 
-203 VCSWAAPAPLP
+203 
-214 PPGPGSWLIPSSETQ
+214 
-229 TQRKKELLNTKKDRV
+229 KKELSATKKDRV
-244 NHCQTI
+244 NHCLTI

-271 AVELF
+271 AMELF
-276 LLCSD
+276 LLCSE

-321 GAPRSLRAALWRFA
+321 GASRSLRAALWRFA

-359 ISKRTEES
+359 ISKRPEES
-367 VQESL
+367 VQETL
-372 AAAIPKIMASF
+372 AAAIPKIMAAF

-409 IRRTAASSAVSV
+409 IRRTAAGSAVSI

-426 RTQHFYSWL
+426 RTHYFYAWL
-435 LSVLLGLLVPVG
+435 LNVLLGLLVPV
-447 GEPPT
+447 EEDRPT
-452 LLILGVLLAL
+452 LLILGVLLTL
-462 RYLVPLLQQQVK
+462 RYLIPLLQQQVK

-484 TRKETEVSP
+484 TRKETEISP
-493 STEQLVQVYE
+493 SPEQLIQVYE
-503 LILHYTQHPDHNV
+503 LTLHYTQHQDHNV
-516 VTGALELLQQI
+516 VTGALELLQQL

-536 QVLTTVGGGRR
+536 HALTTSGGI
-547 LGAAR
+547 AQVSVSR
-552 DEPGCRSRSG
+552 DEPASRSRSG
-562 SIVELIAG
+562 SIVELI
-570 GGSSCSPVLSRKQKG
+570 G
-585 KVLLG
+585 KILLG
-590 EEEALEDDS
+590 EEEGLDDDS
-599 ESRSDVSSSAFAA
+599 ETRSDVSTASFTA
-612 SVKGEVAG
+612 SVKGEITSD
-620 ELAASSGVS
+620 LASSSGVS
-629 TPGSTS
+629 TAGSVGS
-635 SAADSVGH
+635 SAADPAGH

-655 LQSDP
+655 LQSDS
-660 VDLASCDLASAAT
+660 VDLASCDLTSTAT
-673 DGDEEDILSHSS
+673 EGEEDEVLSRSS
-685 SQISAVPS
+685 SQISAVQS
-693 DPAMDLNDGTQASSP
+693 DATMDLNDGTQASSP

-728 SSEIVLDSADSQ
+728 SSEIVLEGAEGQ
-740 YSGMQMEHLQ
+740 YSGMQIGQLQ
-750 DEEEDA
+750 DEE
-756 AGVLTD
+756 D
-762 EASVA
+762 EAANILQDDSSESFRNSSLA
-767 LPHAHALRNAG
+767 LQQPHLLKTMS
-778 HSRQSSD
+778 HSRQPSD
-785 SSVER
+785 SSVDR
-790 LLPKEEAAELGDPES
+790 FTSKEDAAEAGDQEN
-805 KPCRIK
+805 KPSRVK
-811 GDIGQ
+811 GDIGHY
-816 FTDDDAAPLVHCVRL
+816 TDGDSAPLVHCVRL
-831 LAASFLLTGEKNAL
+831 LSASFLLTGEKGAL
-845 VPDRDAR
+845 VPDRDVR

-872 SFFSKLYKSPLDP
+872 SFFSKLYKTPLEAMGE
-885 VEYPEEQYVSDI
+885 EYEEQYVSDI

-918 LVHSILTRSRFH
+918 IVNSILIKSRFD
-930 VSDWLGAMRG
+930 VEKWLINVRNS
-940 LTGNTFSLVDCV
+940 TGNLFSLADCI

-965 TCKLACTAVRLCVM
+965 TCKLACTAVRHCIM

-992 LIIDALPLRSS
+992 LIVDLLTLKNS

-1018 IDFRLVS
+1018 VDFRLVS
-1025 FLESRAEK
+1025 FLEGRTES
-1033 LHRGAHHYT
+1033 LHRGTHHYT
-1042 GLLKLQERVLNNV
+1042 GLLKLQERVLDNV
-1055 VISLLG
+1055 VICLLG
-1061 DEDSRVRHV
+1061 DEDPRVRHV
-1070 AAASLLRL
+1070 AAASLMRL
-1078 VPKLFYKCDQGQA
+1078 VPKLFYNCDQGQA

-1109 MHEMQ
+1109 MHETQ
-1114 PPSHFSVSTM
+1114 PPSHFAVSTI
-1124 TRIYRGYSLLP
+1124 TRTYRGYNMMP
-1135 SITDVTLEN
+1135 SPTDVTMEN
-1144 NLSRVIAAVSHQL
+1144 NLSRVIAAISHAL
-1157 VRSTT
+1157 TISTT

-1176 STAFPVCVW
+1176 STTFPVCTW
-1185 SLGWHC
+1185 SVGWHC
-1191 GVPPLGGADES
+1191 GVSQPSSSDEAQ
-1202 RKSCTVGMV
+1202 KGCTIGMAGLV
-1211 TVILTL
+1211 LSL

-1228 AHQDALT
+1228 AHQDALILT
-1235 LAGNLLAASAP
+1235 GNLLAASAP
-1246 RSLRS
+1246 KCLKNP
-1251 SWSTEEEA
+1251 WSAEED
-1259 STAATRQEE
+1259 SNQGAAKQEE
-1268 AWPALGD
+1268 PWPALAD
-1275 RSLVP
+1275 RTLVTL
-1280 MVEQLFSHLLKVINI
+1280 VEQLFSHLLKVINI
-1295 CAHVLDDVAPGPAVK
+1295 CAHVMDDVAPGPAVK

-1330 EKEAGEQVAVP
+1330 ERESVEQASVP
-1341 LSPKKGP
+1341 MSPKKGG
-1348 EAGPASRQPDTPGPA
+1348 EASPAPRQTDATGPVP
-1363 TTSKS
+1363 TSKS
-1368 STLGGFYH
+1368 SSVGSFYH
-1376 LPSYLKLYEVL
+1376 LPSYLKLYDVL
-1387 KATHTNYKVTL
+1387 KATHANYKVTL
-1398 DLQSS
+1398 DLQNSN
-1403 TEKFGSFLR
+1403 EKFGCFLR

-1433 VEEILGYLKSCFS
+1433 VEEILGYLKSCFN
-1446 REPMMATVCV
+1446 REPTMATVCV

-1465 TNLASQFDGL
+1465 TNLASQYDGL
-1475 SSNPSKS
+1475 SSNPSKA
-1482 QGRAQRLGSSS
+1482 QGKAQRLGSSS
-1493 IRPGL
+1493 LRPGL

-1525 EQDHDTSGWFDVL
+1525 EQEHDASGWFDVL
-1538 QKVSSQLKT
+1538 QKVSTQLKT
-1547 NLTGVTKNR
+1547 SISSAAKHR

-1638 PNVFFFLV
+1638 PNIFFFLV

-1697 GANKA
+1697 GTNKA

-1716 SMLLRLIQH
+1716 SMLLRLIQY

-1750 SRQVADVILPML
+1750 SRQIADIILPML

-1772 EALGVLNTLF
+1772 DALGVLNTLF

-1798 SMFVTPST
+1798 SMFVTPKT

-1837 SRIQELSFSA
+1837 SRIQELSFSPY
-1847 HLLSC
+1847 LISC
-1852 PVINRL
+1852 QAITRL
-1858 REGSSSPAPE
+1858 RCGENISTPEDRPE
-1868 GHSEGRH
+1868 G
-1875 GKSLPEETFS
+1875 KQAKYLPEETFS
-1885 RFLLQLVGILLD
+1885 RFLLQLVGILLE
-1897 DIVTKQLRV
+1897 DIVTKQLKV
-1906 DVSEQQHTFYCQE
+1906 DMNEQQHTFYCQE
-1919 LGTLLMCLVH
+1919 LGTLLMCLIH
-1929 IFKSGMFRRMT
+1929 IFKSGMFRRIT

-1946 FTSEASDGSFYTLE
+1946 FTGDGSDGSFYTLE
-1960 GLNAHVRAMVPTHPA
+1960 SLSDLVQSMIPTHPS
-1975 LVLLWCQLLLLVN
+1975 LVLLWCQILLLVN
-1988 YTDYRWWAEVQQ
+1988 YTNYNWWSEVHQ
-2000 TPKRHSLSSTKLLS
+2000 TPKRHSLSTTKLLS
-2014 PQALGEADSDWASRL
+2014 PHISGDSDETDLESKR

-2059 TWLTVNH
+2059 TWLIVNH
-2066 IQDLISLSH
+2066 VQDLINLSH

-2103 CDNLSTPTMLRKTLQ
+2103 CENLAAPTTLKKTLQ

-2129 AVLTLYVDRLLHTPF
+2129 AVLTLYVDKLLCTPF
-2144 RVLARRVDTL
+2144 RVLARMVDTL

-2164 ANTQS
+2164 ATLQNS
-2169 SVSQLPLE
+2169 IAQLPVE
-2177 ELNRIQEYLQSSGL
+2177 ELDRIQEYLQNSGL
-2191 AQRHQRL
+2191 ATRHQRL
-2198 YSLLDRFRLSTV
+2198 YSLLDRFRLMVAPDTT
-2210 PESQSPAPPV
+2210 SPSPLV
-2220 TSHPLDGDGHMALEA
+2220 TSHPLDGEDQPALEN
-2235 VNPDKDWYIR
+2235 VVLDKDWYVS
-2245 LVRSQCWTRSDS
+2245 LVRSQCCIKSDS
-2257 ALLEGAELVHRI
+2257 ALLEGAELVNRI
-2269 PAGELEAFM
+2269 PQPDLNSFM
-2278 MNPEFN
+2278 TSKEFN
-2284 ISLLAP
+2284 LSLLAP
-2290 CLSLGVRELS
+2290 CLSLGMNEISRDQKS
-2300 GGQGSPLF
+2300 NLF
-2308 ETARLVTLHRMSS
+2308 ETARRVTLDHVSS
-2321 VVQQLPATHQPYQ
+2321 AVQNLPANHQVFQ
-2334 PSFPPESSAYWSKLS
+2334 PLLPTEPAAYWKKLS
-2349 DLFGDATVYQSLT
+2349 DIFGDEGMYQSMM
-2362 TLARALAQYLVVLS
+2362 TLCRALAQYLLLLS
-2376 RVPSHLHL
+2376 KLPVGLRVP
-2384 PPEKEEDVVKFV
+2384 PDKEDDILKFV
-2396 VMTLE
+2396 VMSIE
-2401 ALSWHLIHRQ
+2401 ALSWHLMHDQI
-2411 MPLSLDL
+2411 PLSVDL
-2418 QAALDCCC
+2418 QAGLDCCC
-2426 VALQLP
+2426 LTLQQP
-2432 GLWLVLS
+2432 GLWNLLS
-2439 SLEFVTHACSLIHCV
+2439 SAAHVTYACSLINCI
-2454 RFALEAIAVQPGD
+2454 RFIIEAVAVEPGN
-2467 QLLSPERRMNPAA
+2467 QLLSPERKKNTSKP
-2480 ALREDRADA
+2480 LSDGEA
-2489 DSAPPQYVTTACE
+2489 DSNVPKTKHITAACE
-2502 LVAEMVEALQ
+2502 MIAEMVECLQ
-2512 SVLAPGHRRNSNVP
+2512 TVLSLGHKRNSSIP
-2526 AFLTSVLKNIVVSL
+2526 AFLTPVLKNIIISL

-2555 VWKLGWSPKPG
+2555 VWKLGWSPKPA
-2566 GDFGTA
+2566 GDFGTVF
-2572 LPEIP
+2572 PEIP

-2583 KEVFKEFIYRINTL
+2583 KEIFKEFIYRINTL
-2597 GWTSRTQF
+2597 GWISRTQF

-2615 LVTQPL
+2615 LVTQPIV
-2621 SMEQE
+2621 MDQE
-2626 ESQPEEDTERTQIH
+2626 ENQQEEDTERTQIN

-2645 AITSLVLSAMAVP
+2645 AITSLVLSAMTIP

-2672 RNKPL
+2672 RNKSL

-2689 VIRGIVEQEVQ
+2689 VIRGIVEQEIQ

-2709 ATHHSYQ
+2709 ATHHLYQ
-2716 AWDPVPSLA
+2716 AWDPVPSLS
-2725 PATTGALISHDK
+2725 PATTGALISHEK
-2737 LLLQINPERE
+2737 LLLQINTERE
-2747 LGNMSYK
+2747 IGDMDYK

-2760 HSVWLGNS
+2760 HSIWLGNN
-2768 ITPLREEEWDEE
+2768 ITPLREEEWGEDEE
-2780 EEEEADV
+2780 DENDV
-2787 PLPSSPPTSPVNS
+2787 PAPSSPPTSPINT

-2814 FLLELYSRWLLPSGS
+2814 FLLELYSQWILPSNPS
-2829 ARKTPVILISEV
+2829 KRTPVILISEV
-2841 VRSLLVVSDLFT
+2841 VRSLLAVSDLFT

-2858 EMMYSTLMELRRV
+2858 EMMYTTLTELRKV

-2880 QYLVP
+2880 QYLIP

-2906 LLESALRSS
+2906 LLESTLRST
-2915 HLPSRLGALHGVLY
+2915 HMPSRIGALHGILY
-2929 VLECDLLDDTAKQ
+2929 ILECDLLDETAKQ
-2942 LIPVVSDYLLS
+2942 LIPIISEYLLS
-2953 NLKGI
+2953 NLRGV
-2958 AHCVNVHSQQHV
+2958 AHCVNIHNQQHILV
-2970 LLMCATAFYL
+2970 MCAAAFYL

-2993 ASIIQMCGVMLSGS
+2993 AGIIQMCGVMVSGS
-3007 EEATP
+3007 DESTP
-3012 SAVFHC
+3012 SIIYHC

-3033 RLDAESLVKLSVD
+3033 RLDSESLVKLSVD
-3046 RVNVHSP
+3046 RVNVQSP

-3064 TCMYTGKEKVSPGRT
+3064 TCMYTGKEKISPSRMTDANPG
-3079 ADPNSSAPD
+3079 APD

-3110 PCEARVVA
+3110 PFEARVVA

-3204 STSPWVSAV
+3204 STSQWISAI
-3213 LPHVIS
+3213 LPHIIS
-3219 RMGKLEPVDVNLFCL
+3219 RMGKSEQVDVNIFCL
-3234 VATDF
+3234 VAIDF
-3239 YRHQIEE
+3239 YRHQIDE

-3259 VAAPGSPYHRLLA
+3259 VASPGTPYHRLLTCLQNVHKVTA
-3272 CLRGAH
+3272 C
-3278 QGTTG
+3278 

>member
-1 MATLEKL
+1 MATMEKL
-8 MKAFESLKSFQQQQ
+8 TKAFESLRSFQQQQ
-22 QQTVEGV
+22 GPAALPEEPLQ
-29 AGRAGRGHRPMG
+29 RP
-41 ERGPLLGVT
+41 
-50 LAWGVEGTEGTGA
+50 
-63 AGRVVVRGEL
+63 
-73 PAPAERGGPQTG
+73 
-85 DGEGTPVLKVQ
+85 
-96 IGHDLPRVLPGDRA
+96 
-110 THAQDFPGQHPPH
+110 
-123 QTHRTLELSLPSV
+123 
-136 GLAVHRQLEGTCGV
+136 
-150 SLPLPPGTRSVHPP
+150 
-164 PGDPECPP
+164 
-172 ASRGPGVPTQG
+172 
-183 RRRLP
+183 
-188 CGQLWTPAPDSTGGS
+188 
-203 VCSWAAPAPLP
+203 
-214 PPGPGSWLIPSSETQ
+214 
-229 TQRKKELLNTKKDRV
+229 KKELSATKKDRV
-244 NHCQTI
+244 NHCLTI

-271 AVELF
+271 AMELF
-276 LLCSD
+276 LLCSE

-321 GAPRSLRAALWRFA
+321 GASRSLRAALWRFA

-359 ISKRTEES
+359 ISKRPEES
-367 VQESL
+367 VQETL
-372 AAAIPKIMASF
+372 AAAIPKIMAAF

-409 IRRTAASSAVSV
+409 IRRTAAGSAVSI

-426 RTQHFYSWL
+426 RTQYFYAWL
-435 LSVLLGLLVPVG
+435 LNVLLGLLVPV
-447 GEPPT
+447 EEDRPT
-452 LLILGVLLAL
+452 LLILGVLLTL
-462 RYLVPLLQQQVK
+462 RYLIPLLQQQVK

-484 TRKETEVSP
+484 TRKETEISP
-493 STEQLVQVYE
+493 SPEQLIQVYE
-503 LILHYTQHPDHNV
+503 LTLHYTQHQDHNV
-516 VTGALELLQQI
+516 VTGALELLQQL

-536 QVLTTVGGGRR
+536 HALTTSGGI
-547 LGAAR
+547 AQVSVSK
-552 DEPGCRSRSG
+552 DEPASRSRSG

-570 GGSSCSPVLSRKQKG
+570 GGSSCSPVLARKHKG
-585 KVLLG
+585 KILLG
-590 EEEALEDDS
+590 EEEGLDDDS
-599 ESRSDVSSSAFAA
+599 ETRSDVSTASFTA
-612 SVKGEVAG
+612 SVKGEITS
-620 ELAASSGVS
+620 ELASSSGVS
-629 TPGSTS
+629 TAGSVGS
-635 SAADSVGH
+635 SAADPTGH

-655 LQSDP
+655 LQSDS
-660 VDLASCDLASAAT
+660 VDLASCDLTSTAT
-673 DGDEEDILSHSS
+673 EGEEDEVLSRSS
-685 SQISAVPS
+685 SQISAVQS
-693 DPAMDLNDGTQASSP
+693 DATMDLNDGTQASSP

-728 SSEIVLDSADSQ
+728 SSEIVSVQRAEGGSPSTEGPDMSQSSSLEGQDLDSSPYSSSTFQSSASNSGKVLEGAEGQ
-740 YSGMQMEHLQ
+740 YSGMQIGQLQ
-750 DEEEDA
+750 DEE
-756 AGVLTD
+756 D
-762 EASVA
+762 EAANILQDDSSESFRNSSLA
-767 LPHAHALRNAG
+767 LQQPHLLKTMS
-778 HSRQSSD
+778 HSRQPSD
-785 SSVER
+785 SSVDR
-790 LLPKEEAAELGDPES
+790 FTSKEDAAEAGDHEN
-805 KPCRIK
+805 KPSRVK
-811 GDIGQ
+811 GDIGHY
-816 FTDDDAAPLVHCVRL
+816 TDGDSAPLVHCVRL
-831 LAASFLLTGEKNAL
+831 LSASFLLTGEKGAL
-845 VPDRDAR
+845 VPDRDVR

-872 SFFSKLYKSPLDP
+872 SFFSKLYKTPLEAMGE
-885 VEYPEEQYVSDI
+885 EYEEQYVSDI

-918 LVHSILTRSRFH
+918 IVNSILIKSRFD
-930 VSDWLGAMRG
+930 VEKWLINVRSS
-940 LTGNTFSLVDCV
+940 TGNLFSLVDCI

-965 TCKLACTAVRLCVM
+965 TCKLACTAVRHCIM

-992 LIIDALPLRSS
+992 LIVDLLTLKNS

-1018 IDFRLVS
+1018 VDFRLVS
-1025 FLESRAEK
+1025 FLEGRTES
-1033 LHRGAHHYT
+1033 LHRGTHHYT
-1042 GLLKLQERVLNNV
+1042 GLLKLQERVLENV
-1055 VISLLG
+1055 VICLLG
-1061 DEDSRVRHV
+1061 DEDPRVRHV
-1070 AAASLLRL
+1070 AAASLMRL
-1078 VPKLFYKCDQGQA
+1078 VPKLFYNCDQGQA

-1109 MHEMQ
+1109 MHETQ
-1114 PPSHFSVSTM
+1114 PPSHFAVSTI
-1124 TRIYRGYSLLP
+1124 TRTYRGYNMMP
-1135 SITDVTLEN
+1135 SPTDVTMEN
-1144 NLSRVIAAVSHQL
+1144 NLSRVIAAISHAL
-1157 VRSTT
+1157 TISTT

-1176 STAFPVCVW
+1176 STTFPVCTW
-1185 SLGWHC
+1185 SVGWHC
-1191 GVPPLGGADES
+1191 GVSQPSSSDEAQ
-1202 RKSCTVGMV
+1202 KGCTIGMAGLV
-1211 TVILTL
+1211 LSL

-1228 AHQDALT
+1228 AHQDALILT
-1235 LAGNLLAASAP
+1235 GNLLAASAP
-1246 RSLRS
+1246 KCLKNP
-1251 SWSTEEEA
+1251 WSAEED
-1259 STAATRQEE
+1259 SNQGAAKQEE
-1268 AWPALGD
+1268 PWPALAD
-1275 RSLVP
+1275 RTLVTL
-1280 MVEQLFSHLLKVINI
+1280 VEQLFSHLLKVINI
-1295 CAHVLDDVAPGPAVK
+1295 CAHVMDDVAPGPAVK

-1330 EKEAGEQVAVP
+1330 ERESVEQASVP
-1341 LSPKKGP
+1341 MSPKKGG
-1348 EAGPASRQPDTPGPA
+1348 EASPAPRQTDTTGPVP
-1363 TTSKS
+1363 TSKS
-1368 STLGGFYH
+1368 SSVGSFYH
-1376 LPSYLKLYEVL
+1376 LPSYLKLYDVL
-1387 KATHTNYKVTL
+1387 KATHANYKVTL
-1398 DLQSS
+1398 DLQNSN
-1403 TEKFGSFLR
+1403 EKFGCFLR

-1433 VEEILGYLKSCFS
+1433 VEEILGYLKSCFN
-1446 REPMMATVCV
+1446 REPTMATVCV

-1465 TNLASQFDGL
+1465 TNLASQYDGL
-1475 SSNPSKS
+1475 SSNPNKA
-1482 QGRAQRLGSSS
+1482 QGKAQRLGSSNL
-1493 IRPGL
+1493 RPGL

-1525 EQDHDTSGWFDVL
+1525 EQEHDASGWFDVL
-1538 QKVSSQLKT
+1538 QKVSTQLKT
-1547 NLTGVTKNR
+1547 SISSAAKHR

-1638 PNVFFFLV
+1638 PNIFFFLV

-1697 GANKA
+1697 GTNKA

-1716 SMLLRLIQH
+1716 SMLLRLIQY

-1750 SRQVADVILPML
+1750 SRQIADIILPML

-1772 EALGVLNTLF
+1772 DALGVLNTLF

-1798 SMFVTPST
+1798 SMFVTPKT

-1837 SRIQELSFSA
+1837 SRIQELSFSPY
-1847 HLLSC
+1847 LISC
-1852 PVINRL
+1852 QAINRL
-1858 REGSSSPAPE
+1858 RCGENISTPEDHTEGKQA
-1868 GHSEGRH
+1868 
-1875 GKSLPEETFS
+1875 KYLPEETFS
-1885 RFLLQLVGILLD
+1885 RFLLQLVGILLE
-1897 DIVTKQLRV
+1897 DIVNKQLKV
-1906 DVSEQQHTFYCQE
+1906 DMNEQQHTFYCQE
-1919 LGTLLMCLVH
+1919 LGTLLMCLIH
-1929 IFKSGMFRRMT
+1929 IFKSGMFRRIT

-1946 FTSEASDGSFYTLE
+1946 FTGDGSDGSFYTLE
-1960 GLNAHVRAMVPTHPA
+1960 SLSDLVQSMIPTHPS
-1975 LVLLWCQLLLLVN
+1975 LVLLWCQILLLVN
-1988 YTDYRWWAEVQQ
+1988 YTNYNWWSEVHQ
-2000 TPKRHSLSSTKLLS
+2000 TPKRHSLSTTKLLS
-2014 PQALGEADSDWASRL
+2014 PHISGDSDETDLESKR

-2059 TWLTVNH
+2059 TWLIVNH
-2066 IQDLISLSH
+2066 VQDLINLSH

-2103 CDNLSTPTMLRKTLQ
+2103 CENLAAPTTLKKTLQ

-2129 AVLTLYVDRLLHTPF
+2129 AVLTLYVDKLLCTPF
-2144 RVLARRVDTL
+2144 RVLARMVDTL

-2164 ANTQS
+2164 ATLQNS
-2169 SVSQLPLE
+2169 IAQLPVE
-2177 ELNRIQEYLQSSGL
+2177 ELDRIQEYLQNSGL
-2191 AQRHQRL
+2191 ATRHQRL
-2198 YSLLDRFRLSTV
+2198 YSLLDRFRLMVAPDTT
-2210 PESQSPAPPV
+2210 SPSPLV
-2220 TSHPLDGDGHMALEA
+2220 TSHPLDGEDQPALEN
-2235 VNPDKDWYIR
+2235 VILDKDWYVS
-2245 LVRSQCWTRSDS
+2245 LVRSQCCIRSDS
-2257 ALLEGAELVHRI
+2257 ALLEGAELVNRI
-2269 PAGELEAFM
+2269 PQPDLNSFM
-2278 MNPEFN
+2278 TNKEFN
-2284 ISLLAP
+2284 LSLLAP
-2290 CLSLGVRELS
+2290 CLSLGMNEISRDQKS
-2300 GGQGSPLF
+2300 SLF
-2308 ETARLVTLHRMSS
+2308 ETARRVTLDHVSS
-2321 VVQQLPATHQPYQ
+2321 AVQNLPANHQVFQ
-2334 PSFPPESSAYWSKLS
+2334 PLLPPEPSAYWKKLS
-2349 DLFGDATVYQSLT
+2349 DIFGDEVLYQSMM
-2362 TLARALAQYLVVLS
+2362 TLCRALAQYLLLLS
-2376 RVPSHLHL
+2376 KLPVGLRVP
-2384 PPEKEEDVVKFV
+2384 PDKEDDILKFV
-2396 VMTLE
+2396 VMSIE
-2401 ALSWHLIHRQ
+2401 ALSWHLMHDQI
-2411 MPLSLDL
+2411 PLSVDL
-2418 QAALDCCC
+2418 QAGLDCCC
-2426 VALQLP
+2426 LTLQQP
-2432 GLWLVLS
+2432 SLWNLLAS
-2439 SLEFVTHACSLIHCV
+2439 AAHATYACSLINCI
-2454 RFALEAIAVQPGD
+2454 RFIIEAVAVEPGN
-2467 QLLSPERRMNPAA
+2467 QLLSPERKKNTSKP
-2480 ALREDRADA
+2480 LSDGEV
-2489 DSAPPQYVTTACE
+2489 DSNVPKTKHITAACE
-2502 LVAEMVEALQ
+2502 MIAEMVECLQ
-2512 SVLAPGHRRNSNVP
+2512 TVLSLGHKRNSSIP
-2526 AFLTSVLKNIVVSL
+2526 AFLTPVLKNIIISL

-2555 VWKLGWSPKPG
+2555 VWKLGWSPKPA
-2566 GDFGTA
+2566 GDFGTVF
-2572 LPEIP
+2572 PEIP

-2583 KEVFKEFIYRINTL
+2583 KEIFKEFIYRINTL
-2597 GWTSRTQF
+2597 GWISRTQF

-2615 LVTQPL
+2615 LVTQPIV
-2621 SMEQE
+2621 MDQE
-2626 ESQPEEDTERTQIH
+2626 ENQQEEDTERTQIN

-2645 AITSLVLSAMAVP
+2645 AITSLVLSAMTIP

-2672 RNKPL
+2672 RNKAL

-2689 VIRGIVEQEVQ
+2689 VIRGIVEQEIQ

-2709 ATHHSYQ
+2709 ATHHLYQ
-2716 AWDPVPSLA
+2716 AWDPVPSLS
-2725 PATTGALISHDK
+2725 PATTGALISHEK
-2737 LLLQINPERE
+2737 LLLQINTERE
-2747 LGNMSYK
+2747 IGDMDYK

-2760 HSVWLGNS
+2760 HSIWLGNN
-2768 ITPLREEEWDEE
+2768 ITPLREEEWGEDEE
-2780 EEEEADV
+2780 DENDV
-2787 PLPSSPPTSPVNS
+2787 PAPSSPPTSPINT

-2814 FLLELYSRWLLPSGS
+2814 FLLELYSQWILPSNPS
-2829 ARKTPVILISEV
+2829 KRTPVILISEV
-2841 VRSLLVVSDLFT
+2841 VRSLLAVSDLFT

-2858 EMMYSTLMELRRV
+2858 EMMYTTLTELRKV

-2880 QYLVP
+2880 QYLIP

-2906 LLESALRSS
+2906 LLESTLRST
-2915 HLPSRLGALHGVLY
+2915 HMPSRIGALHGILY
-2929 VLECDLLDDTAKQ
+2929 ILECDLLDETAKQ
-2942 LIPVVSDYLLS
+2942 LIPIISEYLLS
-2953 NLKGI
+2953 NLRGV
-2958 AHCVNVHSQQHV
+2958 AHCVNIHNQQHILV
-2970 LLMCATAFYL
+2970 MCAAAFYL

-2993 ASIIQMCGVMLSGS
+2993 AGIIQMCGVMVSGS
-3007 EEATP
+3007 DESTP
-3012 SAVFHC
+3012 SIIYHC

-3033 RLDAESLVKLSVD
+3033 RLDSESLVKLSVD
-3046 RVNVHSP
+3046 RVNVQSP

-3064 TCMYTGKEKVSPGRT
+3064 TCMYTGKEKISPSRITDANPG
-3079 ADPNSSAPD
+3079 APD

-3110 PCEARVVA
+3110 PFEARVVA

-3204 STSPWVSAV
+3204 STSQWISAI
-3213 LPHVIS
+3213 LPHIIS
-3219 RMGKLEPVDVNLFCL
+3219 RMGKSEQVDVNIFCL
-3234 VATDF
+3234 VAIDF
-3239 YRHQIEE
+3239 YRHQIDE

-3259 VAAPGSPYHRLLA
+3259 VASPGTPYHRLLSCLQNVHKVTA
-3272 CLRGAH
+3272 C
-3278 QGTTG
+3278 

>member
-1 MATLEKL
+1 
-8 MKAFESLKSFQQQQ
+8 
-22 QQTVEGV
+22 
-29 AGRAGRGHRPMG
+29 
-41 ERGPLLGVT
+41 
-50 LAWGVEGTEGTGA
+50 
-63 AGRVVVRGEL
+63 
-73 PAPAERGGPQTG
+73 
-85 DGEGTPVLKVQ
+85 
-96 IGHDLPRVLPGDRA
+96 
-110 THAQDFPGQHPPH
+110 
-123 QTHRTLELSLPSV
+123 
-136 GLAVHRQLEGTCGV
+136 
-150 SLPLPPGTRSVHPP
+150 
-164 PGDPECPP
+164 
-172 ASRGPGVPTQG
+172 
-183 RRRLP
+183 
-188 CGQLWTPAPDSTGGS
+188 
-203 VCSWAAPAPLP
+203 
-214 PPGPGSWLIPSSETQ
+214 
-229 TQRKKELLNTKKDRV
+229 KKELSTTKKDRV
-244 NHCQTI
+244 NHCLTI

-271 AVELF
+271 AMELF
-276 LLCSD
+276 LLCSE

-321 GAPRSLRAALWRFA
+321 GASRSLRAALWRFA

-359 ISKRTEES
+359 ISKRPEES
-367 VQESL
+367 VQETL
-372 AAAIPKIMASF
+372 AAAIPKIMAAF

-409 IRRTAASSAVSV
+409 IRRTAAGSAVSI

-426 RTQHFYSWL
+426 RTQYFYAWL
-435 LSVLLGLLVPVG
+435 LNVLLGLLVPVVDDH
-447 GEPPT
+447 PT
-452 LLILGVLLAL
+452 LLILGVLLTL
-462 RYLVPLLQQQVK
+462 RYLIPLLQQQVK

-484 TRKETEVSP
+484 TRKETEISP
-493 STEQLVQVYE
+493 SPEQLIQVYE
-503 LILHYTQHPDHNV
+503 LTLHYTQHQDHNV
-516 VTGALELLQQI
+516 VTGALELLQQL

-536 QVLTTVGGGRR
+536 HALTASGGIAQVSVSK
-547 LGAAR
+547 
-552 DEPGCRSRSG
+552 DESASRSRSG

-570 GGSSCSPVLSRKQKG
+570 GGSSCSPVLARKHKG
-585 KVLLG
+585 KILLG
-590 EEEALEDDS
+590 EEEGLEDDP
-599 ESRSDVSSSAFAA
+599 ETRSDVSAASFAG
-612 SVKGEVAG
+612 SVKGEITS
-620 ELAASSGVS
+620 ELASSSGVS
-629 TPGSTS
+629 TAGSVGS
-635 SAADSVGH
+635 SAADSAGH

-655 LQSDP
+655 LQSDS
-660 VDLASCDLASAAT
+660 VDLTSCDLTSTAT
-673 DGDEEDILSHSS
+673 EGEEDDVLSRSS
-685 SQISAVPS
+685 SQISAVQS
-693 DPAMDLNDGTQASSP
+693 DPTMDLNDGTQASSP

-728 SSEIVLDSADSQ
+728 SSEIVLEGAEGQ
-740 YSGMQMEHLQ
+740 YSGMQIGQLQ
-750 DEEEDA
+750 DEE
-756 AGVLTD
+756 D
-762 EASVA
+762 EAANIIQDDSSESFRNSSIA
-767 LPHAHALRNAG
+767 LQQPHLLKTTS
-778 HSRQSSD
+778 HSRQPSD
-785 SSVER
+785 SSVDR
-790 LLPKEEAAELGDPES
+790 FTSKEDAADPGDHEN
-805 KPCRIK
+805 KPSRVK
-811 GDIGQ
+811 GDIGHY
-816 FTDDDAAPLVHCVRL
+816 TDGNSAPLVHCVRL
-831 LAASFLLTGEKNAL
+831 LSASFLLTGEKGAL
-845 VPDRDAR
+845 VPDRDVR
-852 VSVKALAVSCVGAAV
+852 VSVKALAVSCVGAAI

-872 SFFSKLYKSPLDP
+872 SFFSKLYKTPLEAMGE
-885 VEYPEEQYVSDI
+885 EYEEQYVSDI

-918 LVHSILTRSRFH
+918 IVNSILIKSRFD
-930 VSDWLGAMRG
+930 VEKWLINVRSS
-940 LTGNTFSLVDCV
+940 TGNLISLVDCI

-965 TCKLACTAVRLCVM
+965 TCKLACTAVRLCIM

-992 LIIDALPLRSS
+992 LIVDLLTLKNS

-1018 IDFRLVS
+1018 VDFRLVS
-1025 FLESRAEK
+1025 FLEGKTES
-1033 LHRGAHHYT
+1033 LHRGIHHYT
-1042 GLLKLQERVLNNV
+1042 GLLKLQERVLHNV
-1055 VISLLG
+1055 VICLLG
-1061 DEDSRVRHV
+1061 DEDPRVRHV
-1070 AAASLLRL
+1070 AAASLRL
-1078 VPKLFYKCDQGQA
+1078 VPKLFYNCDQGQA

-1109 MHEMQ
+1109 MHETQ
-1114 PPSHFSVSTM
+1114 PPSHFAVSTI
-1124 TRIYRGYSLLP
+1124 TRTYRGYNMLQSP
-1135 SITDVTLEN
+1135 TDVTMEN
-1144 NLSRVIAAVSHQL
+1144 NLSRVIAGISHAL
-1157 VRSTT
+1157 TISTT

-1176 STAFPVCVW
+1176 STTFPVCTWNV
-1185 SLGWHC
+1185 GWHC
-1191 GVPPLGGADES
+1191 GVSQPSPSDEAQ
-1202 RKSCTVGMV
+1202 KGCTIGMAGMV
-1211 TVILTL
+1211 LSL

-1228 AHQDALT
+1228 AHQDALILT
-1235 LAGNLLAASAP
+1235 GNLLAASAP
-1246 RSLRS
+1246 KCLKNPWS
-1251 SWSTEEEA
+1251 SEED
-1259 STAATRQEE
+1259 SNQGAAKQEE
-1268 AWPALGD
+1268 PWPALAD
-1275 RSLVP
+1275 RSLVTL
-1280 MVEQLFSHLLKVINI
+1280 VEQLFSHLLKVINI
-1295 CAHVLDDVAPGPAVK
+1295 CAHVMDDVAPGSAVK

-1330 EKEAGEQVAVP
+1330 EREPVEQASVP
-1341 LSPKKGP
+1341 MSPKKGG
-1348 EAGPASRQPDTPGPA
+1348 ETSPA
-1363 TTSKS
+1363 TRQTDSTGPVPTSKS
-1368 STLGGFYH
+1368 SSVGSFYH
-1376 LPSYLKLYEVL
+1376 LPSYLKLYDVL
-1387 KATHTNYKVTL
+1387 KATHANYKVTL
-1398 DLQSS
+1398 DLQNSN
-1403 TEKFGSFLR
+1403 EKFGCFLR
-1412 SALDVLSQILEL
+1412 SSLDVLSQILEL

-1433 VEEILGYLKSCFS
+1433 VEEILGYLKSCFN
-1446 REPMMATVCV
+1446 REPTMATVCV

-1465 TNLASQFDGL
+1465 TNLASQYDGL
-1475 SSNPSKS
+1475 SSNPNKA
-1482 QGRAQRLGSSS
+1482 QGKAQRLGSSNL
-1493 IRPGL
+1493 RPGL

-1525 EQDHDTSGWFDVL
+1525 EQEHDASGWFDVL
-1538 QKVSSQLKT
+1538 QKVSTQLKT
-1547 NLTGVTKNR
+1547 SITSAAKHR

-1638 PNVFFFLV
+1638 PNIFFFLV

-1697 GANKA
+1697 GTNKA

-1716 SMLLRLIQH
+1716 SMLLRLIQY

-1750 SRQVADVILPML
+1750 SRQIADIILPML

-1772 EALGVLNTLF
+1772 DALGVLNTLF

-1798 SMFVTPST
+1798 SMFVTPKT

-1837 SRIQELSFSA
+1837 SRIQELSFSPY
-1847 HLLSC
+1847 LISC
-1852 PVINRL
+1852 QVINRL
-1858 REGSSSPAPE
+1858 RCGENNTSAPE
-1868 GHSEGRH
+1868 DCAEV
-1875 GKSLPEETFS
+1875 KQAKYLPEETFS
-1885 RFLLQLVGILLD
+1885 RFLLQLVGILLE
-1897 DIVTKQLRV
+1897 DIVTKQLKV
-1906 DVSEQQHTFYCQE
+1906 DMNEQQHTFYCQE
-1919 LGTLLMCLVH
+1919 LGTLLMCLIH
-1929 IFKSGMFRRMT
+1929 IFKSGMFRRIT

-1946 FTSEASDGSFYTLE
+1946 FTGDGSDGSFYTLE
-1960 GLNAHVRAMVPTHPA
+1960 SLSDLVQSMIPTHPS
-1975 LVLLWCQLLLLVN
+1975 LVLLWCQILLLVN
-1988 YTDYRWWAEVQQ
+1988 YTNYNWWSEVHQ
-2000 TPKRHSLSSTKLLS
+2000 TPKRHSLSTTKLLS
-2014 PQALGEADSDWASRL
+2014 PQISGDSDESDSESKR

-2059 TWLTVNH
+2059 TWLIVNH
-2066 IQDLISLSH
+2066 VQDLINLSH

-2103 CDNLSTPTMLRKTLQ
+2103 CENLAAPTTLKKTLQ

-2129 AVLTLYVDRLLHTPF
+2129 AVLTLYVDKLLCTPF
-2144 RVLARRVDTL
+2144 RVLARMVDTL

-2164 ANTQS
+2164 ATLQNSIT
-2169 SVSQLPLE
+2169 QLPVE
-2177 ELNRIQEYLQSSGL
+2177 ELDRIQEYLQNSGL
-2191 AQRHQRL
+2191 ATRHQRL
-2198 YSLLDRFRLSTV
+2198 YSLLDRFRLMVAPDTT
-2210 PESQSPAPPV
+2210 SPSPLV
-2220 TSHPLDGDGHMALEA
+2220 TSHPLDGEDQPALEN
-2235 VNPDKDWYIR
+2235 VILDKDWYVS
-2245 LVRSQCWTRSDS
+2245 LVRSQCCIRSDS
-2257 ALLEGAELVHRI
+2257 ALLEGAELVNRI
-2269 PAGELEAFM
+2269 PQPDLNSFM
-2278 MNPEFN
+2278 TSKEFN
-2284 ISLLAP
+2284 LSLLAP
-2290 CLSLGVRELS
+2290 CLSLGMNEISRDQKS
-2300 GGQGSPLF
+2300 SFF
-2308 ETARLVTLHRMSS
+2308 ETARRVTLDHVSTT
-2321 VVQQLPATHQPYQ
+2321 VQNLPANHQVFQ
-2334 PSFPPESSAYWSKLS
+2334 PLLPTEPSAYWKKLN
-2349 DLFGDATVYQSLT
+2349 DIFGDEGMYQSMM
-2362 TLARALAQYLVVLS
+2362 TLCRALAQYLLLLS
-2376 RVPSHLHL
+2376 KLPSGLRVP
-2384 PPEKEEDVVKFV
+2384 PDKEDDILKFV
-2396 VMTLE
+2396 VTSVE
-2401 ALSWHLIHRQ
+2401 ALSWHLMHDRI
-2411 MPLSLDL
+2411 PLSIDL

-2426 VALQLP
+2426 LTLQQP
-2432 GLWLVLS
+2432 TLWNLLASTVN
-2439 SLEFVTHACSLIHCV
+2439 VTYACSLINCI
-2454 RFALEAIAVQPGD
+2454 RFIIEAVAVEPGN
-2467 QLLSPERRMNPAA
+2467 QLLSPERRKNTSKG
-2480 ALREDRADA
+2480 LSEGEV
-2489 DSAPPQYVTTACE
+2489 DSNTQKTKHITAACE
-2502 LVAEMVEALQ
+2502 MVAEMVECLQ
-2512 SVLAPGHRRNSNVP
+2512 TVLALGHKRNGSIP
-2526 AFLTSVLKNIVVSL
+2526 AFLTPVLKNIIISL

-2555 VWKLGWSPKPG
+2555 VWKLGWSPKPA
-2566 GDFGTA
+2566 GDFGTVF
-2572 LPEIP
+2572 PEIP

-2583 KEVFKEFIYRINTL
+2583 KEIFKEFIYRINTL
-2597 GWTSRTQF
+2597 GWISRTQF

-2615 LVTQPL
+2615 LVTQPIV
-2621 SMEQE
+2621 MDQE
-2626 ESQPEEDTERTQIH
+2626 ENQQEEDTERTQIN

-2645 AITSLVLSAMAVP
+2645 AITSLVLSAMTIP

-2672 RNKPL
+2672 RNKAL

-2689 VIRGIVEQEVQ
+2689 VIRGIVEQEIQ

-2709 ATHHSYQ
+2709 ATHHLYQ
-2716 AWDPVPSLA
+2716 AWDPVPSLS
-2725 PATTGALISHDK
+2725 PVTTGALISHEK
-2737 LLLQINPERE
+2737 LLLQINTERE
-2747 LGNMSYK
+2747 IGDMDYK

-2760 HSVWLGNS
+2760 HSIWLGNN
-2768 ITPLREEEWDEE
+2768 ITPLREEEWGEDEE
-2780 EEEEADV
+2780 DENDIPA
-2787 PLPSSPPTSPVNS
+2787 PSSPPTSPINT

-2814 FLLELYSRWLLPSGS
+2814 FLLELYSQWILPSNPS
-2829 ARKTPVILISEV
+2829 KRTPVILISEV
-2841 VRSLLVVSDLFT
+2841 VRSLLAVSDLFT

-2858 EMMYSTLMELRRV
+2858 EMMYTTLTELRKV

-2880 QYLVP
+2880 QYLIP

-2906 LLESALRSS
+2906 LLESTLRST
-2915 HLPSRLGALHGVLY
+2915 HMPSRIGALHGILY
-2929 VLECDLLDDTAKQ
+2929 ILECDLLDETAKQ
-2942 LIPVVSDYLLS
+2942 LIPIISEYLLS
-2953 NLKGI
+2953 NLRGV
-2958 AHCVNVHSQQHV
+2958 AHCVNIHNQQHILV
-2970 LLMCATAFYL
+2970 MCAAAFYL

-2993 ASIIQMCGVMLSGS
+2993 AGIIQMCGVMVSGS
-3007 EEATP
+3007 DESTP
-3012 SAVFHC
+3012 SIIYHC

-3033 RLDAESLVKLSVD
+3033 RLDSESLVKLSVD
-3046 RVNVHSP
+3046 RVNVQSP

-3064 TCMYTGKEKVSPGRT
+3064 TCMYTGKEKISPSRT
-3079 ADPNSSAPD
+3079 TDANPAAPD

-3110 PCEARVVA
+3110 PFEARVVA

-3204 STSPWVSAV
+3204 STSQWISAI

-3219 RMGKLEPVDVNLFCL
+3219 RMGKSEQVDVNIFCL
-3234 VATDF
+3234 VAIDF
-3239 YRHQIEE
+3239 YRHQIDE

-3259 VAAPGSPYHRLLA
+3259 VASPGTPYHRLLTCLQNVHKVTA
-3272 CLRGAH
+3272 C
-3278 QGTTG
+3278 

>member
-1 MATLEKL
+1 MATLDKL

-22 QQTVEGV
+22 
-29 AGRAGRGHRPMG
+29 
-41 ERGPLLGVT
+41 
-50 LAWGVEGTEGTGA
+50 
-63 AGRVVVRGEL
+63 
-73 PAPAERGGPQTG
+73 
-85 DGEGTPVLKVQ
+85 
-96 IGHDLPRVLPGDRA
+96 
-110 THAQDFPGQHPPH
+110 
-123 QTHRTLELSLPSV
+123 
-136 GLAVHRQLEGTCGV
+136 
-150 SLPLPPGTRSVHPP
+150 PLPPQPSQPQPPQSPQPQPP
-164 PGDPECPP
+164 PPP
-172 ASRGPGVPTQG
+172 
-183 RRRLP
+183 
-188 CGQLWTPAPDSTGGS
+188 
-203 VCSWAAPAPLP
+203 P
-214 PPGPGSWLIPSSETQ
+214 PPGPAAAEEPLHRP
-229 TQRKKELLNTKKDRV
+229 KKELSATKKDRV
-244 NHCQTI
+244 NHCLTI

-271 AVELF
+271 AMELF

-281 DAESDV
+281 DSESDV

-300 ALMDSNLPRLQL
+300 ALMDSHLPRLQL

-321 GAPRSLRAALWRFA
+321 GTPRSLRAALWRFA

-359 ISKRTEES
+359 VSKRPEES
-367 VQESL
+367 VQETL
-372 AAAIPKIMASF
+372 ATAIPKIMASF

-392 KVLLKAFIAN
+392 KVLLKAFIAS

-409 IRRTAASSAVSV
+409 IRRTAAGSAVSI

-426 RTQHFYSWL
+426 RTQYFYSWL
-435 LSVLLGLLVPVG
+435 LNVLLGLLAPA
-447 GEPPT
+447 EDEHPA
-452 LLILGVLLAL
+452 LLTLGVLLTL
-462 RYLVPLLQQQVK
+462 RYLVPLLQQQAK
-474 DTSLKGSFGV
+474 DTGLKGSFGV
-484 TRKETEVSP
+484 TWKETEVSP

-503 LILHYTQHPDHNV
+503 LTLHYAQHPDHNV
-516 VTGALELLQQI
+516 VTGALELLQQL
-527 FRTPPPELL
+527 FRTPPPGLL
-536 QVLTTVGGGRR
+536 QALTTPGGIGQ
-547 LGAAR
+547 LAATQ
-552 DEPGCRSRSG
+552 DEPSCRGRSG

-570 GGSSCSPVLSRKQKG
+570 GGSSCSPVLSRKHKG
-585 KVLLG
+585 KVLFG
-590 EEEALEDDS
+590 EAAALEDDS
-599 ESRSDVSSSAFAA
+599 ESRSEGSSPAFAA
-612 SVKGEVAG
+612 SVKGEVSG

-629 TPGSTS
+629 TPGSAS
-635 SAADSVGH
+635 SATDSVGH

-655 LQSDP
+655 LQPDS
-660 VDLASCDLASAAT
+660 VDLTGCNLASTAT
-673 DGDEEDILSHSS
+673 EGDEEDILSHSS

-693 DPAMDLNDGTQASSP
+693 DPAVDLNDGTQASSP

-728 SSEIVLDSADSQ
+728 SSEIVLDGTDSQ
-740 YSGMQMEHLQ
+740 YSEVQTGQPQ
-750 DEEEDA
+750 DEDEE
-756 AGVLTD
+756 VPD
-762 EASVA
+762 EASDAFRNSSVA
-767 LPHAHALRNAG
+767 LQQAHLLKSMG
-778 HSRQSSD
+778 HNRQPSD
-785 SSVER
+785 SSIDKFVSR
-790 LLPKEEAAELGDPES
+790 DEAAELGDPEN
-805 KPCRIK
+805 KPCRIR

-816 FTDDDAAPLVHCVRL
+816 STDDDSAPLVHCVRL
-831 LAASFLLTGEKNAL
+831 LSASFLLTGEKNVL
-845 VPDRDAR
+845 VSDRDVR
-852 VSVKALAVSCVGAAV
+852 VSVKALALSCVGAAV

-872 SFFSKLYKSPLDP
+872 SFFSKLYKVPPDTT
-885 VEYPEEQYVSDI
+885 EYPEEQYVSDI
-897 LNYIDHGDPQIR
+897 LNYIDHGDPQVR

-918 LVHSILTRSRFH
+918 LIYSILSRSRFQ
-930 VSDWLGAMRG
+930 VGDWMCTMRD
-940 LTGNTFSLVDCV
+940 LTGNTFSLADCI

-965 TCKLACTAVRLCVM
+965 TCKLACTAVRHCVM

-992 LIIDALPLRSS
+992 LITEVLPLRSS

-1025 FLESRAEK
+1025 FLEARGEN
-1033 LHRGAHHYT
+1033 LHRRAHHYT
-1042 GLLKLQERVLNNV
+1042 GLLNLQERVLNNV

-1061 DEDSRVRHV
+1061 DEDPRVRHV
-1070 AAASLLRL
+1070 AAASLTRL

-1091 DPVVAVAR
+1091 DPVVAMAR

-1109 MHEMQ
+1109 MHETQ
-1114 PPSHFSVSTM
+1114 PPSHFSVSTI
-1124 TRIYRGYSLLP
+1124 TRIYRGYNLLP
-1135 SITDVTLEN
+1135 SITDVTMEN
-1144 NLSRVIAAVSHQL
+1144 NLSRVIAAVSHAL
-1157 VRSTT
+1157 ITSTT
-1162 RALTFGCCEALCLL
+1162 RPLTFGCCEALCLL
-1176 STAFPVCVW
+1176 SAAFPVCIW

-1191 GVPPLGGADES
+1191 GVPPLSAADES
-1202 RKSCTVGMV
+1202 RKSCTVGMATMV
-1211 TVILTL
+1211 LTL

-1228 AHQDALT
+1228 AHQDALI

-1246 RSLRS
+1246 KSLRS
-1251 SWSTEEEA
+1251 SWTSEEEA
-1259 STAATRQEE
+1259 NPAATKQEE

-1275 RSLVP
+1275 RTLVP

-1295 CAHVLDDVAPGPAVK
+1295 CAHVLDDVAPGPAMK

-1330 EKEAGEQVAVP
+1330 EKDPGEQASIP
-1341 LSPKKGP
+1341 PSPKRGS
-1348 EAGPASRQPDTPGPA
+1348 EASPASRQSETSGPVTA
-1363 TTSKS
+1363 NKS
-1368 STLGGFYH
+1368 SSLGSFYH
-1376 LPSYLKLYEVL
+1376 LPSYLKLHDVL
-1387 KATHTNYKVTL
+1387 KATHANYKVTL
-1398 DLQSS
+1398 DLQNS
-1403 TEKFGSFLR
+1403 TEKFGGFLR

-1424 ATLQDIGKC
+1424 AALQDISKC
-1433 VEEILGYLKSCFS
+1433 VEEILGYLKACFS
-1446 REPMMATVCV
+1446 REPTMATVCV

-1475 SSNPSKS
+1475 SSNPGKS

-1493 IRPGL
+1493 VRPGL

-1538 QKVSSQLKT
+1538 QKVSTQLKT
-1547 NLTGVTKNR
+1547 NLTSVTKNR

-1586 QLQRQVLD
+1586 QLQKQVLD

-1638 PNVFFFLV
+1638 PNIFFFLV

-1716 SMLLRLIQH
+1716 SMLLRLIQY

-1733 LVLQQCHKEN
+1733 LVLQQCHREN

-1750 SRQVADVILPML
+1750 SRQVADIILPML

-1798 SMFVTPST
+1798 SMFVTPDT

-1816 ISGILAILRVLI
+1816 VSGILAILRVLI

-1837 SRIQELSFSA
+1837 SRIQELSFSPY
-1847 HLLSC
+1847 LISC
-1852 PVINRL
+1852 PIISRL
-1858 REGSSSPAPE
+1858 REGDSNPTLE
-1868 GHSEGRH
+1868 EQSETRQM
-1875 GKSLPEETFS
+1875 KNLPEETFS
-1885 RFLLQLVGILLD
+1885 RFLLQLVGILLE
-1897 DIVTKQLRV
+1897 DIVTKQLKV
-1906 DVSEQQHTFYCQE
+1906 EMSEQQHTFYCQE
-1919 LGTLLMCLVH
+1919 LGTLLMCLIH
-1929 IFKSGMFRRMT
+1929 IFKSGMFRRIT
-1940 AAATRL
+1940 AAASRL
-1946 FTSEASDGSFYTLE
+1946 FTADGNGGSFYGLE
-1960 GLNAHVRAMVPTHPA
+1960 SLNAHVRSMIPTHPA
-1975 LVLLWCQLLLLVN
+1975 LVLLWCQILLLVSH
-1988 YTDYRWWAEVQQ
+1988 TDYHWWAEVQQ
-2000 TPKRHSLSSTKLLS
+2000 TPRRRSLSSTKSLS
-2014 PQALGEADSDWASRL
+2014 PQMSGEDEDSDLAPTL
-2029 GMCNREIV
+2029 GMCTREIV
-2037 RRGALILFCDYV
+2037 RRGSLILFCDYV

-2059 TWLTVNH
+2059 TWLIVNH

-2103 CDNLSTPTMLRKTLQ
+2103 CENLSAPTTLKKTLQ

-2129 AVLTLYVDRLLHTPF
+2129 AVLTLYVDKLLCTPL
-2144 RVLARRVDTL
+2144 RVLARMVDTL

-2164 ANTQS
+2164 ANLQS
-2169 SVSQLPLE
+2169 STAQLPVE
-2177 ELNRIQEYLQSSGL
+2177 EVHRIQEYLQSSGL
-2191 AQRHQRL
+2191 AHRHQRL
-2198 YSLLDRFRLSTV
+2198 YSLLDRLRLTTAPGSRG
-2210 PESQSPAPPV
+2210 PSPPV
-2220 TSHPLDGDGHMALEA
+2220 TSHPLDGDGPLALET
-2235 VNPDKDWYIR
+2235 VSPDKDWYIC
-2245 LVRSQCWTRSDS
+2245 LVKSQCWTRSDS
-2257 ALLEGAELVHRI
+2257 ALLEGAELVNRI
-2269 PAGELEAFM
+2269 PPGDMSAFM
-2278 MNPEFN
+2278 MNANFN
-2284 ISLLAP
+2284 LSLLAP
-2290 CLSLGVRELS
+2290 CLGLGMRDIS
-2300 GGQGSPLF
+2300 GGQKSPLF
-2308 ETARLVTLHRMSS
+2308 EAARVATLDRVTSM
-2321 VVQQLPATHQPYQ
+2321 VQQLPAAHHVFQPFL
-2334 PSFPPESSAYWSKLS
+2334 PAEPTAYWSKLNE
-2349 DLFGDATVYQSLT
+2349 LFGDAVWYRSLT
-2362 TLARALAQYLVVLS
+2362 TLARALAQYLLVVSKL
-2376 RVPSHLHL
+2376 PGHLHL
-2384 PPEKEEDVVKFV
+2384 PPEKERDSVKFV

-2401 ALSWHLIHRQ
+2401 ALSWHLAHEQ
-2411 MPLSLDL
+2411 TPLSLDL
-2418 QAALDCCC
+2418 QAGLDCCC
-2426 VALQLP
+2426 LALQLP
-2432 GLWLVLS
+2432 GLRSALS
-2439 SLEFVTHACSLIHCV
+2439 SPEMMTRACSLIHCI
-2454 RFALEAIAVQPGD
+2454 RFILEAIVVQPGD
-2467 QLLSPERRMNPAA
+2467 QLLGPGRKMDTPKAAGGEEVDSDTQNPQYIAA
-2480 ALREDRADA
+2480 A
-2489 DSAPPQYVTTACE
+2489 CGM
-2502 LVAEMVEALQ
+2502 VAEMVESLPSALA
-2512 SVLAPGHRRNSNVP
+2512 LGHRRNSSTP
-2526 AFLTSVLKNIVVSL
+2526 AFLTPVLRNIVISL
-2540 ARLPLVNSYTRVPPL
+2540 ARLPLANSYTRVPPL
-2555 VWKLGWSPKPG
+2555 VWRLGWSPRPG
-2566 GDFGTA
+2566 GDFGTVF
-2572 LPEIP
+2572 PEIP

-2621 SMEQE
+2621 VMEQE
-2626 ESQPEEDTERTQIH
+2626 ESPPEEDTERTQIN

-2645 AITSLVLSAMAVP
+2645 AITSLVLSAMTVP
-2658 VAGNPAVSCLEQQP
+2658 VAGNPAMSCLEQQP

-2689 VIRGIVEQEVQ
+2689 IIRGIVEQEIQ
-2700 AMVSKRDNI
+2700 AMVSKRENI
-2709 ATHHSYQ
+2709 ATHHLYQ
-2716 AWDPVPSLA
+2716 EWDPVPSLS
-2725 PATTGALISHDK
+2725 PATTGTLISHDK

-2787 PLPSSPPTSPVNS
+2787 PAPSSPPISPVNS

-2814 FLLELYSRWLLPSGS
+2814 FLLELYSRWILPSSS
-2829 ARKTPVILISEV
+2829 ARRTPVILISEV

-2853 ERNQF
+2853 ERSQF
-2858 EMMYSTLMELRRV
+2858 EMMYLTLTELRRV
-2871 HPSEDEILV
+2871 HPAEDEILA

-2895 MDKAVAEPVSR
+2895 MDKVVAEPVSR
-2906 LLESALRSS
+2906 LLESSLRSS
-2915 HLPSRLGALHGVLY
+2915 HLPSRVGALHGILY

-2953 NLKGI
+2953 NLKGM

-2970 LLMCATAFYL
+2970 LVMCATAFYL

-2988 GPEFS
+2988 GTEFS
-2993 ASIIQMCGVMLSGS
+2993 ASIVQMCGVMLSGS
-3007 EEATP
+3007 EESTP
-3012 SAVFHC
+3012 SIIYHC

-3053 HRAMAA
+3053 HRSMAA

-3079 ADPNSSAPD
+3079 SDPSPATPD

-3099 SVLFDRIRKGF
+3099 SVLFDRVRKGF

-3183 FTQRTPVAMAMWS
+3183 FTQRTPVAMATWS

-3204 STSPWVSAV
+3204 STSPWVSAT

-3219 RMGKLEPVDVNLFCL
+3219 RMGKLEQVDSNLFCL

-3259 VAAPGSPYHRLLA
+3259 VAVPGNPYHRLLA
-3272 CLRGAH
+3272 CLQNVHKVA
-3278 QGTTG
+3278 TC

>member
-1 MATLEKL
+1 MRYS
-8 MKAFESLKSFQQQQ
+8 AFPLGGITGWS
-22 QQTVEGV
+22 
-29 AGRAGRGHRPMG
+29 RARSCSVPRCC
-41 ERGPLLGVT
+41 PLRL
-50 LAWGVEGTEGTGA
+50 
-63 AGRVVVRGEL
+63 
-73 PAPAERGGPQTG
+73 
-85 DGEGTPVLKVQ
+85 
-96 IGHDLPRVLPGDRA
+96 
-110 THAQDFPGQHPPH
+110 
-123 QTHRTLELSLPSV
+123 
-136 GLAVHRQLEGTCGV
+136 
-150 SLPLPPGTRSVHPP
+150 HPP
-164 PGDPECPP
+164 P
-172 ASRGPGVPTQG
+172 
-183 RRRLP
+183 
-188 CGQLWTPAPDSTGGS
+188 APFTEP
-203 VCSWAAPAPLP
+203 V
-214 PPGPGSWLIPSSETQ
+214 
-229 TQRKKELLNTKKDRV
+229 KKELAATKKDRV
-244 NHCQTI
+244 NHCLTI

-271 AVELF
+271 AMELF
-276 LLCSD
+276 LLCSE

-321 GAPRSLRAALWRFA
+321 GASRSLRAALWRFA

-359 ISKRTEES
+359 ISKRPEES
-367 VQESL
+367 VQETL
-372 AAAIPKIMASF
+372 AAAIPKIMAAF

-409 IRRTAASSAVSV
+409 IRRTAAGSAASI

-426 RTQHFYSWL
+426 RTQYFYAWL
-435 LSVLLGLLVPVG
+435 LNVLLGLLVPV
-447 GEPPT
+447 EDDRPT
-452 LLILGVLLAL
+452 LLILGVLLTL
-462 RYLVPLLQQQVK
+462 RYLIPLLQQQVK

-484 TRKETEVSP
+484 TRKETEISP
-493 STEQLVQVYE
+493 SPEQLIQVYE
-503 LILHYTQHPDHNV
+503 LTLHYTQHQDHNV
-516 VTGALELLQQI
+516 VTGALELLQQL

-536 QVLTTVGGGRR
+536 HALTACGGIAQVSVSK
-547 LGAAR
+547 
-552 DEPGCRSRSG
+552 DEPASRSRSG
-562 SIVELIAG
+562 SIVELIG
-570 GGSSCSPVLSRKQKG
+570 ELCSWQLESKEMS

-590 EEEALEDDS
+590 EEEGLDDDS
-599 ESRSDVSSSAFAA
+599 ETRSDVSSASFAA
-612 SVKGEVAG
+612 SVKGEITS
-620 ELAASSGVS
+620 ELASSSGVS
-629 TPGSTS
+629 TAGSVGS
-635 SAADSVGH
+635 SAADATGH

-655 LQSDP
+655 LQSEP
-660 VDLASCDLASAAT
+660 VELPSCELSSAAAE
-673 DGDEEDILSHSS
+673 GEEEEMLSRSS
-685 SQISAVPS
+685 SQISAVQS
-693 DPAMDLNDGTQASSP
+693 DATMDLNDGTQASSP

-728 SSEIVLDSADSQ
+728 SSEIVSVQRAEGGSPSTEGPDISQ
-740 YSGMQMEHLQ
+740 SSSMEALQQSHL
-750 DEEEDA
+750 
-756 AGVLTD
+756 LKTM
-762 EASVA
+762 S
-767 LPHAHALRNAG
+767 
-778 HSRQSSD
+778 HSRQPSD
-785 SSVER
+785 SSVDR
-790 LLPKEEAAELGDPES
+790 FTSKEDTADAGEHEN
-805 KPCRIK
+805 KPCRVK
-811 GDIGQ
+811 GDIGHY
-816 FTDDDAAPLVHCVRL
+816 TDRDCAPLVHCVRL
-831 LAASFLLTGEKNAL
+831 LSASFLLTGDKGAL
-845 VPDRDAR
+845 VPDRDVR

-872 SFFSKLYKSPLDP
+872 SFFSKLYKTPL
-885 VEYPEEQYVSDI
+885 EEQYVSDV

-918 LVHSILTRSRFH
+918 IVNSILIKSRFD
-930 VSDWLGAMRG
+930 VEKWLINVRSS
-940 LTGNTFSLVDCV
+940 TGNLFSLIDCI

-965 TCKLACTAVRLCVM
+965 TCKLACTAVRHCIM

-992 LIIDALPLRSS
+992 LIVDLLALKNS

-1018 IDFRLVS
+1018 VDFRLVN
-1025 FLESRAEK
+1025 FLEGKTES
-1033 LHRGAHHYT
+1033 LHRGIHHYT
-1042 GLLKLQERVLNNV
+1042 GLLKLQERVLENV

-1061 DEDSRVRHV
+1061 DEDPRVRHV
-1070 AAASLLRL
+1070 AAASLTRL
-1078 VPKLFYKCDQGQA
+1078 VPKLFYNCDQGQA

-1109 MHEMQ
+1109 MHETQ
-1114 PPSHFSVSTM
+1114 PPSHFAVSTI
-1124 TRIYRGYSLLP
+1124 TRSYRGYNMLQSP
-1135 SITDVTLEN
+1135 TDVTMEN
-1144 NLSRVIAAVSHQL
+1144 NLSRVIAAISHAL
-1157 VRSTT
+1157 TISTT

-1176 STAFPVCVW
+1176 STTFPVCTW
-1185 SLGWHC
+1185 SVGWHC
-1191 GVPPLGGADES
+1191 GVSQPSSSDEAQ
-1202 RKSCTVGMV
+1202 KGCTIGMAGLV
-1211 TVILTL
+1211 LSL

-1228 AHQDALT
+1228 AHQDALILT
-1235 LAGNLLAASAP
+1235 GNLLAASAP
-1246 RSLRS
+1246 KCLKNP
-1251 SWSTEEEA
+1251 WSAEEDA
-1259 STAATRQEE
+1259 NQGAAKQEE
-1268 AWPALGD
+1268 PWPALSD
-1275 RSLVP
+1275 RALVTL
-1280 MVEQLFSHLLKVINI
+1280 VEQLFSHLLKVINI
-1295 CAHVLDDVAPGPAVK
+1295 CAHVMDDVAPGPAVK

-1330 EKEAGEQVAVP
+1330 ERESVEQASVP
-1341 LSPKKGP
+1341 MSPKKSG
-1348 EAGPASRQPDTPGPA
+1348 EASPASRQTDATGPVPI
-1363 TTSKS
+1363 SKS
-1368 STLGGFYH
+1368 SSVGSFYH
-1376 LPSYLKLYEVL
+1376 LPSYLKLYDVL
-1387 KATHTNYKVTL
+1387 KATHANYKVTL
-1398 DLQSS
+1398 DLQN
-1403 TEKFGSFLR
+1403 TNEKFGCFLR

-1433 VEEILGYLKSCFS
+1433 VEEILGYLKSCFN
-1446 REPMMATVCV
+1446 REPTMATVCV

-1465 TNLASQFDGL
+1465 TNLASQYDGS
-1475 SSNPSKS
+1475 SSNPSKA
-1482 QGRAQRLGSSS
+1482 QGKAQRLGSSNL
-1493 IRPGL
+1493 RPGL

-1525 EQDHDTSGWFDVL
+1525 EQEHDASGWFDVL
-1538 QKVSSQLKT
+1538 QKVSTQLKT
-1547 NLTGVTKNR
+1547 SISSAAKHR

-1638 PNVFFFLV
+1638 PNIFFFLV

-1697 GANKA
+1697 GTNKA

-1716 SMLLRLIQH
+1716 SMLLRLIQY

-1750 SRQVADVILPML
+1750 SRQIADIILPML

-1772 EALGVLNTLF
+1772 DALGVLNTLF

-1798 SMFVTPST
+1798 SMFVTPKT

-1837 SRIQELSFSA
+1837 SRIQELSFSPY
-1847 HLLSC
+1847 LISC
-1852 PVINRL
+1852 QVITRL
-1858 REGSSSPAPE
+1858 RCGENNMSTPE
-1868 GHSEGRH
+1868 DRTEV
-1875 GKSLPEETFS
+1875 KQVKYPPEETFS
-1885 RFLLQLVGILLD
+1885 RFLLQLVGILLE
-1897 DIVTKQLRV
+1897 DIVTKQLKV
-1906 DVSEQQHTFYCQE
+1906 DMNEQQHTFYCQE
-1919 LGTLLMCLVH
+1919 LGTLLMCLIH
-1929 IFKSGMFRRMT
+1929 IFKSGMFRRIT

-1946 FTSEASDGSFYTLE
+1946 FTGDGSDGSFYTLE
-1960 GLNAHVRAMVPTHPA
+1960 SLSDLVQSMIPTHPS
-1975 LVLLWCQLLLLVN
+1975 LVLLWCHILLLVN
-1988 YTDYRWWAEVQQ
+1988 YTNYNWWSEVHQ
-2000 TPKRHSLSSTKLLS
+2000 TPKRHSLSTTKLLS
-2014 PQALGEADSDWASRL
+2014 PHISGDSDESDLESKR

-2059 TWLTVNH
+2059 TWLIVNH
-2066 IQDLISLSH
+2066 VQDLINLSH

-2103 CDNLSTPTMLRKTLQ
+2103 CENLAAPTTLKKTLQ

-2129 AVLTLYVDRLLHTPF
+2129 AVLTLYVDKLLCTPF
-2144 RVLARRVDTL
+2144 RVLARMVDTL

-2164 ANTQS
+2164 ATLQNS
-2169 SVSQLPLE
+2169 IAQLPVE
-2177 ELNRIQEYLQSSGL
+2177 ELDRIQEYLQNSGL
-2191 AQRHQRL
+2191 AARHQRL
-2198 YSLLDRFRLSTV
+2198 YSLLDRFRLMVAPDTT
-2210 PESQSPAPPV
+2210 SPSPLV
-2220 TSHPLDGDGHMALEA
+2220 TSHPLDGEDQPPLEN
-2235 VNPDKDWYIR
+2235 VVLDKDWYVS
-2245 LVRSQCWTRSDS
+2245 LVRSQCYIRSDS
-2257 ALLEGAELVHRI
+2257 ALLEGAELVNRI
-2269 PAGELEAFM
+2269 PQPDLNSFM
-2278 MNPEFN
+2278 TSKEFN
-2284 ISLLAP
+2284 LSLLAP
-2290 CLSLGVRELS
+2290 CLSFGMNEISREQKS
-2300 GGQGSPLF
+2300 SLF
-2308 ETARLVTLHRMSS
+2308 ETARRVTLDHVSS
-2321 VVQQLPATHQPYQ
+2321 AVQNLPANHQVFQ
-2334 PSFPPESSAYWSKLS
+2334 PLLPTEPSAYWKKLS
-2349 DLFGDATVYQSLT
+2349 DIFGDEVMYQSMM
-2362 TLARALAQYLVVLS
+2362 TLCRALAQYLLLLS
-2376 RVPSHLHL
+2376 KLPAGLRVP
-2384 PPEKEEDVVKFV
+2384 PDKEGDILKFV
-2396 VMTLE
+2396 VMSVE
-2401 ALSWHLIHRQ
+2401 ALSWHLAHDQI
-2411 MPLSLDL
+2411 PLSVDL
-2418 QAALDCCC
+2418 QAGLDCCC
-2426 VALQLP
+2426 LTLQQP
-2432 GLWLVLS
+2432 GLWNLLS
-2439 SLEFVTHACSLIHCV
+2439 SAAHVTYACSLINCI
-2454 RFALEAIAVQPGD
+2454 RFIIEAVAVEPGN
-2467 QLLSPERRMNPAA
+2467 QLLSPERKNTSKP
-2480 ALREDRADA
+2480 LSEGES
-2489 DSAPPQYVTTACE
+2489 DSNVQKTKHIIAACE
-2502 LVAEMVEALQ
+2502 MIAEMVECLQ
-2512 SVLAPGHRRNSNVP
+2512 TVLSLGHKRNSSIP
-2526 AFLTSVLKNIVVSL
+2526 AFLTPVLKNIIISL

-2555 VWKLGWSPKPG
+2555 VWKLGWSPKPS
-2566 GDFGTA
+2566 GDFGTVF
-2572 LPEIP
+2572 PEIP

-2583 KEVFKEFIYRINTL
+2583 KEIFKEFIYRINTL
-2597 GWTSRTQF
+2597 GIEFILQ
-2605 EETWATLLGV
+2605 
-2615 LVTQPL
+2615 
-2621 SMEQE
+2621 
-2626 ESQPEEDTERTQIH
+2626 EDTERTQIN

-2645 AITSLVLSAMAVP
+2645 AITSLVLSAMTIP

-2672 RNKPL
+2672 RNKAL

-2689 VIRGIVEQEVQ
+2689 VIRGIVEQEIQ

-2709 ATHHSYQ
+2709 ATHHLYQ
-2716 AWDPVPSLA
+2716 AWDPVPSLS
-2725 PATTGALISHDK
+2725 PATTGALISHEK
-2737 LLLQINPERE
+2737 LLLQINTERE
-2747 LGNMSYK
+2747 IGDMDYK
-2754 LGQVSI
+2754 LGQV
-2760 HSVWLGNS
+2760 WFKNS
-2768 ITPLREEEWDEE
+2768 YLFI
-2780 EEEEADV
+2780 V
-2787 PLPSSPPTSPVNS
+2787 PC

-2814 FLLELYSRWLLPSGS
+2814 FLLELYSQWILPSNPS
-2829 ARKTPVILISEV
+2829 KRTPVILISEV
-2841 VRSLLVVSDLFT
+2841 VRSLLAVSDLFT

-2858 EMMYSTLMELRRV
+2858 EMMYTTLTELRKV

-2880 QYLVP
+2880 QYLIP

-2906 LLESALRSS
+2906 LLESTLRST
-2915 HLPSRLGALHGVLY
+2915 HMPSRIGALHGILY
-2929 VLECDLLDDTAKQ
+2929 ILECDLLDETAKQ
-2942 LIPVVSDYLLS
+2942 LIPIISEYLLS
-2953 NLKGI
+2953 NLRGV
-2958 AHCVNVHSQQHV
+2958 AHCVNIHNQEHILV
-2970 LLMCATAFYL
+2970 MCAAAFYL

-2993 ASIIQMCGVMLSGS
+2993 AGIIQMCGVMVSGS
-3007 EEATP
+3007 DESTP
-3012 SAVFHC
+3012 SIIYHC

-3033 RLDAESLVKLSVD
+3033 RLDSESLVKLSVD
-3046 RVNVHSP
+3046 RVNVQSP

-3064 TCMYTGKEKVSPGRT
+3064 TCMYTGKEKISPSRIPDANPG
-3079 ADPNSSAPD
+3079 APD

-3110 PCEARVVA
+3110 PFEARVVA

-3204 STSPWVSAV
+3204 STSQWISAI
-3213 LPHVIS
+3213 LPHIIS
-3219 RMGKLEPVDVNLFCL
+3219 RMGKSEQVDVNIFCL
-3234 VATDF
+3234 VAIDF
-3239 YRHQIEE
+3239 YRHQIDE

-3259 VAAPGSPYHRLLA
+3259 VASPGTPYHRLLTCLQNVHKVTA
-3272 CLRGAH
+3272 C
-3278 QGTTG
+3278 

>member
-1 MATLEKL
+1 IIN
-8 MKAFESLKSFQQQQ
+8 
-22 QQTVEGV
+22 
-29 AGRAGRGHRPMG
+29 
-41 ERGPLLGVT
+41 T
-50 LAWGVEGTEGTGA
+50 LA
-63 AGRVVVRGEL
+63 RVVSIVITQFSSL
-73 PAPAERGGPQTG
+73 
-85 DGEGTPVLKVQ
+85 
-96 IGHDLPRVLPGDRA
+96 ISDL
-110 THAQDFPGQHPPH
+110 F
-123 QTHRTLELSLPSV
+123 SLF
-136 GLAVHRQLEGTCGV
+136 HF
-150 SLPLPPGTRSVHPP
+150 
-164 PGDPECPP
+164 
-172 ASRGPGVPTQG
+172 
-183 RRRLP
+183 
-188 CGQLWTPAPDSTGGS
+188 
-203 VCSWAAPAPLP
+203 
-214 PPGPGSWLIPSSETQ
+214 
-229 TQRKKELLNTKKDRV
+229 RKKELSTTKKDRV
-244 NHCQTI
+244 NHCLTI

-271 AVELF
+271 AMEVF
-276 LLCSD
+276 LLCSE

-300 ALMDSNLPRLQL
+300 VLMDSNLPRLQL

-321 GAPRSLRAALWRFA
+321 GASRSLRAALWRFA

-359 ISKRTEES
+359 ISKRPEES
-367 VQESL
+367 VQETL
-372 AAAIPKIMASF
+372 AAAIPKIMAAF

-409 IRRTAASSAVSV
+409 IRRTAAGSAVSI

-426 RTQHFYSWL
+426 RMQYFYAWL
-435 LSVLLGLLVPVG
+435 LNVLLGLLVPVDDDH
-447 GEPPT
+447 PT
-452 LLILGVLLAL
+452 LLILGVLLTL
-462 RYLVPLLQQQVK
+462 RYLIPLLQQQVK

-484 TRKETEVSP
+484 TRKEAEISP
-493 STEQLVQVYE
+493 SPDQLVQVYE
-503 LILHYTQHPDHNV
+503 LTLHYTQHQDHNV
-516 VTGALELLQQI
+516 VTGALELLQQL

-536 QVLTTVGGGRR
+536 HALTTTGGI
-547 LGAAR
+547 AQVSVSK
-552 DEPGCRSRSG
+552 DESTIRNRSG

-570 GGSSCSPVLSRKQKG
+570 GGSSCSPVLARKHKG
-585 KVLLG
+585 KILLG
-590 EEEALEDDS
+590 EEEGLEDDS
-599 ESRSDVSSSAFAA
+599 ETRSDVSAASFAA
-612 SVKGEVAG
+612 SVKGEITS
-620 ELAASSGVS
+620 ELASSSGVS
-629 TPGSTS
+629 TAGSAGS
-635 SAADSVGH
+635 SAADPTGH

-655 LQSDP
+655 LQSDS
-660 VDLASCDLASAAT
+660 VDLTSCDLTSTAT
-673 DGDEEDILSHSS
+673 EGEDDDVLSRSS
-685 SQISAVPS
+685 SQISAVQS
-693 DPAMDLNDGTQASSP
+693 DPTMDLNDGTQASSP

-728 SSEIVLDSADSQ
+728 SSEIVLEGAEGQ
-740 YSGMQMEHLQ
+740 YSGMQIGQLQ
-750 DEEEDA
+750 DEEDEAANILQDDSSESFRNSSIALQQPHLLKTTSHSRQPSDGSVDRFTSKEDA
-756 AGVLTD
+756 AD
-762 EASVA
+762 
-767 LPHAHALRNAG
+767 P
-778 HSRQSSD
+778 
-785 SSVER
+785 
-790 LLPKEEAAELGDPES
+790 GDHEN
-805 KPCRIK
+805 KPSRIK
-811 GDIGQ
+811 GDIGHY
-816 FTDDDAAPLVHCVRL
+816 TDGNSAPLVHCVRL
-831 LAASFLLTGEKNAL
+831 LSASFLLTGEKGAL
-845 VPDRDAR
+845 VPDRDVR
-852 VSVKALAVSCVGAAV
+852 VSVKALAVSCVGAAI

-872 SFFSKLYKSPLDP
+872 AFFSKLYKTPLEAMGE
-885 VEYPEEQYVSDI
+885 EYEEQYVSDI

-918 LVHSILTRSRFH
+918 IINSILLKSRFD
-930 VSDWLGAMRG
+930 VEKWLINIRSS
-940 LTGNTFSLVDCV
+940 TGNLFSLVDCI

-965 TCKLACTAVRLCVM
+965 TCKLACTAVRHCIM

-992 LIIDALPLRSS
+992 LIVDLLTLKNS

-1018 IDFRLVS
+1018 VDFRLVN
-1025 FLESRAEK
+1025 FLEGKTDS
-1033 LHRGAHHYT
+1033 LHRGVHHYT

-1061 DEDSRVRHV
+1061 DEDPRVRHV
-1070 AAASLLRL
+1070 AASSLMRL
-1078 VPKLFYKCDQGQA
+1078 VPKLFYNCDQGQA

-1109 MHEMQ
+1109 MHETQ
-1114 PPSHFSVSTM
+1114 PPSHFAVSTI
-1124 TRIYRGYSLLP
+1124 TRTYRGYNMLQSP
-1135 SITDVTLEN
+1135 TDVTMEN
-1144 NLSRVIAAVSHQL
+1144 NLSRVVAAISHAL
-1157 VRSTT
+1157 TISTT

-1176 STAFPVCVW
+1176 STTFPVCTWTV
-1185 SLGWHC
+1185 GWHC
-1191 GVPPLGGADES
+1191 GVSQPNSSDEAQ
-1202 RKSCTVGMV
+1202 KGCTIGMAGMV
-1211 TVILTL
+1211 LSL

-1228 AHQDALT
+1228 AHQDALILT
-1235 LAGNLLAASAP
+1235 GNLLAASAP
-1246 RSLRS
+1246 KCLKNP
-1251 SWSTEEEA
+1251 WSAEED
-1259 STAATRQEE
+1259 SNQGAAKQEE
-1268 AWPALGD
+1268 PWPALAD
-1275 RSLVP
+1275 RTLVTL
-1280 MVEQLFSHLLKVINI
+1280 VEQLFSHLLKVINI
-1295 CAHVLDDVAPGPAVK
+1295 CAHVMDDVAPGPAVK

-1330 EKEAGEQVAVP
+1330 EREPVEQASVP
-1341 LSPKKGP
+1341 MSPKKGG
-1348 EAGPASRQPDTPGPA
+1348 ETSPA
-1363 TTSKS
+1363 TRQTDASGPVPTSKS
-1368 STLGGFYH
+1368 SSVGSFYH
-1376 LPSYLKLYEVL
+1376 LPSYLKLYDVL
-1387 KATHTNYKVTL
+1387 KATHANYKVTL
-1398 DLQSS
+1398 DLQNSN
-1403 TEKFGSFLR
+1403 EKFGCFLR

-1433 VEEILGYLKSCFS
+1433 VEEILGYLKSCFN
-1446 REPMMATVCV
+1446 REPTMATVCV

-1465 TNLASQFDGL
+1465 TNLASQYDGL
-1475 SSNPSKS
+1475 SSNTSKT
-1482 QGRAQRLGSSS
+1482 QGKAQRLGSSNL
-1493 IRPGL
+1493 RPGL

-1525 EQDHDTSGWFDVL
+1525 EQEHDASGWFDVL
-1538 QKVSSQLKT
+1538 QKVSTQLKT
-1547 NLTGVTKNR
+1547 SISSAAKHR

-1638 PNVFFFLV
+1638 PNIFFFLV

-1697 GANKA
+1697 GTNKA

-1716 SMLLRLIQH
+1716 SMLLRLIQY

-1750 SRQVADVILPML
+1750 SRQIADIILPML

-1772 EALGVLNTLF
+1772 DALGVLNTLF

-1798 SMFVTPST
+1798 SMFVTPKT

-1837 SRIQELSFSA
+1837 SRIQELSFSPY
-1847 HLLSC
+1847 LISC
-1852 PVINRL
+1852 QAINRL
-1858 REGSSSPAPE
+1858 RRGENNVSTPE
-1868 GHSEGRH
+1868 DRAEV
-1875 GKSLPEETFS
+1875 KQAKYLPEETFS
-1885 RFLLQLVGILLD
+1885 RFLLQLVGILLE
-1897 DIVTKQLRV
+1897 DIVTKQLKV
-1906 DVSEQQHTFYCQE
+1906 DMNEQQHTFYCQE
-1919 LGTLLMCLVH
+1919 LGTLLMCLIH
-1929 IFKSGMFRRMT
+1929 IFKSGMFRRIT

-1946 FTSEASDGSFYTLE
+1946 FTGDGSDGSFYTLE
-1960 GLNAHVRAMVPTHPA
+1960 SLSDLVQSMIPTHPS
-1975 LVLLWCQLLLLVN
+1975 LVLLWCQILLLVN
-1988 YTDYRWWAEVQQ
+1988 YTNYNWWSEVHQ
-2000 TPKRHSLSSTKLLS
+2000 TPKRHSLSTTKLLS
-2014 PQALGEADSDWASRL
+2014 PQICGDSDESDSESKR

-2059 TWLTVNH
+2059 TWLIVNH
-2066 IQDLISLSH
+2066 VQDLINLSH

-2103 CDNLSTPTMLRKTLQ
+2103 CENLAAPTTLKKTLQ

-2129 AVLTLYVDRLLHTPF
+2129 AVLTLYVDKLLCTPF
-2144 RVLARRVDTL
+2144 RVLARMVDTL

-2164 ANTQS
+2164 ATLQNSIT
-2169 SVSQLPLE
+2169 QLPVE
-2177 ELNRIQEYLQSSGL
+2177 ELDRIQEYLQSSGL
-2191 AQRHQRL
+2191 ATRHQRL
-2198 YSLLDRFRLSTV
+2198 YSLLDRFRLMVAPDTT
-2210 PESQSPAPPV
+2210 SPSPVV
-2220 TSHPLDGDGHMALEA
+2220 TSHPLDGEGQPALET
-2235 VNPDKDWYIR
+2235 VVLDKDWYVS
-2245 LVRSQCWTRSDS
+2245 LVRSQCCIKSDS
-2257 ALLEGAELVHRI
+2257 ALLEGAELVNRI
-2269 PAGELEAFM
+2269 PQPDLNSFM
-2278 MNPEFN
+2278 TCKEFN
-2284 ISLLAP
+2284 LSLLAP
-2290 CLSLGVRELS
+2290 CLSLGMNEISRDQKS
-2300 GGQGSPLF
+2300 SLF
-2308 ETARLVTLHRMSS
+2308 ETSRRVTLDHVSTT
-2321 VVQQLPATHQPYQ
+2321 VLNLPANHQVFQ
-2334 PSFPPESSAYWSKLS
+2334 PLLPTEPSAYWKKLS
-2349 DLFGDATVYQSLT
+2349 DIFGDEVMYRSVM
-2362 TLARALAQYLVVLS
+2362 TLCRALAQYLLLLS
-2376 RVPSHLHL
+2376 KLPTGLRVP
-2384 PPEKEEDVVKFV
+2384 PDKEDDILKFV
-2396 VMTLE
+2396 VMSVE
-2401 ALSWHLIHRQ
+2401 ALSWRLMHDQL
-2411 MPLSLDL
+2411 PLSIDL

-2426 VALQLP
+2426 LTLQQP
-2432 GLWLVLS
+2432 NLWNLLASAVN
-2439 SLEFVTHACSLIHCV
+2439 VTYACSLINCI
-2454 RFALEAIAVQPGD
+2454 RFIIEAVAVEPGN
-2467 QLLSPERRMNPAA
+2467 QLLSPERKKNTSKG
-2480 ALREDRADA
+2480 LNEDEV
-2489 DSAPPQYVTTACE
+2489 DSNAQKNKHVTAACE
-2502 LVAEMVEALQ
+2502 MVAEMVECLQ
-2512 SVLAPGHRRNSNVP
+2512 TVLALGHQRNSSIP
-2526 AFLTSVLKNIVVSL
+2526 AFLTPVLKNIIISL

-2555 VWKLGWSPKPG
+2555 VWKLGWSPKPA
-2566 GDFGTA
+2566 GDFGTVF
-2572 LPEIP
+2572 PEIP

-2583 KEVFKEFIYRINTL
+2583 KEIFKEFIYRINTL
-2597 GWTSRTQF
+2597 GWISRTQF

-2615 LVTQPL
+2615 LVTQPIV
-2621 SMEQE
+2621 MDQE
-2626 ESQPEEDTERTQIH
+2626 ESQQEEDTERTQIN

-2645 AITSLVLSAMAVP
+2645 AITSLVLSAMTIP

-2672 RNKPL
+2672 RNKAL

-2689 VIRGIVEQEVQ
+2689 VIRGIVEQEIQ

-2709 ATHHSYQ
+2709 ATHHLYQ
-2716 AWDPVPSLA
+2716 AWDPVPSLS
-2725 PATTGALISHDK
+2725 PATTGALISHEK
-2737 LLLQINPERE
+2737 LLLQINTERE
-2747 LGNMSYK
+2747 IGDMDYK

-2760 HSVWLGNS
+2760 HSIWLGNN
-2768 ITPLREEEWDEE
+2768 ITPLREEEWGEDEE
-2780 EEEEADV
+2780 DENDV
-2787 PLPSSPPTSPVNS
+2787 PAPSSPPTSPINT

-2814 FLLELYSRWLLPSGS
+2814 FLLELYSQWILPSNPS
-2829 ARKTPVILISEV
+2829 KRTPVILISEV
-2841 VRSLLVVSDLFT
+2841 VRSLLAVSDLFT

-2858 EMMYSTLMELRRV
+2858 EMMYTTLTELRKV
-2871 HPSEDEILV
+2871 HPSEDEILI
-2880 QYLVP
+2880 QYLIP

-2906 LLESALRSS
+2906 LLESTLRST
-2915 HLPSRLGALHGVLY
+2915 HMPSRIGALHGILY
-2929 VLECDLLDDTAKQ
+2929 ILECDLLDETAKQ
-2942 LIPVVSDYLLS
+2942 LIPIISDYLLS
-2953 NLKGI
+2953 NLRGV
-2958 AHCVNVHSQQHV
+2958 AHCVNVHNQQHILV
-2970 LLMCATAFYL
+2970 MCAAAFYL

-2993 ASIIQMCGVMLSGS
+2993 AGIIQMCGVMVSGS
-3007 EEATP
+3007 DESTP
-3012 SAVFHC
+3012 SIIYHC

-3033 RLDAESLVKLSVD
+3033 RLDSESLVKLSVD
-3046 RVNVHSP
+3046 RVNVQSP

-3064 TCMYTGKEKVSPGRT
+3064 TCMYTGKEKISPSRST
-3079 ADPNSSAPD
+3079 DANPAAPD

-3110 PCEARVVA
+3110 PFEARVVA

-3158 KVFQTLHSTGQSS
+3158 KVFQTLHTTGQSS

-3204 STSPWVSAV
+3204 STSQWISAI
-3213 LPHVIS
+3213 LPHIIS
-3219 RMGKLEPVDVNLFCL
+3219 RMGKLEQVDVNIFCL
-3234 VATDF
+3234 VAIDF
-3239 YRHQIEE
+3239 YRHQIDE

-3259 VAAPGSPYHRLLA
+3259 VASPGTPYHRLLTCLQNVHKVTA
-3272 CLRGAH
+3272 C
-3278 QGTTG
+3278 

>member
-1 MATLEKL
+1 MATMEKL
-8 MKAFESLKSFQQQQ
+8 MKAFESLRSFQQQQ
-22 QQTVEGV
+22 GPAAIPEEPLQ
-29 AGRAGRGHRPMG
+29 RP
-41 ERGPLLGVT
+41 
-50 LAWGVEGTEGTGA
+50 
-63 AGRVVVRGEL
+63 
-73 PAPAERGGPQTG
+73 
-85 DGEGTPVLKVQ
+85 
-96 IGHDLPRVLPGDRA
+96 
-110 THAQDFPGQHPPH
+110 
-123 QTHRTLELSLPSV
+123 
-136 GLAVHRQLEGTCGV
+136 
-150 SLPLPPGTRSVHPP
+150 
-164 PGDPECPP
+164 
-172 ASRGPGVPTQG
+172 
-183 RRRLP
+183 
-188 CGQLWTPAPDSTGGS
+188 
-203 VCSWAAPAPLP
+203 
-214 PPGPGSWLIPSSETQ
+214 
-229 TQRKKELLNTKKDRV
+229 KKELSTTKKDRV
-244 NHCQTI
+244 NHCLTI

-271 AVELF
+271 AMEVF
-276 LLCSD
+276 LLCSE

-300 ALMDSNLPRLQL
+300 VLMDSSLPRLQL

-321 GAPRSLRAALWRFA
+321 GASRSLRAALWRFA

-359 ISKRTEES
+359 ISKRPEES
-367 VQESL
+367 VQETL
-372 AAAIPKIMASF
+372 AAAIPKIMAAF

-409 IRRTAASSAVSV
+409 IRRTAAGSAVSI

-426 RTQHFYSWL
+426 RMQYFYAWL
-435 LSVLLGLLVPVG
+435 LNVLLGLLVPVDDDH
-447 GEPPT
+447 PT
-452 LLILGVLLAL
+452 LLILGVLLTL
-462 RYLVPLLQQQVK
+462 RYLIPLLQQQVK

-484 TRKETEVSP
+484 TRKEAEISP
-493 STEQLVQVYE
+493 SPDQLVQVYE
-503 LILHYTQHPDHNV
+503 LTLHYTQHQDHNV
-516 VTGALELLQQI
+516 VTGALELLQQL

-536 QVLTTVGGGRR
+536 HALTTTGGI
-547 LGAAR
+547 AQVSVSK
-552 DEPGCRSRSG
+552 DESTSRNRSG

-570 GGSSCSPVLSRKQKG
+570 GGSSCSPVLARKHKG
-585 KVLLG
+585 KILLG
-590 EEEALEDDS
+590 EEEGLEDDS
-599 ESRSDVSSSAFAA
+599 ETRSDVSAASFAA
-612 SVKGEVAG
+612 SVKGEITS
-620 ELAASSGVS
+620 ELASSSGVS
-629 TPGSTS
+629 TAGSAGS
-635 SAADSVGH
+635 SAADTTGH

-655 LQSDP
+655 LQSDS
-660 VDLASCDLASAAT
+660 VDLTSCDLTSTAT
-673 DGDEEDILSHSS
+673 EGEDDDVLSRSS
-685 SQISAVPS
+685 SQISAVQS
-693 DPAMDLNDGTQASSP
+693 DPTMDLNDGTQASSP

-728 SSEIVLDSADSQ
+728 SSEIVLEGAEGQ
-740 YSGMQMEHLQ
+740 YSGMQIGQLQ
-750 DEEEDA
+750 DEE
-756 AGVLTD
+756 D
-762 EASVA
+762 EAANILQDDSSESFRNSSMA
-767 LPHAHALRNAG
+767 LQQPHMLKTTS
-778 HSRQSSD
+778 HSRQPSD
-785 SSVER
+785 SSVDR
-790 LLPKEEAAELGDPES
+790 FTSKEDAADPGDHEN
-805 KPCRIK
+805 KPSRIK
-811 GDIGQ
+811 GDIGHY
-816 FTDDDAAPLVHCVRL
+816 TDGNSAPLVHCVRL
-831 LAASFLLTGEKNAL
+831 LSASFLLTGEKGAL
-845 VPDRDAR
+845 VPDRDVR
-852 VSVKALAVSCVGAAV
+852 VSVKALAVSCVGAAI

-872 SFFSKLYKSPLDP
+872 SFFSKLYKTPLEAMGE
-885 VEYPEEQYVSDI
+885 EYEEQYVSDI

-918 LVHSILTRSRFH
+918 IINSILLKSRFD
-930 VSDWLGAMRG
+930 VEKWLINIRSS
-940 LTGNTFSLVDCV
+940 TGNLFSLVDCI

-965 TCKLACTAVRLCVM
+965 TCKLACTAVRHCIM

-992 LIIDALPLRSS
+992 LIVDLLTLKNS

-1018 IDFRLVS
+1018 VDFRLVN
-1025 FLESRAEK
+1025 FLEGKTDS
-1033 LHRGAHHYT
+1033 LHRGVHHYT

-1061 DEDSRVRHV
+1061 DEDPRVRHV
-1070 AAASLLRL
+1070 AASSLMRL
-1078 VPKLFYKCDQGQA
+1078 VPKLFYNCDQGQA

-1099 DQSSVYLKLL
+1099 DQSGVYLKLL
-1109 MHEMQ
+1109 MHETQ
-1114 PPSHFSVSTM
+1114 PPSHFAVSTI
-1124 TRIYRGYSLLP
+1124 TRTYRGYNMLQSP
-1135 SITDVTLEN
+1135 TDVTMEN
-1144 NLSRVIAAVSHQL
+1144 NLSRVVAAISHAL
-1157 VRSTT
+1157 TISTT

-1176 STAFPVCVW
+1176 STTFPVCTWTV
-1185 SLGWHC
+1185 GWHC
-1191 GVPPLGGADES
+1191 GVSQPNPSDEAQ
-1202 RKSCTVGMV
+1202 KGCAIGMAGMV
-1211 TVILTL
+1211 LSL

-1228 AHQDALT
+1228 AHQDALILT
-1235 LAGNLLAASAP
+1235 GNLLAASAP
-1246 RSLRS
+1246 KCLKNP
-1251 SWSTEEEA
+1251 WSAEED
-1259 STAATRQEE
+1259 SNQGAAKQEE
-1268 AWPALGD
+1268 PWPALAD
-1275 RSLVP
+1275 RTLVTL
-1280 MVEQLFSHLLKVINI
+1280 VEQLFSHLLKVINI
-1295 CAHVLDDVAPGPAVK
+1295 CAHVMDDVAPGPAVK

-1330 EKEAGEQVAVP
+1330 EREPVEQASVP
-1341 LSPKKGP
+1341 MSPKKGG
-1348 EAGPASRQPDTPGPA
+1348 ETSPA
-1363 TTSKS
+1363 TRQTDASGPVPTSKS
-1368 STLGGFYH
+1368 SSVGSFYH
-1376 LPSYLKLYEVL
+1376 LPSYLKLYDVL
-1387 KATHTNYKVTL
+1387 KATHANYKVTL
-1398 DLQSS
+1398 DLQNSN
-1403 TEKFGSFLR
+1403 EKFGCFLR

-1433 VEEILGYLKSCFS
+1433 VEEILGYLKSCFN
-1446 REPMMATVCV
+1446 REPTMATVCV

-1465 TNLASQFDGL
+1465 TNLASQCDGL
-1475 SSNPSKS
+1475 SSNTSKA
-1482 QGRAQRLGSSS
+1482 QGKAQRLGSSNL
-1493 IRPGL
+1493 RPGL

-1525 EQDHDTSGWFDVL
+1525 EQEHDASGWFDVL
-1538 QKVSSQLKT
+1538 QKVSTQLKT
-1547 NLTGVTKNR
+1547 SISSAAKHR

-1638 PNVFFFLV
+1638 PNIFFFLV

-1697 GANKA
+1697 GTNKA

-1716 SMLLRLIQH
+1716 SMLLRLIQY

-1750 SRQVADVILPML
+1750 SRQIADIILPML

-1772 EALGVLNTLF
+1772 DALGVLNTLF

-1798 SMFVTPST
+1798 SMFVTPKT

-1837 SRIQELSFSA
+1837 SRIQELSFSPY
-1847 HLLSC
+1847 LISC
-1852 PVINRL
+1852 QAINRL
-1858 REGSSSPAPE
+1858 RRGENSVSTPE
-1868 GHSEGRH
+1868 DRAEV
-1875 GKSLPEETFS
+1875 KQAKYLPEETFS
-1885 RFLLQLVGILLD
+1885 RFLLQLVGILLE
-1897 DIVTKQLRV
+1897 DIVTKQLKV
-1906 DVSEQQHTFYCQE
+1906 DMNEQQHTFYCQE
-1919 LGTLLMCLVH
+1919 LGTLLMCLIH
-1929 IFKSGMFRRMT
+1929 IFKSGMFRRIT

-1946 FTSEASDGSFYTLE
+1946 FTGDGSDGSFYTLE
-1960 GLNAHVRAMVPTHPA
+1960 SLSDLVQSMIPTHPS
-1975 LVLLWCQLLLLVN
+1975 LVLLWCQILLLVN
-1988 YTDYRWWAEVQQ
+1988 YTNYNWWSEVHQ
-2000 TPKRHSLSSTKLLS
+2000 TPKRHSLSTTKLLS
-2014 PQALGEADSDWASRL
+2014 PQICGDSDESDSESKR

-2059 TWLTVNH
+2059 TWLIVNH
-2066 IQDLISLSH
+2066 VQDLINLSH

-2103 CDNLSTPTMLRKTLQ
+2103 CENLAAPTTLKKTLQ

-2129 AVLTLYVDRLLHTPF
+2129 AVLTLYIDKLLCTPF
-2144 RVLARRVDTL
+2144 RVLARMVDTL

-2164 ANTQS
+2164 ATLQNSIT
-2169 SVSQLPLE
+2169 QLPVE
-2177 ELNRIQEYLQSSGL
+2177 ELDRIQEYLQNSGL
-2191 AQRHQRL
+2191 ATRHQRL
-2198 YSLLDRFRLSTV
+2198 YSLLDRFRLMVAPDTT
-2210 PESQSPAPPV
+2210 SPSPVV
-2220 TSHPLDGDGHMALEA
+2220 TSHPLDGEGQPALEN
-2235 VNPDKDWYIR
+2235 VILDKDWYVS
-2245 LVRSQCWTRSDS
+2245 LVRSQCCIKSDS
-2257 ALLEGAELVHRI
+2257 ALLEGAELVNKI
-2269 PAGELEAFM
+2269 PQPDLNSFM
-2278 MNPEFN
+2278 TCKEFN
-2284 ISLLAP
+2284 LSLLAP
-2290 CLSLGVRELS
+2290 CLSLGMNEISRDQKS
-2300 GGQGSPLF
+2300 SLF
-2308 ETARLVTLHRMSS
+2308 ETSRRVTLDHVSTT
-2321 VVQQLPATHQPYQ
+2321 VLNLPANHQVFQ
-2334 PSFPPESSAYWSKLS
+2334 PVLPTEPSAYWKKLS
-2349 DLFGDATVYQSLT
+2349 DIFGDEVIYRSVM
-2362 TLARALAQYLVVLS
+2362 TLCRALAQYLLLLS
-2376 RVPSHLHL
+2376 KLPTGLRVP
-2384 PPEKEEDVVKFV
+2384 PDKEDDILKFV
-2396 VMTLE
+2396 VMSVE
-2401 ALSWHLIHRQ
+2401 ALSWRLMHDQL
-2411 MPLSLDL
+2411 PLSIDL

-2426 VALQLP
+2426 LTLQQP
-2432 GLWLVLS
+2432 NLWNLLASAVN
-2439 SLEFVTHACSLIHCV
+2439 VTYACSLINCI
-2454 RFALEAIAVQPGD
+2454 RFIIEAVAVEPGN
-2467 QLLSPERRMNPAA
+2467 QLLSPERKKNTSKG
-2480 ALREDRADA
+2480 LNEDEV
-2489 DSAPPQYVTTACE
+2489 DSNTQKNKHITAACE
-2502 LVAEMVEALQ
+2502 MVAEMVECLQ
-2512 SVLAPGHRRNSNVP
+2512 TVLALGHQRNSSIP
-2526 AFLTSVLKNIVVSL
+2526 AFLTPVLKNIIISL

-2555 VWKLGWSPKPG
+2555 VWKLGWSPKPA
-2566 GDFGTA
+2566 GDFGTVF
-2572 LPEIP
+2572 PEIP

-2583 KEVFKEFIYRINTL
+2583 KEIFKEFIYRINTL
-2597 GWTSRTQF
+2597 GWISRTQF

-2615 LVTQPL
+2615 LVTQPIV
-2621 SMEQE
+2621 MDQE
-2626 ESQPEEDTERTQIH
+2626 ESQQEEDTERTQIN

-2645 AITSLVLSAMAVP
+2645 AITSLVLSAMTIP

-2672 RNKPL
+2672 RNKAL

-2689 VIRGIVEQEVQ
+2689 VIRGIVEQEIQ

-2709 ATHHSYQ
+2709 ATHHLYQ
-2716 AWDPVPSLA
+2716 AWDPVPSLS
-2725 PATTGALISHDK
+2725 PATTGALISHEK
-2737 LLLQINPERE
+2737 LLLQINTERE
-2747 LGNMSYK
+2747 IGDMDYK

-2760 HSVWLGNS
+2760 HSIWLGNN
-2768 ITPLREEEWDEE
+2768 ITPLREEEWGEDEE
-2780 EEEEADV
+2780 DENDIPA
-2787 PLPSSPPTSPVNS
+2787 PSSPPTSPINT

-2814 FLLELYSRWLLPSGS
+2814 FLLELYSQWILPSNPS
-2829 ARKTPVILISEV
+2829 KRTPVILISEV
-2841 VRSLLVVSDLFT
+2841 VRSLLAVSDLFT

-2858 EMMYSTLMELRRV
+2858 EMMYTTLTELRKV

-2880 QYLVP
+2880 QYLIP

-2906 LLESALRSS
+2906 LLESTLRST
-2915 HLPSRLGALHGVLY
+2915 HMPSRIGALHGVLY
-2929 VLECDLLDDTAKQ
+2929 ILECDLLDETAKQ
-2942 LIPVVSDYLLS
+2942 LIPIISDYLLS
-2953 NLKGI
+2953 NLRGV
-2958 AHCVNVHSQQHV
+2958 AHCVNVHNQQHILV
-2970 LLMCATAFYL
+2970 MCAAAFYL

-2993 ASIIQMCGVMLSGS
+2993 AGIIQMCGVMVSGS
-3007 EEATP
+3007 DESTP
-3012 SAVFHC
+3012 SIIYHC

-3033 RLDAESLVKLSVD
+3033 RLDSESLVKLSVD
-3046 RVNVHSP
+3046 RVNVQSP

-3064 TCMYTGKEKVSPGRT
+3064 TCMYTGKEKISPSRST
-3079 ADPNSSAPD
+3079 DANPAAPD

-3110 PCEARVVA
+3110 PFEARVVA

-3158 KVFQTLHSTGQSS
+3158 KVFQTLHTTGQSS

-3204 STSPWVSAV
+3204 STSQWISAI
-3213 LPHVIS
+3213 LPHIIS
-3219 RMGKLEPVDVNLFCL
+3219 RMGKLEQVDVNIFCL
-3234 VATDF
+3234 VAIDF
-3239 YRHQIEE
+3239 YRHQIDE

-3259 VAAPGSPYHRLLA
+3259 VASPGTPYHRLLTCLQNVHKVTA
-3272 CLRGAH
+3272 C
-3278 QGTTG
+3278 

>member
-1 MATLEKL
+1 MATMEKL
-8 MKAFESLKSFQQQQ
+8 TKAFESLRSFQQQQ
-22 QQTVEGV
+22 
-29 AGRAGRGHRPMG
+29 
-41 ERGPLLGVT
+41 
-50 LAWGVEGTEGTGA
+50 
-63 AGRVVVRGEL
+63 
-73 PAPAERGGPQTG
+73 APA
-85 DGEGTPVLKVQ
+85 
-96 IGHDLPRVLPGDRA
+96 
-110 THAQDFPGQHPPH
+110 
-123 QTHRTLELSLPSV
+123 SLP
-136 GLAVHRQLEGTCGV
+136 EE
-150 SLPLPPGTRSVHPP
+150 PL
-164 PGDPECPP
+164 
-172 ASRGPGVPTQG
+172 
-183 RRRLP
+183 
-188 CGQLWTPAPDSTGGS
+188 
-203 VCSWAAPAPLP
+203 
-214 PPGPGSWLIPSSETQ
+214 
-229 TQRKKELLNTKKDRV
+229 QRPKKELAATKKDRV
-244 NHCQTI
+244 NHCLTI

-271 AVELF
+271 AMELF
-276 LLCSD
+276 LLCSE

-321 GAPRSLRAALWRFA
+321 GASRSLRAALWRFA

-359 ISKRTEES
+359 ISKRPEES
-367 VQESL
+367 VQETL
-372 AAAIPKIMASF
+372 AAAIPKIMAAF

-409 IRRTAASSAVSV
+409 IRRTAAGSAVSI

-426 RTQHFYSWL
+426 RTQYFYAWL
-435 LSVLLGLLVPVG
+435 LNVLLGLLVPV
-447 GEPPT
+447 EDDRPT
-452 LLILGVLLAL
+452 LLILGVLLTL
-462 RYLVPLLQQQVK
+462 RYLIPLLQQQVK

-484 TRKETEVSP
+484 TRKETEISP
-493 STEQLVQVYE
+493 SPEQLIQVYE
-503 LILHYTQHPDHNV
+503 LTLHYTQHQDHNV
-516 VTGALELLQQI
+516 VTGALELLQQL

-536 QVLTTVGGGRR
+536 HALTASGGIAQVSVSK
-547 LGAAR
+547 
-552 DEPGCRSRSG
+552 DEPASRSRSG
-562 SIVELIAG
+562 SIAELI
-570 GGSSCSPVLSRKQKG
+570 G

-590 EEEALEDDS
+590 EEEGLDDDS
-599 ESRSDVSSSAFAA
+599 ETRSDVSAASFAA
-612 SVKGEVAG
+612 SVKGEITS
-620 ELAASSGVS
+620 ELASSSSVS
-629 TPGSTS
+629 TAGSVGS
-635 SAADSVGH
+635 SAADPTGH

-655 LQSDP
+655 LQSDS
-660 VDLASCDLASAAT
+660 VDLASCDLTSTAT
-673 DGDEEDILSHSS
+673 EGEDDEVLSRSS
-685 SQISAVPS
+685 SQISAVQS
-693 DPAMDLNDGTQASSP
+693 DATMDLNDGTQASSP

-728 SSEIVLDSADSQ
+728 SSEIVLEGAEGQ
-740 YSGMQMEHLQ
+740 YSGMQIGQLQ
-750 DEEEDA
+750 DEE
-756 AGVLTD
+756 D
-762 EASVA
+762 EAANILQDDPSESFRNSSIA
-767 LPHAHALRNAG
+767 LQQPHLLKTMS
-778 HSRQSSD
+778 HSRQPSD
-785 SSVER
+785 SSVDR
-790 LLPKEEAAELGDPES
+790 FTSKEDAADAGDHEN
-805 KPCRIK
+805 KPSRVK
-811 GDIGQ
+811 GDIGHY
-816 FTDDDAAPLVHCVRL
+816 TDRDCAPLVHCVRL
-831 LAASFLLTGEKNAL
+831 LSASFLLTGDKGAL
-845 VPDRDAR
+845 VPDRDVR

-872 SFFSKLYKSPLDP
+872 SFFSKLYKIPLEAMGE
-885 VEYPEEQYVSDI
+885 EYEEQYVSDI

-918 LVHSILTRSRFH
+918 IVNSILIKSRFD
-930 VSDWLGAMRG
+930 VEKWLINVRNS
-940 LTGNTFSLVDCV
+940 TGNLFSLIDCI

-965 TCKLACTAVRLCVM
+965 TCKLACTAVRHCIM

-992 LIIDALPLRSS
+992 LIVDLLTLKNS

-1018 IDFRLVS
+1018 VDFRLVS
-1025 FLESRAEK
+1025 FLEAKTES
-1033 LHRGAHHYT
+1033 LHRGIHHYT
-1042 GLLKLQERVLNNV
+1042 GLLKLQERVLENV

-1061 DEDSRVRHV
+1061 DEDPRVRHV
-1070 AAASLLRL
+1070 AAASLMRL
-1078 VPKLFYKCDQGQA
+1078 VPKLFYNCDQGQA

-1109 MHEMQ
+1109 MHETQ
-1114 PPSHFSVSTM
+1114 PPSHFAVSTI
-1124 TRIYRGYSLLP
+1124 TRTYRGYNMLQSP
-1135 SITDVTLEN
+1135 TDVTMEN
-1144 NLSRVIAAVSHQL
+1144 NLSRVIAAISHAL
-1157 VRSTT
+1157 TISTT

-1176 STAFPVCVW
+1176 STTFPVCTW
-1185 SLGWHC
+1185 SVGWHC
-1191 GVPPLGGADES
+1191 GVSQSSSSDEAQ
-1202 RKSCTVGMV
+1202 KGCTIGMAGLV
-1211 TVILTL
+1211 LSL

-1228 AHQDALT
+1228 AHQDALILT
-1235 LAGNLLAASAP
+1235 GNLLAASAP
-1246 RSLRS
+1246 KCLKNP
-1251 SWSTEEEA
+1251 WSAEED
-1259 STAATRQEE
+1259 SNQGAAKQEE
-1268 AWPALGD
+1268 PWPALAD
-1275 RSLVP
+1275 RTLVTL
-1280 MVEQLFSHLLKVINI
+1280 VEQLFAHLLKVINI
-1295 CAHVLDDVAPGPAVK
+1295 CAHVMDDVAPGPAVK

-1330 EKEAGEQVAVP
+1330 EREAVEQASVP
-1341 LSPKKGP
+1341 MSPKKSG
-1348 EAGPASRQPDTPGPA
+1348 EASPASRQTDATGPVP
-1363 TTSKS
+1363 TSKS
-1368 STLGGFYH
+1368 SSVGSFYH
-1376 LPSYLKLYEVL
+1376 LPSYLKLYDVL
-1387 KATHTNYKVTL
+1387 KATHANYKVTL
-1398 DLQSS
+1398 DLQN
-1403 TEKFGSFLR
+1403 TNEKFGCFLR

-1433 VEEILGYLKSCFS
+1433 VEEILGYLKSCFN
-1446 REPMMATVCV
+1446 REPTMATVCV

-1465 TNLASQFDGL
+1465 TNLASQYDGL
-1475 SSNPSKS
+1475 SSNPSKA
-1482 QGRAQRLGSSS
+1482 QGKAQRLGSSS
-1493 IRPGL
+1493 LRPGL

-1525 EQDHDTSGWFDVL
+1525 EQEHDASGWFDVL
-1538 QKVSSQLKT
+1538 QKVSTQLKT
-1547 NLTGVTKNR
+1547 SISSAAKHR

-1638 PNVFFFLV
+1638 PNIFFFLV

-1697 GANKA
+1697 GTNKA

-1716 SMLLRLIQH
+1716 SMLLRLIQY

-1750 SRQVADVILPML
+1750 SRQIADIILPML

-1798 SMFVTPST
+1798 SMFVTPKT

-1837 SRIQELSFSA
+1837 SRIQELSFSPY
-1847 HLLSC
+1847 LISC
-1852 PVINRL
+1852 QAINRL
-1858 REGSSSPAPE
+1858 RCGENSVSTPE
-1868 GHSEGRH
+1868 DRTEV
-1875 GKSLPEETFS
+1875 KQVKYPPEETFS
-1885 RFLLQLVGILLD
+1885 RFLLQLVGILLE
-1897 DIVTKQLRV
+1897 DIVSKQLKV
-1906 DVSEQQHTFYCQE
+1906 DMNEQQHTFYCQE
-1919 LGTLLMCLVH
+1919 LGTLLMCLIH
-1929 IFKSGMFRRMT
+1929 IFKSGMFRRIT
-1940 AAATRL
+1940 AVATRL
-1946 FTSEASDGSFYTLE
+1946 FTGDGSDGSFYTLE
-1960 GLNAHVRAMVPTHPA
+1960 GLSDLVQSMIPTHPS
-1975 LVLLWCQLLLLVN
+1975 LVLLWCQILLLVN
-1988 YTDYRWWAEVQQ
+1988 YTNYNWWSEVHQ
-2000 TPKRHSLSSTKLLS
+2000 TPKRHSLSTTKLLS
-2014 PQALGEADSDWASRL
+2014 PHISGDSDESDLESKR
-2029 GMCNREIV
+2029 GVCNREIV

-2059 TWLTVNH
+2059 TWLIVNH
-2066 IQDLISLSH
+2066 VQDLINLSH

-2103 CDNLSTPTMLRKTLQ
+2103 CENLAAPTTLKKTLQ

-2129 AVLTLYVDRLLHTPF
+2129 AVLTLYVDKLLCTPF
-2144 RVLARRVDTL
+2144 RVLARMVDTL

-2164 ANTQS
+2164 ATLQNS
-2169 SVSQLPLE
+2169 IAQLPVE
-2177 ELNRIQEYLQSSGL
+2177 ELDRIQEYLQNSGL
-2191 AQRHQRL
+2191 AARHQRL
-2198 YSLLDRFRLSTV
+2198 YSLLDRFRLMVAPDTS
-2210 PESQSPAPPV
+2210 SPSPLV
-2220 TSHPLDGDGHMALEA
+2220 TSHPLDGEDQPALEN
-2235 VNPDKDWYIR
+2235 VILDKDWYVS
-2245 LVRSQCWTRSDS
+2245 LVRSQCYIKSDS
-2257 ALLEGAELVHRI
+2257 ALLEGAELVNRI
-2269 PAGELEAFM
+2269 PQPDLNSFM
-2278 MNPEFN
+2278 TSKEFN
-2284 ISLLAP
+2284 LSLLAP
-2290 CLSLGVRELS
+2290 CLSLGMNEMLRDQKS
-2300 GGQGSPLF
+2300 SLF
-2308 ETARLVTLHRMSS
+2308 ETARRVTLDHVASA
-2321 VVQQLPATHQPYQ
+2321 VQNLPANHQVFQPQLPTEP
-2334 PSFPPESSAYWSKLS
+2334 SAYWKKLN
-2349 DLFGDATVYQSLT
+2349 DIFGDEVMYQSMM
-2362 TLARALAQYLVVLS
+2362 TLCRALAQYLLLLS
-2376 RVPSHLHL
+2376 KLPVGLRVP
-2384 PPEKEEDVVKFV
+2384 PDREDDVLKFV
-2396 VMTLE
+2396 VMSVE
-2401 ALSWHLIHRQ
+2401 ALSWHLVHDQI
-2411 MPLSLDL
+2411 PLSVDL
-2418 QAALDCCC
+2418 QAGLDCCC
-2426 VALQLP
+2426 LTLQQP
-2432 GLWLVLS
+2432 SLWNLLS
-2439 SLEFVTHACSLIHCV
+2439 SAAHVTYACSLINCI
-2454 RFALEAIAVQPGD
+2454 RFIIEAVAVEPGN
-2467 QLLSPERRMNPAA
+2467 QLLSPERKKNTSKP
-2480 ALREDRADA
+2480 LSEGEG
-2489 DSAPPQYVTTACE
+2489 DSNVQKTKHIIAACE
-2502 LVAEMVEALQ
+2502 MIAEMVECLQ
-2512 SVLAPGHRRNSNVP
+2512 TVLSLGHKRNSSIP
-2526 AFLTSVLKNIVVSL
+2526 AFLTPVLKNIIISL

-2555 VWKLGWSPKPG
+2555 VWKLGWSPKPL
-2566 GDFGTA
+2566 GDFGTVF
-2572 LPEIP
+2572 PEIP

-2583 KEVFKEFIYRINTL
+2583 KEIFKEFIYRINTL
-2597 GWTSRTQF
+2597 GWISRTQF

-2615 LVTQPL
+2615 LVTQPIV
-2621 SMEQE
+2621 MDQE
-2626 ESQPEEDTERTQIH
+2626 ENQQEEDTERTQIN

-2645 AITSLVLSAMAVP
+2645 AITSLVLSAMTIP

-2672 RNKPL
+2672 RNKAL

-2689 VIRGIVEQEVQ
+2689 VIRGIVEQEIQ

-2709 ATHHSYQ
+2709 TTHHLYQ
-2716 AWDPVPSLA
+2716 AWDPVPSLS
-2725 PATTGALISHDK
+2725 PATTGALISHEK
-2737 LLLQINPERE
+2737 LLLQINTERE
-2747 LGNMSYK
+2747 IGDMDYK

-2760 HSVWLGNS
+2760 HSIWLGNN
-2768 ITPLREEEWDEE
+2768 ITPLREEEWGEDEE
-2780 EEEEADV
+2780 DENDV
-2787 PLPSSPPTSPVNS
+2787 PAPSSPPTSPINT

-2814 FLLELYSRWLLPSGS
+2814 FLLELYSQWILPSNPS
-2829 ARKTPVILISEV
+2829 KRTPVILISEV
-2841 VRSLLVVSDLFT
+2841 VRSLLAVSDLFT

-2858 EMMYSTLMELRRV
+2858 EMMYTTLTELRKV

-2906 LLESALRSS
+2906 LLESTLRST
-2915 HLPSRLGALHGVLY
+2915 HMPSRIGALHGILY
-2929 VLECDLLDDTAKQ
+2929 ILECDLLDETAKQ
-2942 LIPVVSDYLLS
+2942 LIPIISEYLLS
-2953 NLKGI
+2953 NLRGV
-2958 AHCVNVHSQQHV
+2958 AHCVNIHNQQHILV
-2970 LLMCATAFYL
+2970 MCAAAFYL

-2993 ASIIQMCGVMLSGS
+2993 AGIIQMCGVMVSGS
-3007 EEATP
+3007 DESTP
-3012 SAVFHC
+3012 SIIYHC

-3033 RLDAESLVKLSVD
+3033 RLDSESLVKLSVD
-3046 RVNVHSP
+3046 RVNVQSP

-3064 TCMYTGKEKVSPGRT
+3064 TCMYTGKEKISPSRITDANPG
-3079 ADPNSSAPD
+3079 APD

-3110 PCEARVVA
+3110 PFEARVVA

-3204 STSPWVSAV
+3204 STSQWISAI
-3213 LPHVIS
+3213 LPHIIS
-3219 RMGKLEPVDVNLFCL
+3219 RMGKSEQVDVNIFCL
-3234 VATDF
+3234 VAIDF
-3239 YRHQIEE
+3239 YRHQIDE

-3259 VAAPGSPYHRLLA
+3259 VASPGTPYHRLLTCLQNVHKVTA
-3272 CLRGAH
+3272 C
-3278 QGTTG
+3278 